1 MKQFKKKPKK
11 IKRSQKIILKR
22 PLWLMPLLIGG
33 FASGV
38 YADGTDILGLSWG
51 EKSQKVCVHRPWYA
65 LWSCDKWEE
74 KTQQFT
80 GNQLITKTWAGGNAA
95 NYYHSQNNQDIT
107 ANLKNDNGTYFL
119 SGLYNYTGGEYNGGN
134 LDIEL
139 GSNATFNLGA
149 NSGNSFTSW
158 YPNGHTNVTFSA
170 GTINVNNSVEVGNRV
185 GSGAGTHTGTATLNL
200 NANKVTINS
209 NINAYKTSQVNIGN
223 ANSAITI
230 NSVSLSGDTCSSLAK
245 IGSGANCSS
254 SGPSYSFKGTTS
266 ATNTTFSNAS
276 GSFTFEE
283 SANFSGA
290 KLNGGAFTFN
300 KGFNATNN
308 TAFNSG
314 SFTFKGTSS
323 FNNATFSNASY
334 TFDNQA
340 TFQNSSFN
348 GGTFTFNNQSNPTNS
363 AQHPQIL
370 FENSSFNGGIFTFNN
385 QTNPTNSAQHPQI
398 LFENSSFS
406 GSTTTLKGSAT
417 FEQAFN
423 NSNHQLTIQ
432 NASFDN
438 ATFNNTGKITI
449 EKDASF
455 NNTSFNTPVDTNNMS
470 VTGSVTLSGKND
482 LKNGSTLD
490 FGSSKITLAQGA
502 TFNLTSLGSEKSVTI
517 LNSSGGIT
525 YNHLLNHALN
535 SLTNALKTTESS
547 SKPQSFAQG
556 LWDMITYNGVTG
568 QLLSENA
575 ATPKNTDSSPSAPT
589 KDSPQV
595 YQVGYKIGDTIYKLQ
610 ETFSPNSIII
620 QALESGTYTPPP
632 TISGSQFDLSAS
644 NYINA
649 NMPWYDHKYYI
660 PKSQNFTESGT
671 YYLPSVQI
679 WGSYTNSFKQTFS
692 TNGSNLVIGYNATW
706 TGNSVSSSGTV
717 SFGDT
722 SGSALNGHC
731 GPWPYYQCIGTTN
744 GAYSAYHVYITAN
757 LRSGNR
763 IGTGGAA
770 NLVFNG
776 VDSINIANA
785 TITQHNAGA
794 YSSSMTFST
803 QNMDSSQNLNG
814 LNANGKLSV
823 YGATFTNQA
832 KDGKFIFNAGQA
844 TFENTN
850 FNGGSYQFSG
860 DSLNFSNNNQFNSGS
875 FEISAKNASF
885 NNANFNNSA
894 SFNFNNSNATTS
906 FVGDFTNANSNL
918 QIAGNAVFGN
928 STNSDGSQN
937 TANFNNTGSVNIA
950 GNATFDNMA
959 FNGPTNTSVKGQVTL
974 NNITL
979 KNLNAPL
986 SFGDGMINFSA
997 HSVINIGEAITNGN
1011 PITLVSS
1018 SKEIEY
1024 NNAFSKNLWQLIN
1037 YQGHGASSEKLV
1049 SSAGNGIYDVV
1060 YSFNNQTYNFQ
1071 EVFSPN
1077 SISIRRLGVGM
1088 VFDYVDMEKS
1098 DHLYYQNALGF
1109 MTYMPNSYN
1118 NNLGNLN
1125 NTIYYYDKSIDFY
1138 ASGKTLF
1145 TKAEFSQTL
1154 TGQNSAIVFGAK
1166 NIWTNASDAPQSNTI
1181 IRFGDNKGAG
1191 SNDASGH
1198 CWNLQCIG
1206 FITGHYEAQKI
1217 YITGSIESGNRI
1229 SSGGGASLNFNGLQG
1244 ILLTNATLYNRAA
1257 GTQSSSMNFISNSAN
1272 IQAQNSYFIDDTA
1285 QNKGNPNF
1293 SFNALNL
1300 DFSNSS
1306 FRGYVGQTQSVFK
1319 FNAVNA
1325 ISFTNSSN
1333 LSSGLYQIS
1342 AKSVLFDNSNLSVSV
1357 GTSSIKANAISLSQ
1371 NASINASN
1379 HSTLELSGDLNL
1391 NDTSSLN
1398 LNQSAINVSNN
1409 ATINDYASLIAS
1421 NGSHLNFNGA
1431 VNFNS
1436 ANITTSLS
1444 DSSIVFKGASSLGG
1458 QFNLSNN
1465 SFLDFQGS
1473 SAITSNT
1480 AFNFYNNAFS
1490 QSPITFHQALDIKA
1504 PLSLGGNLLNPNN
1517 SSVLNLKNSQLVFSD
1532 QGSLNIANIDL
1543 LSDLNDNKNRV
1554 YNIIQADMNSNWYER
1569 ISFFGMRINDGI
1581 YDAKN
1586 QTYSFTNPL
1595 NNALKIT
1602 ESFKDNQLSVTLSQ
1616 IPGIKNTLYNI
1627 GSEIFNYQKVYN
1639 NANGVYSYSDDAQG
1653 VFYLTSSV
1661 KGYYN
1666 PNQSYQASGSNNT
1679 TKNNNLTSES
1689 SVISQTYNAQGNPIS
1704 ALHVYNKGYNFN
1716 NIKALGQ
1723 MALKL
1728 YPEIKKILGNDF
1740 SLSSLSNLKG
1750 DALNQLTKLIT
1761 PSDWKNINELI
1772 DNANNSVVQNF
1783 NNGALIIGAT
1793 KIGQTNT
1800 NSTVVFGG
1808 LGYQKPC
1815 DYTDIV
1821 CQKFRGTY
1829 LGQLLESS
1837 SADLGYIDTT
1847 FNAKEIYLTG
1857 TLGSGNAWGTGGSA
1871 SVTFNS
1877 QTSLILNQANI
1888 VSSQTDGIFSMLG
1901 QEGINKVFNQAGL
1914 ANILGEVAMQSINKA
1929 GGLGNLIVN
1938 TLGSGSVIG
1947 GYLTPEQKNQTLSQ
1961 LLGQNNFDN
1970 LMNDSGLN
1978 TAIKDLIRQKL
1989 GFWTGL
1995 VGGLAGLGGIDLQNP
2010 EKLIGSMS
2018 INDLLSK
2025 KGLFNQIT
2033 GFISANDIGQVISVM
2048 LQDIVK
2054 PSEALQNDV
2063 VALGKQMIGEFLG
2076 QDMLNSLES
2085 LLQNQQIKSVLDK
2098 VLAAKGLGPIYEQ
2111 GLGDLIPNLGKKGLF
2126 APYGLSQVWQRGD
2139 FSFNAQGNVFVQNST
2154 FSNANGGTLSF
2165 NAGNSLIFA
2174 GNNHIAFTNHS
2185 GTLNLLSNQVSNINI
2200 TTLDASNG
2208 LKINA
2213 ANNNVSVSQGN
2224 LFINASCVQQ
2234 SDPITTN
2241 TANPCALSAQS
2252 ANGASSNNASNN
2264 APIALNNNDESLM
2277 VTANDFNFSGNIY
2290 ANGVVDFSKIKGSAN
2305 IKNLYLYNN
2314 AQFQANNLT
2323 ISNQAVLE
2331 KNASFVTNNLNIQGA
2346 FNNNATQKIGVLQ
2359 NLVIASNASLSTGI
2373 YGLEVGGALNNF
2385 GAIHFNLENIQTP
2398 APLIQAEGI
2407 INLNTTQT
2415 PFINVNNSMAN
2426 NTTYTLLKSSRY
2438 IDYNINPNSLQ
2449 SYLKLYTLININGN
2463 HIEEKNGVLTY
2474 LGQRVLLQ
2482 DKGLLLSVALPNSN
2496 NASPN
2501 NILSLSV
2508 LHNQVKMSYGDKVM
2522 DFTPPTLQDY
2532 IVGIQGQSA
2541 LNQIEAIGGNN
2552 AIKWLSTL
2560 MIKTKENPLFAPIY
2574 LENHSLN
2581 EILDATKD
2589 LQNTASL
2596 ISNPNFRDNATNLL
2610 ELASYTQQTSRLTK
2624 LSDFRARE
2632 GESNFS
2638 ERLLELK
2645 NKRFSDPNPSE
2656 IFVKYSQPNKHP
2668 NNLWVQGV
2676 GGASFISGGNG
2687 TLYGL
2692 NVGYDRLVKNVI
2704 LGGYVAYGY
2713 SGFNGNIMR
2722 SLGNNVDVGM
2732 YARAF
2737 LKRNEFTLSANE
2749 TYGGNASHI
2758 NSSNSLLSVLNQRYN
2773 YNTWTTSVNGNYG
2786 YDFMFKQKSVVL
2798 KPQVGLSYHFIGLS
2812 GMKGKMQNPA
2822 YQQFVMHS
2830 NPSNESVLTLNMG
2843 LESRKYF
2850 GKNSYY
2856 FVTARLGRDL
2866 LIKAKGDNMVRFVGE
2881 NTLLYRKGEIFN
2893 TFASVIT
2900 GGEMHLWRLMY
2911 VNAGVGLKMGLQ
2923 YQDLNITGNVGMR
2936 VAF

>member
-1 MKQFKKKPKK
+1 MKKFKKKPKS
-11 IKRSQKIILKR
+11 IKRSHQKTILKR
-22 PLWLMPLLIGG
+22 PLWLAPLLIGG

-38 YADGTDILGLSWG
+38 YADGTDILGISWG
-51 EKSQKVCVHRPWYA
+51 EKSQKVCVHHPWYA

-139 GSNATFNLGA
+139 GNATFDLGA
-149 NSGNSFTSW
+149 HSGNSFTSW

-200 NANKVTINS
+200 NANKVNIHS
-209 NINAYKTSQVNIGN
+209 NISAFKTSQVNIGN

-230 NSVSLSGDTCSSLAK
+230 GSVSLSGDVCSSLARV
-245 IGSGANCSS
+245 GVGANCST
-254 SGPSYSFKGTTS
+254 SGPSYSFKGTTN
-266 ATNTTFSNAS
+266 ATNTAFSNAN

-283 SANFSGA
+283 NATFSGA
-290 KLNGGAFTFN
+290 KWNGGTYIFN
-300 KGFNATNN
+300 KEFSATNN

-314 SFTFKGTSS
+314 SFNFKGTSS
-323 FNNATFSNASY
+323 FNGATFSNASY
-334 TFDNQA
+334 TFNNQA

-348 GGTFTFNNQSNPTNS
+348 GGTFTFNDQNNQS
-363 AQHPQIL
+363 AQHPQI
-370 FENSSFNGGIFTFNN
+370 
-385 QTNPTNSAQHPQI
+385 Q
-398 LFENSSFS
+398 NSSFS
-406 GSTTTLKGSAT
+406 GNATTLKG
-417 FEQAFN
+417 FVNFQQAFN
-423 NSNHQLTIQ
+423 NSNHQLMVQ
-432 NASFDN
+432 NASFNN
-438 ATFNNTGKITI
+438 ANFNNTGKITI
-449 EKDASF
+449 EKEASF
-455 NNTSFNTPVDTNNMS
+455 NDTTFNTSINTNNMTI
-470 VTGSVTLSGKND
+470 TGSVTLSGKND

-490 FGSSKITLAQGA
+490 FGSSKITLTQGT

-525 YNHLLNHALN
+525 YNNLLNHALN
-535 SLTNALKTTESS
+535 SLTNALKTNENSS
-547 SKPQSFAQG
+547 DSQSFAQG
-556 LWDMITYNGVTG
+556 LWDMITYNGVAG
-568 QLLSENA
+568 QLLSANA
-575 ATPKNTDSSPSAPT
+575 AASKLADSSPSKPSTNPT
-589 KDSPQV
+589 QV
-595 YQVGYKIGDTIYKLQ
+595 YQVGYKIGDIIYKLQ
-610 ETFSPNSIII
+610 ETFSHNSIII

-632 TISGSQFDLSAS
+632 VISGSKFDLSAS
-644 NYINA
+644 NYIDSDT
-649 NMPWYDHKYYI
+649 PWYDHKSYI

-692 TNGSNLVIGYNATW
+692 ASNSNLVIGYNSTW
-706 TGNSVSSSGTV
+706 TDHNVSSSDTV

-731 GPWPYYQCIGTTN
+731 GPWSYYQCTGTTD
-744 GAYSAYHVYITAN
+744 GTYSAYHVYITAN

-770 NLVFNG
+770 NLIFNG
-776 VDSINIANA
+776 VDSVNIANA
-785 TITQHNAGA
+785 TITQHNAGI

-803 QNMDSSQNLNG
+803 QSMDNSQNLNN
-814 LNANGKLSV
+814 LNANGTLLV
-823 YGATFTNQA
+823 YGTTFTNQA

-860 DSLNFSNNNQFNSGS
+860 DNLNFSNNNQFNSGS

-885 NNANFNNSA
+885 NNANFNNSV

-906 FVGDFTNANSNL
+906 FVGDFTNAHSNL

-928 STNSDGSQN
+928 SNNGSQN
-937 TANFNNTGSVNIA
+937 NANFNNTGSVNIS
-950 GNATFDNMA
+950 GNATFDNVV
-959 FNGPTNTSVKGQVTL
+959 FNGPTNMSVKGQVTL

-986 SFGDGMINFSA
+986 SFGDGTITFNA
-997 HSVINIGEAITNGN
+997 HSVINIAEAITNGN

-1024 NNAFSKNLWQLIN
+1024 NNAKNLWQLIN
-1037 YQGHGASSEKLV
+1037 YQGHGANSEKLV
-1049 SSAGNGIYDVV
+1049 SSVGNGVYDVV

-1071 EVFSPN
+1071 EIFSPN

-1088 VFDYVDMEKS
+1088 VFDYMDMEKS
-1098 DHLYYQNALGF
+1098 DHLYYKDVAGF

-1118 NNLGNLN
+1118 NNLGNSN
-1125 NTIYYYDKSIDFY
+1125 NTIYYYDNSIDFY

-1145 TKAEFSQTL
+1145 TKAEFSQTF

-1285 QNKGNPNF
+1285 QNGGNPNF

-1306 FRGYVGQTQSVFK
+1306 FRGYVGKTQSVFK
-1319 FNAVNA
+1319 FNAANA
-1325 ISFTNSSN
+1325 ISFTNSTN
-1333 LSSGLYQIS
+1333 LSSGLYQMQ
-1342 AKSVLFDNSNLSVSV
+1342 AKSVSFDNSNLSVSV
-1357 GTSSIKANAISLSQ
+1357 GTSSIKANAINLSQ

-1379 HSTLELSGDLNL
+1379 HSTLDLQGDLNL

-1398 LNQSAINVSNN
+1398 LNQSTINVSNN

-1421 NGSHLNFNGA
+1421 NNAHINFNGA

-1436 ANITTSLS
+1436 ENITTSLNN
-1444 DSSIVFKGASSLGG
+1444 SSIVFKGAISLGG

-1465 SFLDFQGS
+1465 SSLNFQGS

-1480 AFNFYNNAFS
+1480 AFNFYDNAFS

-1504 PLSLGGNLLNPNN
+1504 SLSLGGNLLNPNN
-1517 SSVLNLKNSQLVFSD
+1517 SSVLDLKNSQLVFSN

-1554 YNIIQADMNSNWYER
+1554 YNIIQAGMNSNWYER
-1569 ISFFGMRINDGI
+1569 INFFGMRINDGI
-1581 YDAKN
+1581 YDATN

-1627 GSEIFNYQKVYN
+1627 GSEVFNYQKVYN
-1639 NANGVYSYSDDAQG
+1639 NANGVYSYSDDAEG
-1653 VFYLTSSV
+1653 VFYLTSNV

-1666 PNQSYQASGSNNT
+1666 PNQPYQASGSNNT
-1679 TKNNNLTSES
+1679 TKNNNLTSDS

-1740 SLSSLSNLKG
+1740 SLSSLSDLNSN
-1750 DALNQLTKLIT
+1750 ALNQLTKLIT
-1761 PSDWKNINELI
+1761 PNDWKNINELI

-1783 NNGALIIGAT
+1783 NNGTLIIGAT
-1793 KIGQTNT
+1793 KIGQTDT
-1800 NSTVVFGG
+1800 NSAVVFGG

-1877 QTSLILNQANI
+1877 QTSLVLNQANI

-1929 GGLGNLIVN
+1929 GGLGNLIAD
-1938 TLGSGSVIG
+1938 TLGSDSVIG
-1947 GYLTPEQKNQTLSQ
+1947 GHLTPEQKNQTLSQ

-1978 TAIKDLIRQKL
+1978 AAIKDLIRQKL

-2054 PSEALQNDV
+2054 PSEALKSDV
-2063 VALGKQMIGEFLG
+2063 EALGKQMIGEFLG
-2076 QDMLNSLES
+2076 QDTLNSLES

-2111 GLGDLIPNLGKKGLF
+2111 GLGDLMPNLGKKGLF
-2126 APYGLSQVWQRGD
+2126 APYGLSQVWQKGD
-2139 FSFNAQGNVFVQNST
+2139 FNFSAQGNVFVQNST
-2154 FSNANGGTLSF
+2154 FSNANGGTLNF

-2174 GNNHIAFTNHS
+2174 GNNRISFTNHA
-2185 GTLNLLSNQVSNINI
+2185 GALQLLSNQVSNINI
-2200 TTLDASNG
+2200 TTLNASNG

-2224 LFINASCVQQ
+2224 LFINASCAGQ
-2234 SDPITTN
+2234 SDLTAANI
-2241 TANPCALSAQS
+2241 ANPCTLSAQS
-2252 ANGASSNNASNN
+2252 ANGASSNSASNN
-2264 APIALNNNDESLM
+2264 VQIALNNNDESLM

-2331 KNASFVTNNLNIQGA
+2331 KNANFVTNNLNIQGA
-2346 FNNNATQKIGVLQ
+2346 FNNNATRKIEVLQ
-2359 NLVIASNASLSTGI
+2359 NLTIASNASLSTGI
-2373 YGLEVGGALNNF
+2373 YGLEVGGVLNNF

-2398 APLIQAEGI
+2398 TPLIQAEGI
-2407 INLNTTQT
+2407 INLDTTQT
-2415 PFINVNNSMAN
+2415 PFMNINNSIAN

-2449 SYLKLYTLININGN
+2449 SYLNLYTLININGN
-2463 HIEEKNGVLTY
+2463 RIEEKNGVLTY

-2496 NASPN
+2496 NAHQN

-2508 LHNQVKMSYGDKVM
+2508 LHNQIKMSYGDKVM

-2541 LNQIEAIGGNN
+2541 LNKIEAVGGNN

-2560 MIKTKENPLFAPIY
+2560 MMETKENPLFAPIY

-2581 EILDATKD
+2581 EILGVAKD
-2589 LQNTASL
+2589 LLNTASL
-2596 ISNPNFRDNATNLL
+2596 ISNPNFRNNATNLL

-2624 LSDFRARE
+2624 LSDFRSRE
-2632 GESNFS
+2632 GESDFS

-2656 IFVKYSQPNKHP
+2656 VFVKYSQPNKHP
-2668 NNLWVQGV
+2668 NNLWVQGI

-2713 SGFNGNIMR
+2713 SGFNGNIMH
-2722 SLGNNVDVGM
+2722 SLANNVDVGM

-2737 LKRNEFTLSANE
+2737 LKKNEFTLSANE
-2749 TYGGNASHI
+2749 TYEGNASNI
-2758 NSSNSLLSVLNQRYN
+2758 NSSNSLLSVLNQRYS

-2812 GMKGKMQNPA
+2812 AMKGNDAA
-2822 YQQFVMHS
+2822 YKQFLMHS

-2866 LIKAKGDNMVRFVGE
+2866 LIKSKGGNVVRFVGE
-2881 NTLLYRKGEIFN
+2881 NTLLYRKGEVFN

-2900 GGEMHLWRLMY
+2900 GGEMHLWRLVY
-2911 VNAGVGLKMGLQ
+2911 VNAGMGLKMGLQ
-2923 YQDLNITGNVGMR
+2923 YQDINITGNVGMR

>member
-1 MKQFKKKPKK
+1 MKKFKKKPKK
-11 IKRSQKIILKR
+11 IARKQKTILKR
-22 PLWLMPLLIGG
+22 PLWLAPLLIGG
-33 FASGV
+33 FVSGV
-38 YADGTDILGLSWG
+38 YANNLWDLLNPKVGGEYVHWVKGSQYCAWWEFAGCLKNVWG
-51 EKSQKVCVHRPWYA
+51 ANHKGYDA
-65 LWSCDKWEE
+65 
-74 KTQQFT
+74 
-80 GNQLITKTWAGGNAA
+80 GNAA
-95 NYYHSQNNQDIT
+95 NYLSSQNYQAISVGNGNET
-107 ANLKNDNGTYFL
+107 GTYSL
-119 SGLYNYTGGEYNGGN
+119 SGFTNYVGGN
-134 LDIEL
+134 LTI
-139 GSNATFNLGA
+139 NLG
-149 NSGNSFTSW
+149 NSVVLDLSGSNSFTS
-158 YPNGHTNVTFSA
+158 YQGYNQGKDDVRFNV
-170 GTINVNNSVEVGNRV
+170 GTINLNGTLEVGNRV
-185 GSGAGTHTGTATLNL
+185 GSGVGTHTGTATLNL

-209 NINAYKTSQVNIGN
+209 NISAYKTSQVNVGN
-223 ANSAITI
+223 ANSVITI
-230 NSVSLSGDTCSSLAK
+230 NSVSLNGDTCSSLASV
-245 IGSGANCSS
+245 GVGANCST

-266 ATNTTFSNAS
+266 ATNTTFNNAS

-283 SANFSGA
+283 NATFSGA
-290 KLNGGAFTFN
+290 KWNGGAFTFN
-300 KGFNATNN
+300 KEFNATNN

-314 SFTFKGTSS
+314 SFNFKGVSS
-323 FNNATFSNASY
+323 FNGASFSDASY
-334 TFDNQA
+334 TFNNQA

-348 GGTFTFNNQSNPTNS
+348 GGTFTFNNQNNQS
-363 AQHPQIL
+363 AQHPQI
-370 FENSSFNGGIFTFNN
+370 
-385 QTNPTNSAQHPQI
+385 Q
-398 LFENSSFS
+398 NSSFS
-406 GSTTTLKGSAT
+406 GNATTLKG
-417 FEQAFN
+417 FVNFQQAFN

-432 NASFDN
+432 NASFNN

-455 NNTSFNTPVDTNNMS
+455 SNTSFNTSINTNNMS

-490 FGSSKITLAQGA
+490 FGSSKVTLAQGT
-502 TFNLTSLGSEKSVTI
+502 TFNLTSLGDKNSVTI

-525 YNHLLNHALN
+525 YSNLLNHALN
-535 SLTNALKTTESS
+535 SLTNALKTNENSS
-547 SKPQSFAQG
+547 DPQSFAQG
-556 LWDMITYNGVTG
+556 LWDIITYNGVTG

-575 ATPKNTDSSPSAPT
+575 TTSKPTDSSPSKSSTNPT
-589 KDSPQV
+589 QV

-610 ETFSPNSIII
+610 ETFSHNSIII

-632 TISGSQFDLSAS
+632 VISGSKFDLSAS
-644 NYINA
+644 NYINSDT
-649 NMPWYDHKYYI
+649 PWYDHKSYI

-692 TNGSNLVIGYNATW
+692 ASNSNLVIGYNSTW
-706 TGNSVSSSGTV
+706 TDHNVSSSDTV

-731 GPWPYYQCIGTTN
+731 GPWPYYQCTGKTN
-744 GAYSAYHVYITAN
+744 GTYSAYHVYITAN

-785 TITQHNAGA
+785 TIMQHNAGI

-803 QNMDSSQNLNG
+803 QSMDNSQNLNG

-823 YGATFTNQA
+823 YGTTFTNQA

-906 FVGDFTNANSNL
+906 FVGDFTNAHSNL

-928 STNSDGSQN
+928 TTNSDGSQN
-937 TANFNNTGSVNIA
+937 NANFNNTGSVNIS
-950 GNATFDNMA
+950 GNATFDNVV
-959 FNGPTNTSVKGQVTL
+959 FNSPTNTSVKGQVTL

-986 SFGDGMINFSA
+986 SFGDGTITFNA

-1049 SSAGNGIYDVV
+1049 SSVGNGVYDVV

-1071 EVFSPN
+1071 ETFSPN
-1077 SISIRRLGVGM
+1077 SISIRRLGVSM

-1098 DHLYYQNALGF
+1098 DHLYYKDVVGF

-1118 NNLGNLN
+1118 NNLGNSN
-1125 NTIYYYDKSIDFY
+1125 NTIYYYDNSIDFY

-1145 TKAEFSQTL
+1145 TKAEFSQTF

-1166 NIWTNASDAPQSNTI
+1166 SIWTNASDAPQSNTI

-1229 SSGGGASLNFNGLQG
+1229 SSGGGASLNFNALQG

-1285 QNKGNPNF
+1285 QNGGNPNF

-1306 FRGYVGQTQSVFK
+1306 FRGYVGTTQSVFK
-1319 FNAVNA
+1319 FNAKNA
-1325 ISFTNSSN
+1325 ISFTNSTN
-1333 LSSGLYQIS
+1333 LSSGLYQMQ
-1342 AKSVLFDNSNLSVSV
+1342 ANSVSFDNSNLSVSV
-1357 GTSSIKANAISLSQ
+1357 GTSSIKASAISLSQ

-1379 HSTLELSGDLNL
+1379 HSTLELQGDLNV

-1398 LNQSAINVSNN
+1398 LNQSTINVSNN

-1436 ANITTSLS
+1436 ANTTTSLNH
-1444 DSSIVFKGASSLGG
+1444 SSIVFKGAISLGG

-1465 SFLDFQGS
+1465 SSLDFQGS

-1480 AFNFYNNAFS
+1480 AFNFYDNAFS
-1490 QSPITFHQALDIKA
+1490 QSPITFHQALDVKA
-1504 PLSLGGNLLNPNN
+1504 PLSLGGNLLNPNS
-1517 SSVLNLKNSQLVFSD
+1517 SSVLNLKNSQLVFGD

-1569 ISFFGMRINDGI
+1569 ISFFGMHINDGI

-1627 GSEIFNYQKVYN
+1627 GSEVFNYQKVYN
-1639 NANGVYSYSDDAQG
+1639 NANGVYSYSDDAEG

-1666 PNQSYQASGSNNT
+1666 PNQSYQANGSNNT
-1679 TKNNNLTSES
+1679 TKNNNLSSES

-1704 ALHVYNKGYNFN
+1704 ALHVYNKGYNFS

-1740 SLSSLSNLKG
+1740 SLSSLSDLKG

-1783 NNGALIIGAT
+1783 NNGALIVGAT

-1800 NSTVVFGG
+1800 NSAVVFGG

-1929 GGLGNLIVN
+1929 GGLGNLIADV
-1938 TLGSGSVIG
+1938 LGSDSVIG
-1947 GYLTPEQKNQTLSQ
+1947 GHLTPEQKNQTLSQ

-1978 TAIKDLIRQKL
+1978 AAIKDLIRQKL

-2033 GFISANDIGQVISVM
+2033 GFISANDIGQVISVI

-2076 QDMLNSLES
+2076 QDTLNSLES

-2098 VLAAKGLGPIYEQ
+2098 VLAAKGLGSIYEQ
-2111 GLGDLIPNLGKKGLF
+2111 GLGDLIPSLGKKGLF
-2126 APYGLSQVWQRGD
+2126 APYGLSQVWQKGD
-2139 FSFNAQGNVFVQNST
+2139 FNFNAQGNVFVQNST
-2154 FSNANGGTLSF
+2154 FSNANGGALSF

-2174 GNNHIAFTNHS
+2174 GNNHISFTNHA
-2185 GTLNLLSNQVSNINI
+2185 GALQLLSNQVSNINI
-2200 TTLDASNG
+2200 TTLNASNG

-2224 LFINASCVQQ
+2224 LFISASCVEQNN
-2234 SDPITTN
+2234 PT
-2241 TANPCALSAQS
+2241 TANATNPCTLSAQS
-2252 ANGASSNNASNN
+2252 ANGASNASNN

-2290 ANGVVDFSKIKGSAN
+2290 ANGVVDLSKIKGSAN

-2331 KNASFVTNNLNIQGA
+2331 KNASFTANNLNIQGA
-2346 FNNNATQKIGVLQ
+2346 FNNNATRKIEVLQ

-2385 GAIHFNLENIQTP
+2385 GTIHFNLENIQTP
-2398 APLIQAEGI
+2398 TPLIQAEGI
-2407 INLNTTQT
+2407 INLDTTQT
-2415 PFINVNNSMAN
+2415 PFMNVNNSMAN

-2449 SYLKLYTLININGN
+2449 SYLNLYTLININGN
-2463 HIEEKNGVLTY
+2463 RIEEKNGVLTY

-2496 NASPN
+2496 NAHQN

-2508 LHNQVKMSYGDKVM
+2508 LHNQIKMSYGDKVM

-2541 LNQIEAIGGNN
+2541 LNQIEAVGGNN

-2560 MIKTKENPLFAPIY
+2560 MMETKENPLFAPIY
-2574 LENHSLN
+2574 LKNHSLN
-2581 EILDATKD
+2581 EILGVAKD
-2589 LQNTASL
+2589 LLNTASL
-2596 ISNPNFRDNATNLL
+2596 ISNPNFRNNATNLL

-2624 LSDFRARE
+2624 LSDFRSRE
-2632 GESNFS
+2632 GESDFS

-2645 NKRFSDPNPSE
+2645 NKRFSDPNPGE
-2656 IFVKYSQPNKHP
+2656 VFVKHSQLSKHQ

-2713 SGFNGNIMR
+2713 SGFNGNIMH

-2749 TYGGNASHI
+2749 TYGGNATSI
-2758 NSSNSLLSVLNQRYN
+2758 NSSNSLLSVLNQRYS

-2812 GMKGKMQNPA
+2812 GMKGKMNDAA
-2822 YQQFVMHS
+2822 YKQFLMHS

-2850 GKNSYY
+2850 GQNSYY

-2866 LIKAKGDNMVRFVGE
+2866 LIKSKGGNTVRFVGE
-2881 NTLLYRKGEIFN
+2881 NTLLYRKGEVFN

-2923 YQDLNITGNVGMR
+2923 YQDINITGNVGMR

>member
-1 MKQFKKKPKK
+1 MKKFKKKPKS
-11 IKRSQKIILKR
+11 IKRSHQNQKTILKR
-22 PLWLMPLLIGG
+22 PLWLAPLLISG

-38 YADGTDILGLSWG
+38 YANNNLWDLLNPKVGGEYVHWVKGSQYCSW
-51 EKSQKVCVHRPWYA
+51 
-65 LWSCDKWEE
+65 WE
-74 KTQQFT
+74 F
-80 GNQLITKTWAGGNAA
+80 AGCLKNVWGANHKGYDAGNAA
-95 NYYHSQNNQDIT
+95 NYLSSQNYQAISVGSGNET
-107 ANLKNDNGTYFL
+107 GTYSL
-119 SGLYNYTGGEYNGGN
+119 SGFTNYVGGN
-134 LDIEL
+134 LTI
-139 GSNATFNLGA
+139 NLG
-149 NSGNSFTSW
+149 NSVVLDLSGSNSFTS
-158 YPNGHTNVTFSA
+158 YQGYNQGKDDVSFNV
-170 GTINVNNSVEVGNRV
+170 GTINLNGTLEVGNRV
-185 GSGAGTHTGTATLNL
+185 GSGASTHTGTATLNL
-200 NANKVTINS
+200 NANKVNINS
-209 NINAYKTSQVNIGN
+209 NISAYKTSQVNIGN

-230 NSVSLSGDTCSSLAK
+230 NSVSLSGDTCSSLASVG
-245 IGSGANCSS
+245 IGANCST
-254 SGPSYSFKGTTS
+254 SGPSYSFKGTTN
-266 ATNTTFSNAS
+266 ATNTAFSNAN

-283 SANFSGA
+283 NATFSGA

-300 KGFNATNN
+300 KEFKATNN

-323 FNNATFSNASY
+323 FNGASFSNATY
-334 TFDNQA
+334 TFNDQA

-348 GGTFTFNNQSNPTNS
+348 GGTFTFNNQNNQS
-363 AQHPQIL
+363 AQHPQI
-370 FENSSFNGGIFTFNN
+370 
-385 QTNPTNSAQHPQI
+385 Q
-398 LFENSSFS
+398 NSSFS
-406 GSTTTLKGSAT
+406 GNAITLKG
-417 FEQAFN
+417 FVDFQQAFN

-432 NASFDN
+432 NASFNN

-449 EKDASF
+449 NEGASF
-455 NNTSFNTPVDTNNMS
+455 NSTTFNTSVDTNNMS
-470 VTGSVTLSGKND
+470 VTGGVTLSGKND
-482 LKNGSTLD
+482 LNNGSTLD
-490 FGSSKITLAQGA
+490 FGSSQVTLTQGT
-502 TFNLTSLGSEKSVTI
+502 TFNLTSLGDKKSVTI

-525 YNHLLNHALN
+525 YNHLLNHAIN
-535 SLTNALKTTESS
+535 SLTNALKTNENSS
-547 SKPQSFAQG
+547 NPQSFAQG

-568 QLLSENA
+568 QLLNENIA
-575 ATPKNTDSSPSAPT
+575 ISKPTDSSPSKSSTNPT
-589 KDSPQV
+589 QV

-610 ETFSPNSIII
+610 ETFSHNSIII

-632 TISGSQFDLSAS
+632 VISGSKFDLSAS

-649 NMPWYDHKYYI
+649 DMPWYDHKYYI

-692 TNGSNLVIGYNATW
+692 ASNSNLVIGYNATW
-706 TGNSVSSSGTV
+706 TDRNVSSSDTV

-722 SGSALNGHC
+722 SGSVLNGHC
-731 GPWPYYQCIGTTN
+731 GPWPYYQCTGTTN
-744 GAYSAYHVYITAN
+744 GTYSAYHVYITAN

-770 NLVFNG
+770 NLIFNG
-776 VDSINIANA
+776 VDSVNIANA
-785 TITQHNAGA
+785 TITQHNAGI

-803 QNMDSSQNLNG
+803 QNMDNSQNLNG
-814 LNANGKLSV
+814 LNSNGTLSV
-823 YGATFTNQA
+823 YGTTFTNQA

-844 TFENTN
+844 VFENTN
-850 FNGGSYQFSG
+850 FNGGNYQFSG

-894 SFNFNNSNATTS
+894 SFNFNNSSATTS
-906 FVGDFTNANSNL
+906 FVGDFTNAHSNL

-928 STNSDGSQN
+928 SANGSQN
-937 TANFNNTGSVNIA
+937 TANFNNTGSVNIS
-950 GNATFDNMA
+950 GNATFDNVV

-986 SFGDGMINFSA
+986 SFGDGTIAFSA
-997 HSVINIGEAITNGN
+997 HSVINIGEVITNGN

-1049 SSAGNGIYDVV
+1049 SSAGNGVYDVV

-1088 VFDYVDMEKS
+1088 VFDYMDMEKS
-1098 DHLYYQNALGF
+1098 DHLYYKDVVGF

-1118 NNLGNLN
+1118 NNLGNAN
-1125 NTIYYYDKSIDFY
+1125 NTIYYYDNSIDFY

-1145 TKAEFSQTL
+1145 TKAEFSQTF

-1166 NIWTNASDAPQSNTI
+1166 SIWTNASDAPQSNTI

-1229 SSGGGASLNFNGLQG
+1229 SSGGGASLNFNALQG
-1244 ILLTNATLYNRAA
+1244 ILLTNATLYNRTA
-1257 GTQSSSMNFISNSAN
+1257 GTQSSSMNFVSNSAN
-1272 IQAQNSYFIDDTA
+1272 IQAQKSYFIDDTA

-1306 FRGYVGQTQSVFK
+1306 FRGYVGKTQSVFK
-1319 FNAVNA
+1319 FNAKNA
-1325 ISFTNSSN
+1325 ISFTNSTN
-1333 LSSGLYQIS
+1333 LSSGLYQMQ
-1342 AKSVLFDNSNLSVSV
+1342 AQSVLFDNSNLSVSV
-1357 GTSSIKANAISLSQ
+1357 GTSSIKANAINLSQ
-1371 NASINASN
+1371 NASINTSN
-1379 HSTLELSGDLNL
+1379 HSTLDLQGDLNV

-1398 LNQSAINVSNN
+1398 LNQSTINVSNN

-1431 VNFNS
+1431 VHFNS

-1444 DSSIVFKGASSLGG
+1444 DSSIVFKGAISLGG

-1465 SFLDFQGS
+1465 SSLDFQGS

-1480 AFNFYNNAFS
+1480 AFNFYDNAFS

-1517 SSVLNLKNSQLVFSD
+1517 SSVLNLKNSQLVFGD

-1554 YNIIQADMNSNWYER
+1554 YNIIQAGMNSNWYER
-1569 ISFFGMRINDGI
+1569 INFFGMRISDGI
-1581 YDAKN
+1581 YDATN

-1616 IPGIKNTLYNI
+1616 ILGIKNTLYNI

-1639 NANGVYSYSDDAQG
+1639 NANGVYSYSDDAEG
-1653 VFYLTSSV
+1653 VFYLTSNV

-1666 PNQSYQASGSNNT
+1666 PNQSYQANGSNNT

-1704 ALHVYNKGYNFN
+1704 ALHIYNKGYNFN

-1740 SLSSLSNLKG
+1740 SLSSLSDLNSN
-1750 DALNQLTKLIT
+1750 ALNQLTKLIT

-1783 NNGALIIGAT
+1783 NNGALIVGAT
-1793 KIGQTNT
+1793 KIGQTDT
-1800 NSTVVFGG
+1800 NSAVVFGG
-1808 LGYQKPC
+1808 LGYQTPC

-1877 QTSLILNQANI
+1877 QTSLVLNQANI

-1914 ANILGEVAMQSINKA
+1914 ANILGEVAVQSINKA

-1947 GYLTPEQKNQTLSQ
+1947 GHLTPEQKNQTLSQ

-2054 PSEALQNDV
+2054 PSNALQNDV
-2063 VALGKQMIGEFLG
+2063 AALGKQMIGEFLG
-2076 QDMLNSLES
+2076 QDALNSLES

-2098 VLAAKGLGPIYEQ
+2098 VLAAKGLGSIYEQ

-2126 APYGLSQVWQRGD
+2126 APYGLSQVWQKGD

-2174 GNNHIAFTNHS
+2174 GNNHISFTNHA
-2185 GTLNLLSNQVSNINI
+2185 GTLQLLSNQVSNINI
-2200 TTLDASNG
+2200 TTLNASNG

-2213 ANNNVSVSQGN
+2213 ANNNVSVSQGD
-2224 LFINASCVQQ
+2224 LFINANCAQQ
-2234 SDPITTN
+2234 SDPTAVNI
-2241 TANPCALSAQS
+2241 ANPCALNAQN
-2252 ANGASSNNASNN
+2252 ANDASSSNASNN

-2305 IKNLYLYNN
+2305 VKNLYLYNN

-2331 KNASFVTNNLNIQGA
+2331 KNASFTANNLNIQGA
-2346 FNNNATQKIGVLQ
+2346 FNNNATQKIEVLQ
-2359 NLVIASNASLSTGI
+2359 NLTIASNASLSTGI
-2373 YGLEVGGALNNF
+2373 YGLEVGGALNNL
-2385 GAIHFNLENIQTP
+2385 GAIHFNLENSQTLVN
-2398 APLIQAEGI
+2398 PLIQAEGI

-2415 PFINVNNSMAN
+2415 PFINVNNVMAN

-2438 IDYNINPNSLQ
+2438 IDYNINLNSLQ

-2463 HIEEKNGVLTY
+2463 HIEEKNGALTY

-2496 NASPN
+2496 NAHQN
-2501 NILSLSV
+2501 NILSLSI
-2508 LHNQVKMSYGDKVM
+2508 LYNQVKMSYGDKAM

-2560 MIKTKENPLFAPIY
+2560 MMDTKENPLFAPIY
-2574 LENHSLN
+2574 LKNHSLN
-2581 EILDATKD
+2581 EILGVTKD

-2632 GESNFS
+2632 GESDFS
-2638 ERLLELK
+2638 LLELK
-2645 NKRFSDPNPSE
+2645 NKRFSDPNPGE
-2656 IFVKYSQPNKHP
+2656 VFVKYSQLSKHQ
-2668 NNLWVQGV
+2668 NNLWVQGI

-2713 SGFNGNIMR
+2713 SDFNGNIMR

-2749 TYGGNASHI
+2749 TYGGNATSI
-2758 NSSNSLLSVLNQRYN
+2758 NSSNSLLSVLNQRYS

-2812 GMKGKMQNPA
+2812 GMKGKMNDAA
-2822 YQQFVMHS
+2822 YKQFLMHS

-2850 GKNSYY
+2850 GQNSYY

-2866 LIKAKGDNMVRFVGE
+2866 LIKSKGVNMVRFVGE
-2881 NTLLYRKGEIFN
+2881 NTLLYRKGEVFN

-2911 VNAGVGLKMGLQ
+2911 VNAGVGLKIGLQ
-2923 YQDLNITGNVGMR
+2923 YQDINITGNVGMR

>member
-1 MKQFKKKPKK
+1 MKKFKKKPKS
-11 IKRSQKIILKR
+11 IKRSHQNQKTILKR
-22 PLWLMPLLIGG
+22 PLWLAPLLIGG

-38 YADGTDILGLSWG
+38 YANNLWDLLNPKVGGEYVAWVKGSQYCAWWEFAGCLKNVWG
-51 EKSQKVCVHRPWYA
+51 ANHKGYDA
-65 LWSCDKWEE
+65 
-74 KTQQFT
+74 
-80 GNQLITKTWAGGNAA
+80 GNAA
-95 NYYHSQNNQDIT
+95 NYLSSQNYQAISVGSGNEM
-107 ANLKNDNGTYFL
+107 GTYSL
-119 SGLYNYTGGEYNGGN
+119 SGFTNYVGGN
-134 LDIEL
+134 LTI
-139 GSNATFNLGA
+139 NLG
-149 NSGNSFTSW
+149 NSVVLDLSGSNSFTS
-158 YPNGHTNVTFSA
+158 YQGYNQGKDDVSFNV
-170 GTINVNNSVEVGNRV
+170 GTINLNGTLEVGNRV

-200 NANKVTINS
+200 NANKVNINS
-209 NINAYKTSQVNIGN
+209 NINAYKTSQVNVGN
-223 ANSAITI
+223 ANSTITI

-245 IGSGANCSS
+245 VGSGANCST
-254 SGPSYSFKGTTS
+254 SGPSYSFKGTTN

-283 SANFSGA
+283 NATFSGA
-290 KLNGGAFTFN
+290 KWNGGAFTFN
-300 KGFNATNN
+300 KEFKATNN

-323 FNNATFSNASY
+323 FNGANFSNASY
-334 TFDNQA
+334 TFENQA

-348 GGTFTFNNQSNPTNS
+348 GGTFTFNNQTNQS
-363 AQHPQIL
+363 AQHPQI
-370 FENSSFNGGIFTFNN
+370 
-385 QTNPTNSAQHPQI
+385 Q
-398 LFENSSFS
+398 NSSFS
-406 GSTTTLKGSAT
+406 GGATTLKG
-417 FEQAFN
+417 FVNFQQAFN

-432 NASFDN
+432 NASFNN

-455 NNTSFNTPVDTNNMS
+455 NDTSFNTSINANNMTI
-470 VTGSVTLSGKND
+470 TGSVTLSGKND

-490 FGSSKITLAQGA
+490 FGSSKITLTQGT

-525 YNHLLNHALN
+525 YNHLLNHAIN
-535 SLTNALKTTESS
+535 SLTNALKTNESS

-568 QLLSENA
+568 QLLNENA
-575 ATPKNTDSSPSAPT
+575 ATSKNTDSSPSAPT

-610 ETFSPNSIII
+610 ETFGPNSIII

-632 TISGSQFDLSAS
+632 VISGSKFDLSAS

-649 NMPWYDHKYYI
+649 DMPWYDHKYYI

-692 TNGSNLVIGYNATW
+692 ASGSNLVIGYNSTW
-706 TGNSVSSSGTV
+706 TDHNVSSSGTV

-722 SGSALNGHC
+722 SGNALNGHC
-731 GPWPYYQCIGTTN
+731 GPWPYYQCTGTTN
-744 GAYSAYHVYITAN
+744 GTYSAYHVYITAN

-785 TITQHNAGA
+785 TITQHNAGI

-803 QNMDSSQNLNG
+803 QNMDNSQNLNG
-814 LNANGKLSV
+814 LNSNGTLSV
-823 YGATFTNQA
+823 YGTTFTNQA

-850 FNGGSYQFSG
+850 FNGGNYQFSG

-894 SFNFNNSNATTS
+894 SFNFNNSSATTS
-906 FVGDFTNANSNL
+906 FVGDFTNAHSNL

-928 STNSDGSQN
+928 SANGSQN
-937 TANFNNTGSVNIA
+937 TANFNNTGSVNIS
-950 GNATFDNMA
+950 GNATFDNVV

-986 SFGDGMINFSA
+986 SFGDGTIAFSA

-1018 SKEIEY
+1018 SKEIDY

-1049 SSAGNGIYDVV
+1049 SSVGNGVYDVV

-1088 VFDYVDMEKS
+1088 VFDYMDMEKS

-1118 NNLGNLN
+1118 NNLGNAN
-1125 NTIYYYDKSIDFY
+1125 NTIYYYDNSIDFY

-1145 TKAEFSQTL
+1145 TKAEFSQTF

-1166 NIWTNASDAPQSNTI
+1166 NIWTSVSDAPQSNTI

-1257 GTQSSSMNFISNSAN
+1257 GTQSSSMNFVSNSAN
-1272 IQAQNSYFIDDTA
+1272 IQAQNSYFIDDTV
-1285 QNKGNPNF
+1285 QNGGNPNF

-1306 FRGYVGQTQSVFK
+1306 FRGYVGKTQSVFK
-1319 FNAVNA
+1319 FNATNA
-1325 ISFTNSSN
+1325 ISFTNSTN
-1333 LSSGLYQIS
+1333 LSSGLYQMQ

-1357 GTSSIKANAISLSQ
+1357 GTSSIKASAINLSQ

-1379 HSTLELSGDLNL
+1379 HSTLELQGDLNL

-1398 LNQSAINVSNN
+1398 LNQSTINVSNN
-1409 ATINDYASLIAS
+1409 ATINDYASLIVS
-1421 NGSHLNFNGA
+1421 NNAHINFNGTT
-1431 VNFNS
+1431 NFNS

-1444 DSSIVFKGASSLGG
+1444 NSSIVFKGAISLGG

-1465 SFLDFQGS
+1465 SSLDFQGS

-1480 AFNFYNNAFS
+1480 AFNFYDNAFS
-1490 QSPITFHQALDIKA
+1490 QSPITFHQALDIKV
-1504 PLSLGGNLLNPNN
+1504 PLSLGGNLLNPNS
-1517 SSVLNLKNSQLVFSD
+1517 SSVLDLKNSQLVFSN

-1627 GSEIFNYQKVYN
+1627 GSEIFNYQKVYS
-1639 NANGVYSYSDDAQG
+1639 NANGVYSYSDDAEG
-1653 VFYLTSSV
+1653 VFYLTSNV

-1666 PNQSYQASGSNNT
+1666 PNQSYQANGSNNT

-1689 SVISQTYNAQGNPIS
+1689 SIISQTYNAQGNPIS
-1704 ALHVYNKGYNFN
+1704 ALHIYNKGYNFN

-1740 SLSSLSNLKG
+1740 SLSSLSDLKG

-1783 NNGALIIGAT
+1783 NNGTLIIGAT
-1793 KIGQTNT
+1793 KIGQTDT
-1800 NSTVVFGG
+1800 NSAVVFGG
-1808 LGYQKPC
+1808 LGYQTPC

-1901 QEGINKVFNQAGL
+1901 QEGIDKVFNQAGL

-1938 TLGSGSVIG
+1938 TLGSNSVIG

-2033 GFISANDIGQVISVM
+2033 GFISANDIGQVISVV

-2054 PSEALQNDV
+2054 PSNALKNDV

-2076 QDMLNSLES
+2076 QDTLNSLES

-2098 VLAAKGLGPIYEQ
+2098 VLAAKGLGPVYEQ
-2111 GLGDLIPNLGKKGLF
+2111 GLGDLIPSLGKKGIF
-2126 APYGLSQVWQRGD
+2126 APYGLSQVWQKGD

-2174 GNNHIAFTNHS
+2174 GNNHIAFTNHA
-2185 GTLNLLSNQVSNINI
+2185 GTLQLLSNQVSNINI

-2213 ANNNVSVSQGN
+2213 GSNNISVSQGD
-2224 LFINASCVQQ
+2224 LFINASCAQL
-2234 SDPITTN
+2234 STP
-2241 TANPCALSAQS
+2241 TAADATNPCTLSTQS
-2252 ANGASSNNASNN
+2252 ANGSSSNNASNN
-2264 APIALNNNDESLM
+2264 VQIALNNNDESLM
-2277 VTANDFNFSGNIY
+2277 ITANDFNFAGNIY

-2305 IKNLYLYNN
+2305 VKNLYLYNN
-2314 AQFQANNLT
+2314 AQFQANNLI

-2331 KNASFVTNNLNIQGA
+2331 NNASFVTNNLNIQGA
-2346 FNNNATQKIGVLQ
+2346 FNNNATQKIEVLQ

-2385 GAIHFNLENIQTP
+2385 GAIRFNLENSQTP
-2398 APLIQAEGI
+2398 VNPLIQAEGI
-2407 INLNTTQT
+2407 INLNATQT

-2463 HIEEKNGVLTY
+2463 HIEEKNGALTY

-2482 DKGLLLSVALPNSN
+2482 DKGLLLSVALPDSN
-2496 NASPN
+2496 NAHQN

-2508 LHNQVKMSYGDKVM
+2508 LHDQIKMSYGNKIM

-2532 IVGIQGQSA
+2532 IAGIQGQSA
-2541 LNQIEAIGGNN
+2541 LNQIEAIGGN

-2560 MIKTKENPLFAPIY
+2560 MMDTKENPLFAPIY
-2574 LENHSLN
+2574 LKNHSLN
-2581 EILDATKD
+2581 EVLGVAKD

-2624 LSDFRARE
+2624 LSDFRTRE
-2632 GESNFS
+2632 GESDFS

-2645 NKRFSDPNPSE
+2645 NKRFSDPNPGE
-2656 IFVKYSQPNKHP
+2656 VFVKYSQLSKHP

-2687 TLYGL
+2687 MLYGL
-2692 NVGYDRLVKNVI
+2692 NAGYDRLVKNVI

-2713 SGFNGNIMR
+2713 SDFNGNIMH

-2749 TYGGNASHI
+2749 TYGGNANNI
-2758 NSSNSLLSVLNQRYN
+2758 NSSNPLLSVLNQRYN
-2773 YNTWTTSVNGNYG
+2773 YNTWATSVNGNYG

-2812 GMKGKMQNPA
+2812 GMKGKMNDAA
-2822 YQQFVMHS
+2822 YKQFLMHS

-2866 LIKAKGDNMVRFVGE
+2866 LIKSKGGNMVRFVGE
-2881 NTLLYRKGEIFN
+2881 NTLLYRKGEVFN

-2923 YQDLNITGNVGMR
+2923 YQDINITGNVGMR

>member
-11 IKRSQKIILKR
+11 IKRLHQNQKTILKR

-33 FASGV
+33 FASGA

-51 EKSQKVCVHRPWYA
+51 EKSQKVCVHHPWYA

-134 LDIEL
+134 LNIEL

-149 NSGNSFTSW
+149 SSGNSFTSW

-200 NANKVTINS
+200 NANKVNVNS

-230 NSVSLSGDTCSSLAK
+230 GSVSLSGDTCSSLAK
-245 IGSGANCSS
+245 IGSGANCST
-254 SGPSYSFKGTTS
+254 SGPSYSFKGTTN
-266 ATNTTFSNAS
+266 ATNTTFSNAN

-283 SANFSGA
+283 SATFSGA
-290 KLNGGAFTFN
+290 KWNGGAFTFN
-300 KGFNATNN
+300 KGFSATNN

-314 SFTFKGTSS
+314 SFTFKDTSS

-334 TFDNQA
+334 TFNNQA

-370 FENSSFNGGIFTFNN
+370 FENSSF
-385 QTNPTNSAQHPQI
+385 
-398 LFENSSFS
+398 S
-406 GSTTTLKGSAT
+406 GSAITLKGFAT

-432 NASFDN
+432 NASFND

-449 EKDASF
+449 NESASF
-455 NNTSFNTPVDTNNMS
+455 NNTSFNTPVDANNMTIS
-470 VTGSVTLSGKND
+470 GGVTLSGKND

-490 FGSSKITLAQGA
+490 FGSAKVTLAQGT
-502 TFNLTSLGSEKSVTI
+502 TFNLTSLSSEKSVTI

-525 YNHLLNHALN
+525 YSGLLNHVIN
-535 SLTNALKTTESS
+535 GLTNALKTNESP

-575 ATPKNTDSSPSAPT
+575 ATPKPADSSPSAPT

-610 ETFSPNSIII
+610 ETFGPNSITI

-649 NMPWYDHKYYI
+649 DMPWYDHKYYI

-692 TNGSNLVIGYNATW
+692 ANGSNLVIGYNAIW
-706 TGNSVSSSGTV
+706 IGNSVSSSDTV

-731 GPWPYYQCIGTTN
+731 GPWPYYQCTGTTN

-770 NLVFNG
+770 DLIFNG

-785 TITQHNAGA
+785 TITQHNAGI

-803 QNMDSSQNLNG
+803 QNMDNSQNLNG
-814 LNANGKLSV
+814 LNANGTLSV

-844 TFENTN
+844 VFENTN

-875 FEISAKNASF
+875 FEIGTKNASF
-885 NNANFNNSA
+885 DNANFNNSA
-894 SFNFNNSNATTS
+894 SFNFNNSDATTS

-928 STNSDGSQN
+928 STNSNGSQN
-937 TANFNNTGSVNIA
+937 NANFNNTGSVNIA
-950 GNATFDNMA
+950 GNATFDNVA
-959 FNGPTNTSVKGQVTL
+959 FNGPTNTSVKGKVTL

-986 SFGDGMINFSA
+986 SFGDGTIVFSA

-1118 NNLGNLN
+1118 NNLGNPN
-1125 NTIYYYDKSIDFY
+1125 NTIYYYDNSIDFY

-1145 TKAEFSQTL
+1145 TKAEFSQTF

-1166 NIWTNASDAPQSNTI
+1166 NIWTSVSDAPQSNVI

-1257 GTQSSSMNFISNSAN
+1257 GTQSSSMNFVSNSAN

-1319 FNAVNA
+1319 FNAANT
-1325 ISFTNSSN
+1325 ISFTNSTN
-1333 LSSGLYQIS
+1333 LSSGLYQMQ

-1357 GTSSIKANAISLSQ
+1357 GTSSIKANAINLSQ

-1379 HSTLELSGDLNL
+1379 HSTLELQGDLNL

-1398 LNQSAINVSNN
+1398 LNQSTINVSNN

-1421 NGSHLNFNGA
+1421 NNAHLNFNGA

-1436 ANITTSLS
+1436 ANITTSLNN
-1444 DSSIVFKGASSLGG
+1444 SSIVFKGASSLGG
-1458 QFNLSNN
+1458 QFNLSNH
-1465 SFLDFQGS
+1465 SSLDFQGS
-1473 SAITSNT
+1473 STITSNT
-1480 AFNFYNNAFS
+1480 AFNFYDNAFS

-1517 SSVLNLKNSQLVFSD
+1517 NSVLNLKNSQLVFSD

-1543 LSDLNDNKNRV
+1543 LSDLNGNKNRV
-1554 YNIIQADMNSNWYER
+1554 YNIIQAGMNGNWYER
-1569 ISFFGMRINDGI
+1569 INFFGMRINDGI

-1666 PNQSYQASGSNNT
+1666 PNQSYQANGSNNT
-1679 TKNNNLTSES
+1679 TKNNNISSES

-1704 ALHVYNKGYNFN
+1704 ALHVYNKGYNFS

-1761 PSDWKNINELI
+1761 PSDWKNINEFI

-1800 NSTVVFGG
+1800 NSAVVFGG
-1808 LGYQKPC
+1808 LGYQTPC

-1901 QEGINKVFNQAGL
+1901 QEGINKVFNQARL

-2033 GFISANDIGQVISVM
+2033 SFISANDIGQVISVV

-2054 PSEALQNDV
+2054 PSKALQSDV

-2076 QDMLNSLES
+2076 QDALNSLES

-2098 VLAAKGLGPIYEQ
+2098 VLAAKGLGSIYEQ
-2111 GLGDLIPNLGKKGLF
+2111 GLGDLIPNFGKKGLF
-2126 APYGLSQVWQRGD
+2126 APYGLSQVWQKGD

-2165 NAGNSLIFA
+2165 NAGNLLIFA
-2174 GNNHIAFTNHS
+2174 GNNHIAFTNHF
-2185 GTLNLLSNQVSNINI
+2185 GTLNLLSDQVSNINI

-2213 ANNNVSVSQGN
+2213 GSNNISVSQGD
-2224 LFINASCVQQ
+2224 LFINASCTQQ
-2234 SDPITTN
+2234 SDP
-2241 TANPCALSAQS
+2241 TAANATNPCTLTTQNNAY
-2252 ANGASSNNASNN
+2252 SSNASNN
-2264 APIALNNNDESLM
+2264 APIALNNNDESL
-2277 VTANDFNFSGNIY
+2277 VVAANGFNFSGNIY

-2305 IKNLYLYNN
+2305 VKNLYLYNN

-2331 KNASFVTNNLNIQGA
+2331 KNASFVTNNLNIQGV
-2346 FNNNATQKIGVLQ
+2346 FNNNATRKIEVLQ

-2373 YGLEVGGALNNF
+2373 YGLEVGGALNNL
-2385 GAIHFNLENIQTP
+2385 GTIHFNLENSQTP
-2398 APLIQAEGI
+2398 TNPLIQAEGI

-2426 NTTYTLLKSSRY
+2426 NTTYALLKSSRY
-2438 IDYNINPNSLQ
+2438 INYNISPDSLQ

-2508 LHNQVKMSYGDKVM
+2508 LHNQIKMSYGNKAM
-2522 DFTPPTLQDY
+2522 DFAPPTLQDY

-2541 LNQIEAIGGNN
+2541 LNQIEAIGGNS
-2552 AIKWLSTL
+2552 AINWLSTL

-2610 ELASYTQQTSRLTK
+2610 ELAGYTQQTSRLTK

-2656 IFVKYSQPNKHP
+2656 VFVKYSQPNKHP

-2676 GGASFISGGNG
+2676 GGASFIARGNG

-2692 NVGYDRLVKNVI
+2692 NAGYDRLVKNMI

-2856 FVTARLGRDL
+2856 FVTARLGRDF
-2866 LIKAKGDNMVRFVGE
+2866 LIKSKGDNTVRFVGE

-2923 YQDLNITGNVGMR
+2923 YQDINITGNVGMR

>member
-1 MKQFKKKPKK
+1 MKKFKKKPKS
-11 IKRSQKIILKR
+11 IKRSHQKTILKR
-22 PLWLMPLLIGG
+22 PLWLAPLLIGG

-51 EKSQKVCVHRPWYA
+51 EKSQKVCVHHPWYA

-119 SGLYNYTGGEYNGGN
+119 SGLYNYTGGENNGGN
-134 LDIEL
+134 LNIEL
-139 GSNATFNLGA
+139 GSNATFDLGA
-149 NSGNSFTSW
+149 HNGNSFTSW

-200 NANKVTINS
+200 NANKVNINS
-209 NINAYKTSQVNIGN
+209 NISAFKTSQVNIGN

-230 NSVSLSGDTCSSLAK
+230 GSVSLNGDTCSSLARV
-245 IGSGANCSS
+245 GVGANCST
-254 SGPSYSFKGTTS
+254 SGPSYSFKGTTN
-266 ATNTTFSNAS
+266 ATNTAFSNAS

-283 SANFSGA
+283 NATFSGA

-300 KGFNATNN
+300 KEFSTTNN

-314 SFTFKGTSS
+314 SFNFKDASS
-323 FNNATFSNASY
+323 FNGATFSNASY
-334 TFDNQA
+334 TFNNQV

-348 GGTFTFNNQSNPTNS
+348 GGTFTFNDQT
-363 AQHPQIL
+363 
-370 FENSSFNGGIFTFNN
+370 N
-385 QTNPTNSAQHPQI
+385 QTNRAQHPQI

-406 GSTTTLKGSAT
+406 GNATTLKG
-417 FEQAFN
+417 FVNFRQAFN
-423 NSNHQLTIQ
+423 NSSHQLMVQ
-432 NASFDN
+432 NASFNN
-438 ATFNNTGKITI
+438 ANFNNTGKITI
-449 EKDASF
+449 NESASF
-455 NNTSFNTPVDTNNMS
+455 NNTTFNTSINTNNMTI
-470 VTGSVTLSGKND
+470 TGSVTLSGKND

-490 FGSSKITLAQGA
+490 FGSSQVALTQGT
-502 TFNLTSLGSEKSVTI
+502 TFNLTSLGDKNSVTI
-517 LNSSGGIT
+517 LNSSSGIT
-525 YNHLLNHALN
+525 YNNLLNHALN
-535 SLTNALKTTESS
+535 SLTSALKTNESS
-547 SKPQSFAQG
+547 LKPQSFAQG
-556 LWDMITYNGVTG
+556 LWDIITYNGVTG
-568 QLLSENA
+568 QLLSANA
-575 ATPKNTDSSPSAPT
+575 AASKPADSSPSRSSTNPA
-589 KDSPQV
+589 QV
-595 YQVGYKIGDTIYKLQ
+595 YQVGYKIGDIIYKLQ
-610 ETFSPNSIII
+610 ETFSHNSIII

-632 TISGSQFDLSAS
+632 VISGSKFDLSAS
-644 NYINA
+644 NYINSD
-649 NMPWYDHKYYI
+649 MPWYDHKSYI

-692 TNGSNLVIGYNATW
+692 ASGSNLVIGYNSTW
-706 TGNSVSSSGTV
+706 TDHNVSSSDTV
-717 SFGDT
+717 SFGDA

-731 GPWPYYQCIGTTN
+731 GPWPYYQCTGATN
-744 GAYSAYHVYITAN
+744 GTYSAYHVYITAN

-776 VDSINIANA
+776 VDSVNIANA
-785 TITQHNAGA
+785 TITQHNAGI

-803 QNMDSSQNLNG
+803 QSMDNSQNVNG
-814 LNANGKLSV
+814 LNPNGTLSV
-823 YGATFTNQA
+823 YGTTFTNQA
-832 KDGKFIFNAGQA
+832 KDGKFIFNAGKA
-844 TFENTN
+844 VFENTN
-850 FNGGSYQFSG
+850 FNGESYQFSG

-894 SFNFNNSNATTS
+894 SFNFNNSNATIS

-918 QIAGNAVFGN
+918 QIAGSAVFGN
-928 STNSDGSQN
+928 SANGSQN
-937 TANFNNTGSVNIA
+937 NANFNNTGSVNIS
-950 GNATFDNMA
+950 GNATFDNVV

-986 SFGDGMINFSA
+986 SFGDGTITFNA

-1049 SSAGNGIYDVV
+1049 SSVGNGVYDVV

-1071 EVFSPN
+1071 EIFSPN

-1088 VFDYVDMEKS
+1088 VFDYMDMEKS
-1098 DHLYYQNALGF
+1098 DHLYYKNALGF

-1118 NNLGNLN
+1118 NNLGNSN
-1125 NTIYYYDKSIDFY
+1125 NTIYYYDNSIDFY

-1145 TKAEFSQTL
+1145 TKAEFSQTF

-1206 FITGHYEAQKI
+1206 FITGHYEVQKI

-1244 ILLTNATLYNRAA
+1244 ILLTNATLYNRVA
-1257 GTQSSSMNFISNSAN
+1257 GTQSSSMNFTSNSAN

-1285 QNKGNPNF
+1285 QNGGNPNF

-1300 DFSNSS
+1300 DFSSSS

-1319 FNAVNA
+1319 FNAANA
-1325 ISFTNSSN
+1325 ISFTNSTN
-1333 LSSGLYQIS
+1333 LSSGLYQMQ
-1342 AKSVLFDNSNLSVSV
+1342 AKSVSFDNSSLSVSV
-1357 GTSSIKANAISLSQ
+1357 GTSSIKANAINLSQ

-1379 HSTLELSGDLNL
+1379 HSTLELQGDLNL

-1398 LNQSAINVSNN
+1398 LNQSIINVSNN
-1409 ATINDYASLIAS
+1409 ATINDYASLIV
-1421 NGSHLNFNGA
+1421 NDGSRLNFNGTTH
-1431 VNFNS
+1431 FNS
-1436 ANITTSLS
+1436 ANITTSLN
-1444 DSSIVFKGASSLGG
+1444 DSSIVFKGAISLGG

-1465 SFLDFQGS
+1465 SSLDFQGS

-1480 AFNFYNNAFS
+1480 AFNFYDNAFS
-1490 QSPITFHQALDIKA
+1490 QSPITFHQALDIKV

-1554 YNIIQADMNSNWYER
+1554 YNIIQADMNNNWYER
-1569 ISFFGMRINDGI
+1569 INFFGMRINDGV
-1581 YDAKN
+1581 YDAIN

-1627 GSEIFNYQKVYN
+1627 GSEVFNYQKVYN
-1639 NANGVYSYSDDAQG
+1639 NANGVYSYSDDAEG
-1653 VFYLTSSV
+1653 VFYLTSNV
-1661 KGYYN
+1661 KGYYS

-1679 TKNNNLTSES
+1679 TKNNNLTSGS
-1689 SVISQTYNAQGNPIS
+1689 SVISQTYNVQGNPIS

-1740 SLSSLSNLKG
+1740 SLSSLSDLNSN
-1750 DALNQLTKLIT
+1750 ALSQLTKLIT
-1761 PSDWKNINELI
+1761 PNDWKNINEFI

-1783 NNGALIIGAT
+1783 NNGTLIVGAA
-1793 KIGQTNT
+1793 KIGQTDT
-1800 NSTVVFGG
+1800 NSAVVFGG

-1901 QEGINKVFNQAGL
+1901 QEGINKVFNQTGL

-1929 GGLGNLIVN
+1929 GGLGNLIAD
-1938 TLGSGSVIG
+1938 TLGSNSVIG
-1947 GYLTPEQKNQTLSQ
+1947 GHLTPEQKNQTLSQ

-2033 GFISANDIGQVISVM
+2033 GFISANDIGQVISVI

-2054 PSEALQNDV
+2054 PSEALQSDV
-2063 VALGKQMIGEFLG
+2063 AALGKQMIGEFLG
-2076 QDMLNSLES
+2076 QDTLNSLES

-2098 VLAAKGLGPIYEQ
+2098 VLAAKGLGSIYKQ
-2111 GLGDLIPNLGKKGLF
+2111 GLGDLMPNLGKKGLF
-2126 APYGLSQVWQRGD
+2126 APYGLSQVWQKGD

-2154 FSNANGGTLSF
+2154 FSNANGGAISF
-2165 NAGNSLIFA
+2165 NAGDTLIFA
-2174 GNNHIAFTNHS
+2174 GNNRISFTNHA
-2185 GTLNLLSNQVSNINI
+2185 GALNLLSNQVSNINI
-2200 TTLDASNG
+2200 TTLNASNG

-2213 ANNNVSVSQGN
+2213 ASNNVSVSQGN
-2224 LFINASCVQQ
+2224 LFINASCVGQNN
-2234 SDPITTN
+2234 PTTAN
-2241 TANPCALSAQS
+2241 IANPCVLSAQS
-2252 ANGASSNNASNN
+2252 ANDASSGNASNN
-2264 APIALNNNDESLM
+2264 EQIALNNNDESLM

-2331 KNASFVTNNLNIQGA
+2331 KNASFMANNLNIQGA
-2346 FNNNATQKIGVLQ
+2346 FNNNATRKIEVLQ
-2359 NLVIASNASLSTGI
+2359 NLTIASNASLSTGI

-2398 APLIQAEGI
+2398 TPLIQARGI

-2415 PFINVNNSMAN
+2415 PFMNVNNSMAN

-2496 NASPN
+2496 NAPQN

-2508 LHNQVKMSYGDKVM
+2508 LYNQVKMSYGDKVM

-2541 LNQIEAIGGNN
+2541 LNQIEAVGGNN

-2560 MIKTKENPLFAPIY
+2560 MMETKENPLFAPIY

-2581 EILDATKD
+2581 EILGVAKD
-2589 LQNTASL
+2589 LLNTANL
-2596 ISNPNFRDNATNLL
+2596 ISNPNFRNNATNLL

-2624 LSDFRARE
+2624 LSDFRSRE
-2632 GESNFS
+2632 GESDFS
-2638 ERLLELK
+2638 KHLLELK
-2645 NKRFSDPNPSE
+2645 NKRFSDPNPRE
-2656 IFVKYSQPNKHP
+2656 VFVKYSQPNKHP
-2668 NNLWVQGV
+2668 NNLWVQGI

-2713 SGFNGNIMR
+2713 SGFNGNIMH
-2722 SLGNNVDVGM
+2722 SLANNVDVGM

-2749 TYGGNASHI
+2749 TYGGNASNI
-2758 NSSNSLLSVLNQRYN
+2758 NSFNSLLSVLNQRYS

-2812 GMKGKMQNPA
+2812 GMKGKMNDAA
-2822 YQQFVMHS
+2822 YKQFLMHS

-2866 LIKAKGDNMVRFVGE
+2866 LIKSKGGNVVRFVGE
-2881 NTLLYRKGEIFN
+2881 NTLLYRKGEVFN

-2923 YQDLNITGNVGMR
+2923 YQDINITGNVGMR

>member
-1 MKQFKKKPKK
+1 MKKFKKKPKS
-11 IKRSQKIILKR
+11 IKRSHQKTILKR
-22 PLWLMPLLIGG
+22 PLWLAPLLIGG

-38 YADGTDILGLSWG
+38 YANNLCDLLNPKVGGEYVHWVKGSQYCAWWEFAGCLKNVWG
-51 EKSQKVCVHRPWYA
+51 ANHKGYDA
-65 LWSCDKWEE
+65 
-74 KTQQFT
+74 
-80 GNQLITKTWAGGNAA
+80 GNAA
-95 NYYHSQNNQDIT
+95 NYLSSQNYQAISVGNGNET
-107 ANLKNDNGTYFL
+107 GTYSL
-119 SGLYNYTGGEYNGGN
+119 SGFTNYVGGN
-134 LDIEL
+134 LTI
-139 GSNATFNLGA
+139 NLG
-149 NSGNSFTSW
+149 NSVVLDLSGSNSFTS
-158 YPNGHTNVTFSA
+158 YQGYNQGKDDVSFNV
-170 GTINVNNSVEVGNRV
+170 GTINLNGTLEVGNRV

-209 NINAYKTSQVNIGN
+209 NISAYKTSQVNVGN

-230 NSVSLSGDTCSSLAK
+230 GSVSLSGDVCSSSVSF
-245 IGSGANCSS
+245 GVGANCST
-254 SGPSYSFKGTTS
+254 SGPSYSFKGTTN
-266 ATNTTFSNAS
+266 ATNTAFNNAN

-283 SANFSGA
+283 NAAFSGA
-290 KLNGGAFTFN
+290 KWNGGAFIFN
-300 KGFNATNN
+300 KEFSATNN

-314 SFTFKGTSS
+314 SFNFKGTSS
-323 FNNATFSNASY
+323 FNGATFNNATY
-334 TFDNQA
+334 TFNDQA

-348 GGTFTFNNQSNPTNS
+348 GGTFTFNNQNNQS
-363 AQHPQIL
+363 AQHPQI
-370 FENSSFNGGIFTFNN
+370 
-385 QTNPTNSAQHPQI
+385 Q
-398 LFENSSFS
+398 NSSFS
-406 GSTTTLKGSAT
+406 GNATTLKG
-417 FEQAFN
+417 FVDFQQAFN

-432 NASFDN
+432 NASFNN
-438 ATFNNTGKITI
+438 ANFNNTGKITI
-449 EKDASF
+449 NESAGF
-455 NNTSFNTPVDTNNMS
+455 NDTTFNTSVDTNNMS

-490 FGSSKITLAQGA
+490 FGSSKITLTQGT
-502 TFNLTSLGSEKSVTI
+502 TFNLTSLSSEKSVTI

-525 YNHLLNHALN
+525 YNNLLNHAIN
-535 SLTNALKTTESS
+535 SLTSALKTNESS
-547 SKPQSFAQG
+547 SDPQSFAQG

-575 ATPKNTDSSPSAPT
+575 ATSKPTDSSPSAPT

-610 ETFSPNSIII
+610 ETFGPNSIII
-620 QALESGTYTPPP
+620 QALESGTYTPPSV
-632 TISGSQFDLSAS
+632 INGSKFDLSAS

-649 NMPWYDHKYYI
+649 DMPWYDHKYYI

-692 TNGSNLVIGYNATW
+692 TSNSNLVIGYNSTW
-706 TGNSVSSSGTV
+706 TDHNVSSSNTV

-731 GPWPYYQCIGTTN
+731 GPWPYYQCTGTTN

-770 NLVFNG
+770 NLIFNG

-785 TITQHNAGA
+785 TITQHNAGI

-803 QNMDSSQNLNG
+803 QSMDNSQNLNG
-814 LNANGKLSV
+814 LNSNGTLSV
-823 YGATFTNQA
+823 YGTTFTNQT

-928 STNSDGSQN
+928 STNSVGNSTNGSQN

-950 GNATFDNMA
+950 GNATFDNVV

-986 SFGDGMINFSA
+986 SFGDGTITFNA

-1018 SKEIEY
+1018 SKEIDY

-1049 SSAGNGIYDVV
+1049 SSVGNGVYDVV

-1071 EVFSPN
+1071 EIFSPN

-1098 DHLYYQNALGF
+1098 DHLYYKDVVGF

-1118 NNLGNLN
+1118 NNLGNAN
-1125 NTIYYYDKSIDFY
+1125 NTIYYYDNSIDFY

-1145 TKAEFSQTL
+1145 TKAEFSQTF

-1166 NIWTNASDAPQSNTI
+1166 NIWTSLSDAPQSNTI

-1257 GTQSSSMNFISNSAN
+1257 GTQSSSMNFVSNSAN

-1306 FRGYVGQTQSVFK
+1306 FRGYVGTTQSVFK
-1319 FNAVNA
+1319 FNAANA
-1325 ISFTNSSN
+1325 ISFTNSTN

-1342 AKSVLFDNSNLSVSV
+1342 ANSVSFDNSNLSVSV
-1357 GTSSIKANAISLSQ
+1357 GTSSIKASAINLSQ

-1379 HSTLELSGDLNL
+1379 HSTLELQGDLNL

-1398 LNQSAINVSNN
+1398 LNQSTINVSNN

-1421 NGSHLNFNGA
+1421 NNAHINFNGTT
-1431 VNFNS
+1431 NFNS
-1436 ANITTSLS
+1436 ANITTSLN
-1444 DSSIVFKGASSLGG
+1444 DSSIVFKGAISLGG

-1465 SFLDFQGS
+1465 SSLDFQGS

-1480 AFNFYNNAFS
+1480 AFNFYDNAFS

-1554 YNIIQADMNSNWYER
+1554 YNIIQAGMNSNWYER
-1569 ISFFGMRINDGI
+1569 ISFFGMRISDGI

-1639 NANGVYSYSDDAQG
+1639 NANGVYSYSDDAEG
-1653 VFYLTSSV
+1653 VFYLTSNV

-1666 PNQSYQASGSNNT
+1666 PNQSYQANGSNNT
-1679 TKNNNLTSES
+1679 TKNNNLSSES

-1723 MALKL
+1723 MVLKL

-1740 SLSSLSNLKG
+1740 SLSSLSDLKG

-1783 NNGALIIGAT
+1783 NNGTLIIGAT
-1793 KIGQTNT
+1793 KIGQTDT
-1800 NSTVVFGG
+1800 NSAVVFGG
-1808 LGYQKPC
+1808 LGYQTPC

-1914 ANILGEVAMQSINKA
+1914 ANILGEVAVQSINKA

-2033 GFISANDIGQVISVM
+2033 SFISANDIGQVISVM

-2054 PSEALQNDV
+2054 PSEALKNDV
-2063 VALGKQMIGEFLG
+2063 MALGKQMIGEFLG
-2076 QDMLNSLES
+2076 QDTLNSLES

-2098 VLAAKGLGPIYEQ
+2098 VLADKGLGPIYEQ
-2111 GLGDLIPNLGKKGLF
+2111 GLGDLIPNFGKKGLF
-2126 APYGLSQVWQRGD
+2126 APYGLSQVWQKGD
-2139 FSFNAQGNVFVQNST
+2139 FNFNAQGNVFVQNST

-2174 GNNHIAFTNHS
+2174 GNNHIAFTNHF
-2185 GTLNLLSNQVSNINI
+2185 GTLQLLSNQVSNINI

-2213 ANNNVSVSQGN
+2213 ANNNVSVSQGD
-2224 LFINASCVQQ
+2224 LFINASCAQQ
-2234 SDPITTN
+2234 STP
-2241 TANPCALSAQS
+2241 TAANATNPCALSTQN
-2252 ANGASSNNASNN
+2252 ANGASSSNASNN

-2277 VTANDFNFSGNIY
+2277 VMANDFNFSGNIY

-2314 AQFQANNLT
+2314 AQFQANNLI

-2331 KNASFVTNNLNIQGA
+2331 NNASFVTNNLNIQGA
-2346 FNNNATQKIGVLQ
+2346 FNNNATQKIEVLQ
-2359 NLVIASNASLSTGI
+2359 NLTIASNASLSTGI
-2373 YGLEVGGALNNF
+2373 YGLEVGGALNHF
-2385 GAIHFNLENIQTP
+2385 GAIHFNLENTQTP
-2398 APLIQAEGI
+2398 TPLIQAEGI
-2407 INLNTTQT
+2407 ININTTQT
-2415 PFINVNNSMAN
+2415 PFININNSMAN

-2463 HIEEKNGVLTY
+2463 HIEEKNGALTY

-2482 DKGLLLSVALPNSN
+2482 DKGLLLSVALPDSN
-2496 NASPN
+2496 NAHQN

-2508 LHNQVKMSYGDKVM
+2508 LYNQIKMSYGDKAM

-2560 MIKTKENPLFAPIY
+2560 MMETKENPLFAPIY

-2581 EILDATKD
+2581 EILGVAKD
-2589 LQNTASL
+2589 LLNTASL

-2610 ELASYTQQTSRLTK
+2610 ELAGYTQQTSRLTK

-2632 GESNFS
+2632 GESDFS
-2638 ERLLELK
+2638 LLELK
-2645 NKRFSDPNPSE
+2645 NKRFSDPNPGE
-2656 IFVKYSQPNKHP
+2656 VFVKYSQISKHP

-2713 SGFNGNIMR
+2713 SDFNGNIMH

-2749 TYGGNASHI
+2749 TYGGNATSI

-2812 GMKGKMQNPA
+2812 GMKGKMNDAA
-2822 YQQFVMHS
+2822 YKQFLMHS

-2850 GKNSYY
+2850 GQNSYY

-2866 LIKAKGDNMVRFVGE
+2866 LIKSKGGNTVRFVGE
-2881 NTLLYRKGEIFN
+2881 NTLLYRKGEVFN

-2923 YQDLNITGNVGMR
+2923 YQDINITGNVGMR

>member
-1 MKQFKKKPKK
+1 
-11 IKRSQKIILKR
+11 
-22 PLWLMPLLIGG
+22 MPLLISG

-38 YADGTDILGLSWG
+38 YANNLWDLLNPKVGGEYVHWVKGSQYCAWWEFAGCLKNVWG
-51 EKSQKVCVHRPWYA
+51 ANHKGYDA
-65 LWSCDKWEE
+65 
-74 KTQQFT
+74 
-80 GNQLITKTWAGGNAA
+80 GNAA
-95 NYYHSQNNQDIT
+95 NYLSSQNYQAISVGSGNET
-107 ANLKNDNGTYFL
+107 GTYSL
-119 SGLYNYTGGEYNGGN
+119 SGFTNYVGGN
-134 LDIEL
+134 LTI
-139 GSNATFNLGA
+139 NLG
-149 NSGNSFTSW
+149 NSVVLDLSGSNSFTS
-158 YPNGHTNVTFSA
+158 YQGYNQGKDDVTFTVGA
-170 GTINVNNSVEVGNRV
+170 INLNGTLEVGNRV

-200 NANKVTINS
+200 NANKVNINS

-223 ANSAITI
+223 ANSVITI
-230 NSVSLSGDTCSSLAK
+230 GSVSLSGDVCSSLASVG
-245 IGSGANCSS
+245 IGANCST
-254 SGPSYSFKGTTS
+254 SGPSYSFKGTTN
-266 ATNTTFSNAS
+266 ATNTAFSNAS

-283 SANFSGA
+283 NATFSGA
-290 KLNGGAFTFN
+290 KWNGGTYTFN
-300 KGFNATNN
+300 KEFSATNN
-308 TAFNSG
+308 TAFSSG
-314 SFTFKGTSS
+314 SFNFKGVSS
-323 FNNATFSNASY
+323 FNGTSFSNASY

-348 GGTFTFNNQSNPTNS
+348 GGTFTFNNQTNPTNN
-363 AQHPQIL
+363 AQHPQI
-370 FENSSFNGGIFTFNN
+370 
-385 QTNPTNSAQHPQI
+385 Q
-398 LFENSSFS
+398 NSSFS
-406 GSTTTLKGSAT
+406 GNATTLKG
-417 FEQAFN
+417 FVNFQQAFN

-432 NASFDN
+432 NASFNN

-455 NNTSFNTPVDTNNMS
+455 NNTTFNTSVDTNNMS
-470 VTGSVTLSGKND
+470 VTGGVTLSGKND

-490 FGSSKITLAQGA
+490 FGSSKITLAQGT

-525 YNHLLNHALN
+525 YSNLLNHAIN
-535 SLTNALKTTESS
+535 GLTSALKTNESLS
-547 SKPQSFAQG
+547 NPQSFAQG
-556 LWDMITYNGVTG
+556 LWDIITYNGVTG
-568 QLLSENA
+568 QLLNENA
-575 ATPKNTDSSPSAPT
+575 ATSKPTDSSPSKSST
-589 KDSPQV
+589 NSTQV

-610 ETFSPNSIII
+610 ETFSHNSIII

-632 TISGSQFDLSAS
+632 VINGSKFDLSAS

-649 NMPWYDHKYYI
+649 DMPWYDHKYYI

-692 TNGSNLVIGYNATW
+692 ANGSNLVIGYNSTW
-706 TGNSVSSSGTV
+706 TDHNVSSSGTV

-731 GPWPYYQCIGTTN
+731 GPWPYYQCTGTTN
-744 GAYSAYHVYITAN
+744 GTYSAYHVYITAN

-770 NLVFNG
+770 NLIFNG

-785 TITQHNAGA
+785 TITQHNAGI

-803 QNMDSSQNLNG
+803 QSMDNSQNLNG
-814 LNANGKLSV
+814 LNSNGKLSV
-823 YGATFTNQA
+823 YGTTFTNEA

-844 TFENTN
+844 VFENTN

-928 STNSDGSQN
+928 STNGSQN
-937 TANFNNTGSVNIA
+937 TANFNNTGSVNIS
-950 GNATFDNMA
+950 GNATFDNVV

-986 SFGDGMINFSA
+986 SFGDGTITFNA
-997 HSVINIGEAITNGN
+997 HSVINIAESITNGN

-1049 SSAGNGIYDVV
+1049 SSAGNGVYDVV

-1071 EVFSPN
+1071 EVFSQN
-1077 SISIRRLGVGM
+1077 SISIRRLGVNM

-1118 NNLGNLN
+1118 NNLGNAN

-1145 TKAEFSQTL
+1145 TKAEFSQTF

-1166 NIWTNASDAPQSNTI
+1166 SIWTSLSDAPQSNTI

-1191 SNDASGH
+1191 SNDASGHCWNLQCIGFITGH

-1285 QNKGNPNF
+1285 QNGGNPNF

-1306 FRGYVGQTQSVFK
+1306 FRGYVGKTQSVFK
-1319 FNAVNA
+1319 FNAKNA
-1325 ISFTNSSN
+1325 ISFTNSTN
-1333 LSSGLYQIS
+1333 LSSGLYQMQ

-1357 GTSSIKANAISLSQ
+1357 GTSSIKANAINLSQ

-1379 HSTLELSGDLNL
+1379 HSTLELQGDLNV

-1398 LNQSAINVSNN
+1398 LNQSTINVSNN

-1436 ANITTSLS
+1436 ANITTSLNN
-1444 DSSIVFKGASSLGG
+1444 SSIVFKGAVSLGG

-1465 SFLDFQGS
+1465 SSLDFQGS

-1480 AFNFYNNAFS
+1480 AFNFYDNAFS

-1517 SSVLNLKNSQLVFSD
+1517 SSVLDLKNSQLVFGD

-1569 ISFFGMRINDGI
+1569 ISFFGMHINDGI

-1653 VFYLTSSV
+1653 VFYLTSNV

-1689 SVISQTYNAQGNPIS
+1689 SIISQTYNAQGNPIS
-1704 ALHVYNKGYNFN
+1704 ALHIYNKGYNFN

-1728 YPEIKKILGNDF
+1728 YPEIKKVLGNDF
-1740 SLSSLSNLKG
+1740 SPSSLNALNSN
-1750 DALNQLTKLIT
+1750 ALNQLTKLIT
-1761 PSDWKNINELI
+1761 PNDWKNINELI

-1783 NNGALIIGAT
+1783 NNGTLIVGAT
-1793 KIGQTNT
+1793 QIGQTDT
-1800 NSTVVFGG
+1800 NSAVVFGG
-1808 LGYQKPC
+1808 LGYQTPC

-1914 ANILGEVAMQSINKA
+1914 ANILGEVAVQSINKA

-1938 TLGSGSVIG
+1938 TLGSNSVIG

-2054 PSEALQNDV
+2054 PSNALKNDV
-2063 VALGKQMIGEFLG
+2063 AALGKQMIGEFLG
-2076 QDMLNSLES
+2076 QDTLNSLES

-2126 APYGLSQVWQRGD
+2126 APYGLSQVWQKGD

-2174 GNNHIAFTNHS
+2174 GNNHIAFTNHA
-2185 GTLNLLSNQVSNINI
+2185 GTLQLLSDQVSNINI
-2200 TTLDASNG
+2200 TTLNASNG

-2224 LFINASCVQQ
+2224 LFVSASCAQQ
-2234 SDPITTN
+2234 SDPTTAN
-2241 TANPCALSAQS
+2241 IANPCALSAQS
-2252 ANGASSNNASNN
+2252 TNGASSNNASNN
-2264 APIALNNNDESLM
+2264 APIALSNNDESLM
-2277 VTANDFNFSGNIY
+2277 VAANDFNFSGNIY

-2346 FNNNATQKIGVLQ
+2346 FNNNATQKIEVLQ

-2373 YGLEVGGALNNF
+2373 YGLEVGGALNNS
-2385 GAIHFNLENIQTP
+2385 GAIHFNLENTQTP
-2398 APLIQAEGI
+2398 TPLIQAEGI

-2415 PFINVNNSMAN
+2415 PFMNVNNSMAN

-2449 SYLKLYTLININGN
+2449 SYLNLYTLININGN
-2463 HIEEKNGVLTY
+2463 HIEEKNGALTY

-2496 NASPN
+2496 NASQN

-2508 LHNQVKMSYGDKVM
+2508 LYNQVKMSCGDKAM

-2541 LNQIEAIGGNN
+2541 LNQIEAVGGN

-2560 MIKTKENPLFAPIY
+2560 MMETKENPFFAPIY
-2574 LENHSLN
+2574 LKNHSLN
-2581 EILDATKD
+2581 EILGVTKD

-2624 LSDFRARE
+2624 LSDFRSRE
-2632 GESNFS
+2632 GESDFS
-2638 ERLLELK
+2638 LLELK
-2645 NKRFSDPNPSE
+2645 NKRFSDPNPE
-2656 IFVKYSQPNKHP
+2656 VFVKYSQLSKHP

-2692 NVGYDRLVKNVI
+2692 NAGYDRLVKNVI

-2713 SGFNGNIMR
+2713 SDFNGNIMH

-2749 TYGGNASHI
+2749 TYGGNATSI

-2812 GMKGKMQNPA
+2812 GMKGNDAA
-2822 YQQFVMHS
+2822 YKQFLMHS

-2866 LIKAKGDNMVRFVGE
+2866 LIKSKGSNTVRFVGE
-2881 NTLLYRKGEIFN
+2881 NTLLYRKGEVFN

-2900 GGEMHLWRLMY
+2900 GGEMHLWRLVY

-2923 YQDLNITGNVGMR
+2923 YQDINITGNVGMR

>member
-1 MKQFKKKPKK
+1 MKKFKKKPKS
-11 IKRSQKIILKR
+11 IKRSHQKTILKR
-22 PLWLMPLLIGG
+22 PLWLAPLLIGG

-65 LWSCDKWEE
+65 VWRCDKWEE
-74 KTQQFT
+74 KTQQYT
-80 GNQLITKTWAGGNAA
+80 GNQLITKAWAGGNAA
-95 NYYHSQNNQDIT
+95 NYYHTQNNQNIT

-119 SGLYNYTGGEYNGGN
+119 SGLYNYTGGENNGGN
-134 LDIEL
+134 LNIEL
-139 GSNATFNLGA
+139 GSNATFDLGA
-149 NSGNSFTSW
+149 SSGNSFTSW

-185 GSGAGTHTGTATLNL
+185 GSGAGTHTGIATLNL
-200 NANKVTINS
+200 NANRVTINS
-209 NINAYKTSQVNIGN
+209 NISAFKTSQVNIGN
-223 ANSAITI
+223 ANSTITI
-230 NSVSLSGDTCSSLAK
+230 GSVSLSGDTCSSLASV
-245 IGSGANCSS
+245 GVGANCST
-254 SGPSYSFKGTTS
+254 SGPSYSFKGTTN
-266 ATNTTFSNAS
+266 ATNTTFSNSS

-283 SANFSGA
+283 NATFSGA
-290 KLNGGAFTFN
+290 KWNGGTYTFN
-300 KGFNATNN
+300 KEFNATNN

-314 SFTFKGTSS
+314 SFNFKGASS
-323 FNNATFSNASY
+323 FNGANFSNATY

-348 GGTFTFNNQSNPTNS
+348 GGTFTFNNQ
-363 AQHPQIL
+363 
-370 FENSSFNGGIFTFNN
+370 
-385 QTNPTNSAQHPQI
+385 TNPTNSTQHPQI
-398 LFENSSFS
+398 QNSSFS
-406 GSTTTLKGSAT
+406 GNATTLKG
-417 FEQAFN
+417 FVDFQQAFN

-432 NASFDN
+432 NASFNN
-438 ATFNNTGKITI
+438 ANFNNTGKITI
-449 EKDASF
+449 NESASF
-455 NNTSFNTPVDTNNMS
+455 NSTTFNTSVDTNNMS

-490 FGSSKITLAQGA
+490 FGSSKVTLAQGT
-502 TFNLTSLGSEKSVTI
+502 TFNLTSLSSEKSVTI

-525 YNHLLNHALN
+525 YNNLLNHALN
-535 SLTNALKTTESS
+535 SLTSALKTNESS
-547 SKPQSFAQG
+547 SRSQSFAQG

-568 QLLSENA
+568 QLLNENA
-575 ATPKNTDSSPSAPT
+575 ATSKPTDSSPSKSSTNSA
-589 KDSPQV
+589 QV
-595 YQVGYKIGDTIYKLQ
+595 YQVGYKIGDIIYKLQ
-610 ETFSPNSIII
+610 ETFGPNSIII

-632 TISGSQFDLSAS
+632 VISGSKFDLSAS
-644 NYINA
+644 NYINSD
-649 NMPWYDHKYYI
+649 MPWYDHKSYI

-692 TNGSNLVIGYNATW
+692 ASGSNLVIGYNSTW
-706 TGNSVSSSGTV
+706 TDHNVSSSDTV

-731 GPWPYYQCIGTTN
+731 GPWPYYQCTGTTN
-744 GAYSAYHVYITAN
+744 GTYSAYHVYITAN

-770 NLVFNG
+770 NLIFNG

-785 TITQHNAGA
+785 TITQHNAGI

-803 QNMDSSQNLNG
+803 QNMDNSQNLKG
-814 LNANGKLSV
+814 LNSNGKLLV
-823 YGATFTNQA
+823 YGTTFTNQA

-885 NNANFNNSA
+885 NNANFNNST

-906 FVGDFTNANSNL
+906 FVGDFTNAYSNL
-918 QIAGNAVFGN
+918 QIAGSAVFGN
-928 STNSDGSQN
+928 SANGSQN
-937 TANFNNTGSVNIA
+937 NANFNNTGSVNIS
-950 GNATFDNMA
+950 GNATFDNVV
-959 FNGPTNTSVKGQVTL
+959 FNSPTNMSVKGQVIL

-986 SFGDGMINFSA
+986 SFGDGTITFNA
-997 HSVINIGEAITNGN
+997 HSVIDIAEAIINGN

-1049 SSAGNGIYDVV
+1049 SSVGNGVYDVV

-1071 EVFSPN
+1071 EIFSPN

-1088 VFDYVDMEKS
+1088 VFDYMDMEKS
-1098 DHLYYQNALGF
+1098 DHLYYKDVVGF

-1118 NNLGNLN
+1118 NNLGNAN
-1125 NTIYYYDKSIDFY
+1125 NTIYYYDNSIDFY

-1145 TKAEFSQTL
+1145 TKAEFSQTF

-1166 NIWTNASDAPQSNTI
+1166 SIWTNASDAPQSNAI
-1181 IRFGDNKGAG
+1181 IRFGDNKGVG

-1257 GTQSSSMNFISNSAN
+1257 GTQSSSMNFVSNSTN

-1306 FRGYVGQTQSVFK
+1306 FRGYVGKTQSVFK
-1319 FNAVNA
+1319 FNASSA
-1325 ISFTNSSN
+1325 INFTNSTN
-1333 LSSGLYQIS
+1333 LSSGLYQMQ
-1342 AKSVLFDNSNLSVSV
+1342 AKSVSFDNSNLSVSV
-1357 GTSSIKANAISLSQ
+1357 GTSSIKANAINLSQ

-1379 HSTLELSGDLNL
+1379 HSTLDLQGDLNL

-1398 LNQSAINVSNN
+1398 LNQSTINVSNN
-1409 ATINDYASLIAS
+1409 ATINDYASLIVS

-1431 VNFNS
+1431 ANFNS

-1444 DSSIVFKGASSLGG
+1444 DSSIVFKGAISLGG

-1465 SFLDFQGS
+1465 SSLDFQGS

-1480 AFNFYNNAFS
+1480 AFNFYDNAFS

-1504 PLSLGGNLLNPNN
+1504 PLSLGGNLLNPNS
-1517 SSVLNLKNSQLVFSD
+1517 SSVLDLKNSELVFSD

-1569 ISFFGMRINDGI
+1569 ISFFGMCINDGV
-1581 YDAKN
+1581 YDAIN

-1627 GSEIFNYQKVYN
+1627 GSEVFNYQKVYN
-1639 NANGVYSYSDDAQG
+1639 NANGVYSYSDDAEG
-1653 VFYLTSSV
+1653 VFYLTSNV

-1666 PNQSYQASGSNNT
+1666 PNQSYQANGSNNT
-1679 TKNNNLTSES
+1679 TKNNNLISDS

-1740 SLSSLSNLKG
+1740 SLSSLSDLNSN
-1750 DALNQLTKLIT
+1750 ALNQLTKLIT
-1761 PSDWKNINELI
+1761 PNDWKNINEFI

-1783 NNGALIIGAT
+1783 NNGTLIVGAA
-1793 KIGQTNT
+1793 KIGQTDT
-1800 NSTVVFGG
+1800 NSAVVFGG

-1929 GGLGNLIVN
+1929 GGLGNLIAD
-1938 TLGSGSVIG
+1938 TLGSNSVIG
-1947 GYLTPEQKNQTLSQ
+1947 GHLTPEQKNQTLSQ

-1970 LMNDSGLN
+1970 FMNDSGLN

-2033 GFISANDIGQVISVM
+2033 SFISANDIGQVISVM

-2054 PSEALQNDV
+2054 PSNALQNDV

-2076 QDMLNSLES
+2076 QDTLNSLES

-2126 APYGLSQVWQRGD
+2126 APYGLSQVWQKGD

-2154 FSNANGGTLSF
+2154 FSNANGGALSF

-2174 GNNHIAFTNHS
+2174 GNNHISFTNHA
-2185 GTLNLLSNQVSNINI
+2185 GTLQLLSDQVSNINI
-2200 TTLDASNG
+2200 TTLNASNG

-2213 ANNNVSVSQGN
+2213 ANNNVSVFQGN
-2224 LFINASCVQQ
+2224 LFVNASCTQQ
-2234 SDPITTN
+2234 SDP
-2241 TANPCALSAQS
+2241 TAANATNPCTLSAQS
-2252 ANGASSNNASNN
+2252 ANGASSSNASNN
-2264 APIALNNNDESLM
+2264 VPIALNNNDESLII
-2277 VTANDFNFSGNIY
+2277 TANDFNFSGNIY

-2305 IKNLYLYNN
+2305 VKNLYLYNN

-2331 KNASFVTNNLNIQGA
+2331 NNASFVTNNLNIQGA
-2346 FNNNATQKIGVLQ
+2346 FNNNATRKIEVLQ

-2373 YGLEVGGALNNF
+2373 YGLEVGGTLNHF
-2385 GAIHFNLENIQTP
+2385 GTIHFNLENTQTP
-2398 APLIQAEGI
+2398 TPLIQAEGI

-2415 PFINVNNSMAN
+2415 PFININNSMAN

-2463 HIEEKNGVLTY
+2463 HIEEKNGALTY

-2496 NASPN
+2496 NASQN

-2508 LHNQVKMSYGDKVM
+2508 LYNQIKMSYGDKAM

-2541 LNQIEAIGGNN
+2541 LNQIEAVGGN

-2560 MIKTKENPLFAPIY
+2560 MMETKENPLFAPIY
-2574 LENHSLN
+2574 LKNHSLN
-2581 EILDATKD
+2581 EILGVTKD

-2624 LSDFRARE
+2624 LSDFRTRE
-2632 GESNFS
+2632 GESDFS

-2645 NKRFSDPNPSE
+2645 NKRFSDPNPGE
-2656 IFVKYSQPNKHP
+2656 VFVKYSQLSKHP
-2668 NNLWVQGV
+2668 NNLWVQGI

-2713 SGFNGNIMR
+2713 SDFNGNIMH
-2722 SLGNNVDVGM
+2722 SLANNVDVGV

-2749 TYGGNASHI
+2749 TYGGNANNI
-2758 NSSNSLLSVLNQRYN
+2758 NSSNPLLSVLNQRYS

-2812 GMKGKMQNPA
+2812 GMKGKMNDAA
-2822 YQQFVMHS
+2822 YKQFLMHS

-2866 LIKAKGDNMVRFVGE
+2866 LIKSKGGNTVRFVGE
-2881 NTLLYRKGEIFN
+2881 NTLLYRKGEVFN

-2923 YQDLNITGNVGMR
+2923 YQDINITGNVGMR

>member
-1 MKQFKKKPKK
+1 MKKFKKKPKS
-11 IKRSQKIILKR
+11 IKRSYQNQKTILKR
-22 PLWLMPLLIGG
+22 PLWLAPLLIGG

-80 GNQLITKTWAGGNAA
+80 GNQLITKTWVGGNAA

-119 SGLYNYTGGEYNGGN
+119 SGLYNYTGGENNGGN
-134 LDIEL
+134 LNIEL
-139 GSNATFNLGA
+139 GSNATFDLGA
-149 NSGNSFTSW
+149 HSGNSFTSW
-158 YPNGHTNVTFSA
+158 YPNGHTNITFSA

-200 NANKVTINS
+200 NANKVNIDS
-209 NINAYKTSQVNIGN
+209 NISAFKTSQVNIGN
-223 ANSAITI
+223 ANSVITI
-230 NSVSLSGDTCSSLAK
+230 GSVSLSGDTCSSLASV
-245 IGSGANCSS
+245 GVGANCSN
-254 SGPSYSFKGTTS
+254 SGPSYSFKGATN
-266 ATNTTFSNAS
+266 ATNTAFSNAS

-283 SANFSGA
+283 NATFSGA
-290 KLNGGAFTFN
+290 KWNGGAFTFN
-300 KGFNATNN
+300 KEFKATNN

-314 SFTFKGTSS
+314 SFNFKGASS
-323 FNNATFSNASY
+323 FNGANFSNATY
-334 TFDNQA
+334 TFNNQA
-340 TFQNSSFN
+340 AFQNSSFN
-348 GGTFTFNNQSNPTNS
+348 GGTFTFNDQTNQS
-363 AQHPQIL
+363 AQHPQI
-370 FENSSFNGGIFTFNN
+370 
-385 QTNPTNSAQHPQI
+385 Q
-398 LFENSSFS
+398 NSSFS
-406 GSTTTLKGSAT
+406 GNATTLNG
-417 FEQAFN
+417 FVNFQQAFN

-432 NASFDN
+432 NASFSN
-438 ATFNNTGKITI
+438 ANFNNTGKITI
-449 EKDASF
+449 NESASF
-455 NNTSFNTPVDTNNMS
+455 NNTTFNTSVDTSNMS
-470 VTGSVTLSGKND
+470 VTGGVTLSGKND
-482 LKNGSTLD
+482 LNNGSTLD
-490 FGSSKITLAQGA
+490 FGSSKITLAQGT
-502 TFNLTSLGSEKSVTI
+502 TFNLTSLGDKNSVTI

-525 YNHLLNHALN
+525 YNSLLNHVLN
-535 SLTNALKTTESS
+535 SLTSTLKTNESS
-547 SKPQSFAQG
+547 SDPQSFTQG

-568 QLLSENA
+568 QLLNENA
-575 ATPKNTDSSPSAPT
+575 ATSKPTDSPPSKSST
-589 KDSPQV
+589 NSTQV

-610 ETFSPNSIII
+610 ETFSHNSIII
-620 QALESGTYTPPP
+620 QALESGTYTLPPV
-632 TISGSQFDLSAS
+632 ISGSQFDLSAS

-649 NMPWYDHKYYI
+649 DMPWYDHKYYI

-692 TNGSNLVIGYNATW
+692 TSNSNLVIGYNSTW
-706 TGNSVSSSGTV
+706 TDHNVSSSDTV

-731 GPWPYYQCIGTTN
+731 GPWPYYQCTGTTN
-744 GAYSAYHVYITAN
+744 GTYSAYHVYITAN

-776 VDSINIANA
+776 IDSVNIANA
-785 TITQHNAGA
+785 TITQHNAGI

-803 QNMDSSQNLNG
+803 QSMDSSQNLKG
-814 LNANGKLSV
+814 LNSNGKLLV

-885 NNANFNNSA
+885 NDANFNNSA
-894 SFNFNNSNATTS
+894 SFNFNNSSATTS

-928 STNSDGSQN
+928 SNNGSQN
-937 TANFNNTGSVNIA
+937 NANFNNTGSVNVS
-950 GNATFDNMA
+950 GNATFDNVV

-986 SFGDGMINFSA
+986 SFGDGTITFNA
-997 HSVINIGEAITNGN
+997 HSVINIGGAITNGN

-1024 NNAFSKNLWQLIN
+1024 NNAKNLWQLIN

-1049 SSAGNGIYDVV
+1049 SSVGNGVYDVV

-1071 EVFSPN
+1071 EIFSPN

-1088 VFDYVDMEKS
+1088 VFDYMDMEKS
-1098 DHLYYQNALGF
+1098 DHLYYKNVVGF

-1118 NNLGNLN
+1118 NNLGNPN

-1145 TKAEFSQTL
+1145 TKAEFSQTF

-1166 NIWTNASDAPQSNTI
+1166 SIWTSLSDAPQSNTI

-1217 YITGSIESGNRI
+1217 YITASIESGNRI

-1272 IQAQNSYFIDDTA
+1272 IQAQNSYFIDDSA
-1285 QNKGNPNF
+1285 QNGGNPNF

-1306 FRGYVGQTQSVFK
+1306 FRGYVGKTQSVFK
-1319 FNAVNA
+1319 FNAANA
-1325 ISFTNSSN
+1325 INFTNSTN
-1333 LSSGLYQIS
+1333 LSSGLYQMQ

-1357 GTSSIKANAISLSQ
+1357 GTSSIKANAINLSQ

-1379 HSTLELSGDLNL
+1379 HSTLELQGDLNL

-1398 LNQSAINVSNN
+1398 LNQSVINVSNN
-1409 ATINDYASLIAS
+1409 AAINDYASLIV
-1421 NGSHLNFNGA
+1421 NDGSRLNFNGA

-1436 ANITTSLS
+1436 ANITTSLNN
-1444 DSSIVFKGASSLGG
+1444 SSIVFKGAISLGG

-1465 SFLDFQGS
+1465 SSLDFQGS

-1480 AFNFYNNAFS
+1480 AFNFYDNAFS

-1504 PLSLGGNLLNPNN
+1504 PLSLGGNLLTPNN
-1517 SSVLNLKNSQLVFSD
+1517 SSVLDLKNSQLVFSD

-1554 YNIIQADMNSNWYER
+1554 YNIIQAGMSSNWYER
-1569 ISFFGMRINDGI
+1569 INFFGMRINDGI
-1581 YDAKN
+1581 YDAIN

-1627 GSEIFNYQKVYN
+1627 GSEVFNYQKVYN

-1653 VFYLTSSV
+1653 VFYLTSNV

-1666 PNQSYQASGSNNT
+1666 PNQSYQANGSNNT
-1679 TKNNNLTSES
+1679 TKNNDLISES

-1704 ALHVYNKGYNFN
+1704 ALHIYNKGYNLN

-1728 YPEIKKILGNDF
+1728 YPEIKKVLGNDF
-1740 SLSSLSNLKG
+1740 SLSSLSDLNS
-1750 DALNQLTKLIT
+1750 DALNELIKLIT
-1761 PSDWKNINELI
+1761 PDDWKNINELI

-1783 NNGALIIGAT
+1783 NNGALIVGAT

-1800 NSTVVFGG
+1800 NSAVVFGG

-1877 QTSLILNQANI
+1877 QTSLILNQANV

-1929 GGLGNLIVN
+1929 GGLGNLIADM
-1938 TLGSGSVIG
+1938 LGSDSVIG
-1947 GYLTPEQKNQTLSQ
+1947 GHLTPEQKNQTLSQ

-1978 TAIKDLIRQKL
+1978 AAIKDLIRQKL

-2010 EKLIGSMS
+2010 EKLISSMS

-2033 GFISANDIGQVISVM
+2033 GFISANDIGQVISVV

-2063 VALGKQMIGEFLG
+2063 AALGKQMIGEFLG
-2076 QDMLNSLES
+2076 QDALNSLES
-2085 LLQNQQIKSVLDK
+2085 LLQNQEIKSVLDK
-2098 VLAAKGLGPIYEQ
+2098 VLAAKGLGSIYEQ
-2111 GLGDLIPNLGKKGLF
+2111 GLGDLIPSFGKKGLF
-2126 APYGLSQVWQRGD
+2126 APYGLSQVWQKGD

-2154 FSNANGGTLSF
+2154 FSNANGGMLSF

-2174 GNNHIAFTNHS
+2174 GNNHIAFTNHF
-2185 GTLNLLSNQVSNINI
+2185 GTLQLLSNQVSNINI
-2200 TTLDASNG
+2200 TTLNASNG

-2213 ANNNVSVSQGN
+2213 TNNNVSVSQGN
-2224 LFINASCVQQ
+2224 LFINASCAQQ
-2234 SDPITTN
+2234 SDPTTAN
-2241 TANPCALSAQS
+2241 IANPCALSAQS
-2252 ANGASSNNASNN
+2252 ANGASSSKASNN

-2305 IKNLYLYNN
+2305 VKNLYLYNN
-2314 AQFQANNLT
+2314 AQFQANNLI

-2331 KNASFVTNNLNIQGA
+2331 KNASFTANNLNIQGA
-2346 FNNNATQKIGVLQ
+2346 FNNNATCKIEVLQ

-2373 YGLEVGGALNNF
+2373 YGLEVGGTLNRF
-2385 GAIHFNLENIQTP
+2385 GTINFNLENSQTP
-2398 APLIQAEGI
+2398 VNPLIQAEGI

-2415 PFINVNNSMAN
+2415 PFMNVNNSMAD

-2449 SYLKLYTLININGN
+2449 SYLNLYTLININGN

-2496 NASPN
+2496 NASQN

-2508 LHNQVKMSYGDKVM
+2508 LHDQIKMSYGDKAM

-2560 MIKTKENPLFAPIY
+2560 MMETKENPLFAPIY

-2581 EILDATKD
+2581 EILGVTKD

-2632 GESNFS
+2632 GESDFS

-2645 NKRFSDPNPSE
+2645 NKRFSDPNPGE
-2656 IFVKYSQPNKHP
+2656 VFVKYSQPNKHP
-2668 NNLWVQGV
+2668 NNLWVQGI

-2692 NVGYDRLVKNVI
+2692 NAGYDRLVKNVI

-2722 SLGNNVDVGM
+2722 SLANNVDVGV

-2749 TYGGNASHI
+2749 TYGGNANNI
-2758 NSSNSLLSVLNQRYN
+2758 NSSNSLLSVLNQRYS

-2812 GMKGKMQNPA
+2812 GMKGKMNDAA
-2822 YQQFVMHS
+2822 YKQFLMHS

-2866 LIKAKGDNMVRFVGE
+2866 LIKTKGDNMVRFMGE

-2893 TFASVIT
+2893 TFASVVT

-2923 YQDLNITGNVGMR
+2923 YQDINITGNVGMR

>member
-1 MKQFKKKPKK
+1 MKKFKKKPKK
-11 IKRSQKIILKR
+11 ITRNQKTILKR
-22 PLWLMPLLIGG
+22 PLWLAPLLIGG

-51 EKSQKVCVHRPWYA
+51 EKSQKVCVHHPWYA
-65 LWSCDKWEE
+65 IWSCDKWEE

-149 NSGNSFTSW
+149 SSGNSFTSW

-200 NANKVTINS
+200 NANKVNINS
-209 NINAYKTSQVNIGN
+209 NISAFKTSQVNIGN
-223 ANSAITI
+223 ANSVITI
-230 NSVSLSGDTCSSLAK
+230 GSVSLSGDTCSSLARV
-245 IGSGANCSS
+245 GVGANCSN
-254 SGPSYSFKGTTS
+254 SGPSYSFKGTTN
-266 ATNTTFSNAS
+266 ATNTAFSNAS

-283 SANFSGA
+283 NATFSGA
-290 KLNGGAFTFN
+290 KLNGGSFTFN
-300 KGFNATNN
+300 KEFSATNN

-323 FNNATFSNASY
+323 FNGASFSNASY
-334 TFDNQA
+334 TFNNQA

-348 GGTFTFNNQSNPTNS
+348 GGTFTFNNQTNQNNN
-363 AQHPQIL
+363 AQHPQI
-370 FENSSFNGGIFTFNN
+370 
-385 QTNPTNSAQHPQI
+385 Q
-398 LFENSSFS
+398 NSSFS
-406 GSTTTLKGSAT
+406 GNATTLKG
-417 FEQAFN
+417 FVNFQQAFN

-432 NASFDN
+432 NASFNN
-438 ATFNNTGKITI
+438 ANFNNTGKITI
-449 EKDASF
+449 EKEASF
-455 NNTSFNTPVDTNNMS
+455 NNTTFNTSVDTNNMTI
-470 VTGSVTLSGKND
+470 TGSVTLSGKND

-490 FGSSKITLAQGA
+490 FGSSQVTLTQGT
-502 TFNLTSLGSEKSVTI
+502 TFNLTSLGDKNSVTI

-525 YNHLLNHALN
+525 YNNLLNHALN
-535 SLTNALKTTESS
+535 SLTSALKTNEGSS
-547 SKPQSFAQG
+547 RPQSFAQG

-568 QLLSENA
+568 QLLSA
-575 ATPKNTDSSPSAPT
+575 DATTSKPTGSSPSKSST
-589 KDSPQV
+589 NSTQV

-610 ETFSPNSIII
+610 ETFGPNSIVI

-632 TISGSQFDLSAS
+632 VISGSKFDLSAS

-649 NMPWYDHKYYI
+649 DMPWYDHKYYI

-692 TNGSNLVIGYNATW
+692 ASNSNLVIGYNSTW
-706 TGNSVSSSGTV
+706 TDHNVSSSDTV

-722 SGSALNGHC
+722 SGSALHGHC
-731 GPWPYYQCIGTTN
+731 GPWPYYQCTGTTN

-776 VDSINIANA
+776 VDSVNIANA
-785 TITQHNAGA
+785 TIMQYNAGI

-803 QNMDSSQNLNG
+803 QGMDSSQNLNN
-814 LNANGKLSV
+814 LNPNGTLLV

-832 KDGKFIFNAGQA
+832 KDGKFIFNAGKA
-844 TFENTN
+844 VFENTN
-850 FNGGSYQFSG
+850 FNRGSYQFSG
-860 DSLNFSNNNQFNSGS
+860 DSLNFLNNNQFNSGS

-885 NNANFNNSA
+885 DNANFNNSA

-918 QIAGNAVFGN
+918 QIAGSAVFGN
-928 STNSDGSQN
+928 SNNGSQN
-937 TANFNNTGSVNIA
+937 NANFNNTGSVNIS
-950 GNATFDNMA
+950 GNATFDNVV
-959 FNGPTNTSVKGQVTL
+959 FNSPTNMSVKGQVTL

-986 SFGDGMINFSA
+986 SFGDGTITFNA
-997 HSVINIGEAITNGN
+997 HSVINIAEAITNGN

-1049 SSAGNGIYDVV
+1049 SSVGNGVYDVV

-1077 SISIRRLGVGM
+1077 SISIRRLGVSM

-1098 DHLYYQNALGF
+1098 DHLYYKDIVGF

-1118 NNLGNLN
+1118 NNLGNAN
-1125 NTIYYYDKSIDFY
+1125 NTIYYYDNSIDFY

-1145 TKAEFSQTL
+1145 TKAEFSQTF

-1166 NIWTNASDAPQSNTI
+1166 NIWTDASDVPQSNAI

-1229 SSGGGASLNFNGLQG
+1229 SSGGGASLNFNALQG

-1257 GTQSSSMNFISNSAN
+1257 GTQSSSMNFTSNSAN

-1285 QNKGNPNF
+1285 QNRGNPNF

-1306 FRGYVGQTQSVFK
+1306 FRGYVGKTQSVFK
-1319 FNAVNA
+1319 FNAANA
-1325 ISFTNSSN
+1325 ISFTNSTN
-1333 LSSGLYQIS
+1333 LSSGLYQMQ
-1342 AKSVLFDNSNLSVSV
+1342 AKSVSFDNSNLSVSV
-1357 GTSSIKANAISLSQ
+1357 GTSSIKANAINLSQ

-1379 HSTLELSGDLNL
+1379 HSTLELQGDLNL

-1409 ATINDYASLIAS
+1409 ATINDYASLIV
-1421 NGSHLNFNGA
+1421 NDGSHLNFNGTT
-1431 VNFNS
+1431 NFNS
-1436 ANITTSLS
+1436 ENITTSLNH
-1444 DSSIVFKGASSLGG
+1444 SSIVFKGAISLGG

-1465 SFLDFQGS
+1465 SSLDFQGS

-1480 AFNFYNNAFS
+1480 AFNFYDSAFS
-1490 QSPITFHQALDIKA
+1490 QSPITFHQTLDIKA
-1504 PLSLGGNLLNPNN
+1504 PLSLGGNLLTPNN
-1517 SSVLNLKNSQLVFSD
+1517 SSVLNLKNSQLVFGD

-1554 YNIIQADMNSNWYER
+1554 YNIIQAGMNNNWYER
-1569 ISFFGMRINDGI
+1569 INFFGMRINDGV
-1581 YDAKN
+1581 YDAIN

-1627 GSEIFNYQKVYN
+1627 GSEVFNYQKVYN
-1639 NANGVYSYSDDAQG
+1639 NANGVYSYSDDAEG
-1653 VFYLTSSV
+1653 VFYLTSNV
-1661 KGYYN
+1661 KGYYS

-1740 SLSSLSNLKG
+1740 SLSSLSDLNSN
-1750 DALNQLTKLIT
+1750 ALNQLTKLIT
-1761 PSDWKNINELI
+1761 PNDWKNINELI

-1783 NNGALIIGAT
+1783 NNGTLIVGAT
-1793 KIGQTNT
+1793 KIGQTDT
-1800 NSTVVFGG
+1800 NSAVVFGG

-1877 QTSLILNQANI
+1877 QTSLVLNQANI

-1929 GGLGNLIVN
+1929 GGLGNLIAD
-1938 TLGSGSVIG
+1938 TLGSNSVIG
-1947 GYLTPEQKNQTLSQ
+1947 GHLTPEQKNQTLSQ

-1978 TAIKDLIRQKL
+1978 AAIKDLIRQKL

-2033 GFISANDIGQVISVM
+2033 GFISANDIGQVISVI

-2054 PSEALQNDV
+2054 PSEALQSDV
-2063 VALGKQMIGEFLG
+2063 AALGKQMIGEFLG
-2076 QDMLNSLES
+2076 QDTLNSLES

-2098 VLAAKGLGPIYEQ
+2098 VLAAKGLGSIYEQ
-2111 GLGDLIPNLGKKGLF
+2111 GLGDLIPSLGKKGLF
-2126 APYGLSQVWQRGD
+2126 APYGLSQVWQKGD
-2139 FSFNAQGNVFVQNST
+2139 FNFNAQGNVFVQNST
-2154 FSNANGGTLSF
+2154 FSNANGGALSF

-2174 GNNHIAFTNHS
+2174 GNNHISFTNHA
-2185 GTLNLLSNQVSNINI
+2185 GALQLLSNQVSNINI
-2200 TTLDASNG
+2200 TTLNASNG

-2224 LFINASCVQQ
+2224 LFINASCAGQN
-2234 SDPITTN
+2234 DPTTAN
-2241 TANPCALSAQS
+2241 IANPCALSAQS
-2252 ANGASSNNASNN
+2252 ANGASSSDASNN
-2264 APIALNNNDESLM
+2264 AQIALNNNDESLM

-2290 ANGVVDFSKIKGSAN
+2290 ANGVVDLSKIKGSAN

-2331 KNASFVTNNLNIQGA
+2331 KNASFTANNLNIQGA
-2346 FNNNATQKIGVLQ
+2346 FNNNATRKIEVLQ
-2359 NLVIASNASLSTGI
+2359 NLTIASNASLSTGI
-2373 YGLEVGGALNNF
+2373 YGLEVGGALNNS

-2398 APLIQAEGI
+2398 TPLIQAEGI
-2407 INLNTTQT
+2407 INLDTTQT
-2415 PFINVNNSMAN
+2415 PFMNVNNSMAN

-2449 SYLKLYTLININGN
+2449 SYLNLYTLININGN
-2463 HIEEKNGVLTY
+2463 RIEEKNGVLTY

-2496 NASPN
+2496 NAHQN

-2508 LHNQVKMSYGDKVM
+2508 LHNQIKMSYGDKVM

-2541 LNQIEAIGGNN
+2541 LNQIEAVGGNN

-2560 MIKTKENPLFAPIY
+2560 MMETKENPLFAPIY
-2574 LENHSLN
+2574 LKNHSLN
-2581 EILDATKD
+2581 EILGVAKD
-2589 LQNTASL
+2589 LLNTASL
-2596 ISNPNFRDNATNLL
+2596 ISNPNFRNNATNLL

-2624 LSDFRARE
+2624 LSDFRSRE
-2632 GESNFS
+2632 GESDFS

-2656 IFVKYSQPNKHP
+2656 VFVKYSQPNKHP
-2668 NNLWVQGV
+2668 NNLWAQGI

-2713 SGFNGNIMR
+2713 SGFNGNIMH
-2722 SLGNNVDVGM
+2722 SLANNVDVGM

-2749 TYGGNASHI
+2749 TYEGNASNI
-2758 NSSNSLLSVLNQRYN
+2758 NSSNSLLSVLNQRYS

-2812 GMKGKMQNPA
+2812 GMKGKMNDAA
-2822 YQQFVMHS
+2822 YKQFLMHS

-2850 GKNSYY
+2850 GQNSYY

-2866 LIKAKGDNMVRFVGE
+2866 LIKSKGGNTVRFVGE
-2881 NTLLYRKGEIFN
+2881 NTLLYRKGEVFN

-2900 GGEMHLWRLMY
+2900 GGEMHLWRLVY
-2911 VNAGVGLKMGLQ
+2911 VNAGVGLNMGLQ
-2923 YQDLNITGNVGMR
+2923 YQDINITGNVGMR

>member
-1 MKQFKKKPKK
+1 
-11 IKRSQKIILKR
+11 
-22 PLWLMPLLIGG
+22 MPLLIGG
-33 FASGV
+33 FASGA
-38 YADGTDILGLSWG
+38 YANNNLWDLLNPKVGGEYVHWVKGSQYCAWWELGGCLKNVWG
-51 EKSQKVCVHRPWYA
+51 ANHKGYDA
-65 LWSCDKWEE
+65 
-74 KTQQFT
+74 
-80 GNQLITKTWAGGNAA
+80 GNAA
-95 NYYHSQNNQDIT
+95 NYLSSQNYQAISVGSGKET
-107 ANLKNDNGTYFL
+107 GTYSL
-119 SGLYNYTGGEYNGGN
+119 SGFTNYVGGN
-134 LDIEL
+134 LTI
-139 GSNATFNLGA
+139 NLG
-149 NSGNSFTSW
+149 NSVTLDLSGSNSFTS
-158 YPNGHTNVTFSA
+158 YQGYNQGKDDVSFNV
-170 GTINVNNSVEVGNRV
+170 GTINLNGTLEVGNRV
-185 GSGAGTHTGTATLNL
+185 GSGAGTHTGIATLNL
-200 NANKVTINS
+200 NANQVNINS
-209 NINAYKTSQVNIGN
+209 NISAYKTSQVNIGN
-223 ANSAITI
+223 ANSTITI
-230 NSVSLSGDTCSSLAK
+230 GSVSLSGDTCSSLAK
-245 IGSGANCSS
+245 VGVGANCST
-254 SGPSYSFKGTTS
+254 SGPSYSFKGTTN
-266 ATNTTFSNAS
+266 ATNTTFSNAN

-283 SANFSGA
+283 SATFSGA
-290 KLNGGAFTFN
+290 KWNGGAFTFN
-300 KGFNATNN
+300 KGFSATNN

-314 SFTFKGTSS
+314 SFTFKDTSS
-323 FNNATFSNASY
+323 FNNATFNNATY
-334 TFDNQA
+334 TFNNQA
-340 TFQNSSFN
+340 TFQ
-348 GGTFTFNNQSNPTNS
+348 
-363 AQHPQIL
+363 
-370 FENSSFNGGIFTFNN
+370 NSSFNGGIFTFNN
-385 QTNPTNSAQHPQI
+385 QSNPMNSAQHPQI

-406 GSTTTLKGSAT
+406 GNATILKG
-417 FEQAFN
+417 FVNFQQAFN

-432 NASFDN
+432 NASFNN

-449 EKDASF
+449 NESASF
-455 NNTSFNTPVDTNNMS
+455 NNTSFNTPIDANNMTIS
-470 VTGSVTLSGKND
+470 GGVTLSGKND
-482 LKNGSTLD
+482 LNNGSTLD
-490 FGSSKITLAQGA
+490 FGSSKVTLAQGT

-525 YNHLLNHALN
+525 YNHLLNHAIN
-535 SLTNALKTTESS
+535 SLTNALKTNESL

-575 ATPKNTDSSPSAPT
+575 ATPKPADSSPSAPT

-632 TISGSQFDLSAS
+632 VINGSKFDLSAS

-649 NMPWYDHKYYI
+649 DMPWYDHKYYI

-671 YYLPSVQI
+671 YYVPSVQI

-692 TNGSNLVIGYNATW
+692 ANGSNLVIGYNAIW
-706 TGNSVSSSGTV
+706 TGNSVSSSDTV

-731 GPWPYYQCIGTTN
+731 GPWPYYQCTGTTN

-763 IGTGGAA
+763 VGTGGAA

-785 TITQHNAGA
+785 TITQHNAGI
-794 YSSSMTFST
+794 YSSSMAFST

-844 TFENTN
+844 VFENTN

-875 FEISAKNASF
+875 FEIGTKNASF

-928 STNSDGSQN
+928 STNSNGSQN
-937 TANFNNTGSVNIA
+937 NANFNNTGSVNIA
-950 GNATFDNMA
+950 GNATFDNVV
-959 FNGPTNTSVKGQVTL
+959 FNSPTNTSVKGKVTL

-986 SFGDGMINFSA
+986 SFGDGTIVFSA
-997 HSVINIGEAITNGN
+997 HSVINIGEAIINGN

-1098 DHLYYQNALGF
+1098 DHLYYQNVLGF
-1109 MTYMPNSYN
+1109 MNYMPNSYN
-1118 NNLGNLN
+1118 NNLGNPN
-1125 NTIYYYDKSIDFY
+1125 NTIYYYDNSIDFY

-1145 TKAEFSQTL
+1145 TKAEFSQMF

-1166 NIWTNASDAPQSNTI
+1166 NIWTSVSDAPQSNTI
-1181 IRFGDNKGAG
+1181 IRFGDNKGTG

-1257 GTQSSSMNFISNSAN
+1257 GTQSSSMNFVSNSAN

-1306 FRGYVGQTQSVFK
+1306 FRGYVGTTQSVFK

-1325 ISFTNSSN
+1325 INFTNSTN
-1333 LSSGLYQIS
+1333 LSSGLYQMQ

-1357 GTSSIKANAISLSQ
+1357 GTSSIKANAINLSQ

-1398 LNQSAINVSNN
+1398 LNQSTINVSNN
-1409 ATINDYASLIAS
+1409 ATISDYASLIAS

-1436 ANITTSLS
+1436 ANITTSLNN
-1444 DSSIVFKGASSLGG
+1444 SSIVFKGSVSLGG

-1465 SFLDFQGS
+1465 SSLDFQGS

-1480 AFNFYNNAFS
+1480 AFNFYDNAFS
-1490 QSPITFHQALDIKA
+1490 QSPIAFHQALDIKA

-1517 SSVLNLKNSQLVFSD
+1517 NSVLNLKNSQLVFSD

-1543 LSDLNDNKNRV
+1543 LSDLNGNKNRV
-1554 YNIIQADMNSNWYER
+1554 YNIIQADMNNNWYER

-1602 ESFKDNQLSVTLSQ
+1602 ESFKNNQLSVTLSQ

-1679 TKNNNLTSES
+1679 TKNNNITSES

-1740 SLSSLSNLKG
+1740 SLSSLSNLNSNV
-1750 DALNQLTKLIT
+1750 LNQLTKLIT

-1793 KIGQTNT
+1793 KIGQTDT
-1800 NSTVVFGG
+1800 NSAVVFGG
-1808 LGYQKPC
+1808 FGYQTPC

-1914 ANILGEVAMQSINKA
+1914 ANILGEVAVQSINKA

-2033 GFISANDIGQVISVM
+2033 GFISANDIGQVISVV

-2054 PSEALQNDV
+2054 PSNALKNDV
-2063 VALGKQMIGEFLG
+2063 AALGKQMIGEFLG
-2076 QDMLNSLES
+2076 QDTLNSLES

-2111 GLGDLIPNLGKKGLF
+2111 GLGDLIPNLGNKGLF
-2126 APYGLSQVWQRGD
+2126 APYGLSQAWQKGD
-2139 FSFNAQGNVFVQNST
+2139 FNFNAQGNVFVQNST

-2174 GNNHIAFTNHS
+2174 GNNHIAFTNHF
-2185 GTLNLLSNQVSNINI
+2185 GTLQLLSNQVSNINI
-2200 TTLDASNG
+2200 TTLNASNG

-2213 ANNNVSVSQGN
+2213 ANNNISVSQGD
-2224 LFINASCVQQ
+2224 LFINASCAQQ
-2234 SDPITTN
+2234 SDP
-2241 TANPCALSAQS
+2241 TAANATNPCTLSTQS
-2252 ANGASSNNASNN
+2252 ANGASSSNASNN
-2264 APIALNNNDESLM
+2264 APIALNNNDESLII
-2277 VTANDFNFSGNIY
+2277 TANDFNFSGNIY

-2305 IKNLYLYNN
+2305 VKNLYLYNN

-2346 FNNNATQKIGVLQ
+2346 FNNNATQKIEVLQ

-2373 YGLEVGGALNNF
+2373 YGLGVGGALNNF

-2398 APLIQAEGI
+2398 APLIQVGGI

-2438 IDYNINPNSLQ
+2438 INYNINPDSLQ

-2508 LHNQVKMSYGDKVM
+2508 LYNQIKMSYGNKAM

-2532 IVGIQGQSA
+2532 IAGIQGQSA
-2541 LNQIEAIGGNN
+2541 LNQIEAIGGNS
-2552 AIKWLSTL
+2552 AINWLSTL
-2560 MIKTKENPLFAPIY
+2560 MMDTKENPLFAPIY
-2574 LENHSLN
+2574 LKNHFLN
-2581 EILDATKD
+2581 EILGVTKD

-2656 IFVKYSQPNKHP
+2656 VFVKYSQLSKHQ
-2668 NNLWVQGV
+2668 NNLWIQGV

-2692 NVGYDRLVKNVI
+2692 NVGYDRLVKNMI

-2713 SGFNGNIMR
+2713 SNFNGNIMR

-2749 TYGGNASHI
+2749 TYGGNATSI

-2866 LIKAKGDNMVRFVGE
+2866 LIKSKGGNMVRFVGE

-2911 VNAGVGLKMGLQ
+2911 VNVGVGLKMGLQ
-2923 YQDLNITGNVGMR
+2923 YQDLNIIGNVGMR

>member
-1 MKQFKKKPKK
+1 
-11 IKRSQKIILKR
+11 
-22 PLWLMPLLIGG
+22 MPLLISG

-38 YADGTDILGLSWG
+38 YANGTDILGLSWG
-51 EKSQKVCVHRPWYA
+51 EKSQRVCVHHPWYA
-65 LWSCDKWEE
+65 IWSCDKWEE

-80 GNQLITKTWAGGNAA
+80 GKQLITKTWAGGNAA
-95 NYYHSQNNQDIT
+95 NYYHTQNNQNIT

-149 NSGNSFTSW
+149 SSGNSFTSW

-170 GTINVNNSVEVGNRV
+170 GTINVDNSVEVGNRV
-185 GSGAGTHTGTATLNL
+185 GSGASTHTGTATLNL

-209 NINAYKTSQVNIGN
+209 NISAYKTSQVNIGN
-223 ANSAITI
+223 ANSTITI
-230 NSVSLSGDTCSSLAK
+230 NSVSLSGDTCSSSVSV
-245 IGSGANCSS
+245 GVGANCSS
-254 SGPSYSFKGTTS
+254 LGPSYSFKGTTN
-266 ATNTTFSNAS
+266 ATNTAFSNAS

-283 SANFSGA
+283 NATFSGA
-290 KLNGGAFTFN
+290 KWNGGAFTFN
-300 KGFNATNN
+300 KEFKATNN

-314 SFTFKGTSS
+314 SFTFKGVSS
-323 FNNATFSNASY
+323 FNDASFSNATY
-334 TFDNQA
+334 TFENQA
-340 TFQNSSFN
+340 TFQNSSF
-348 GGTFTFNNQSNPTNS
+348 
-363 AQHPQIL
+363 
-370 FENSSFNGGIFTFNN
+370 
-385 QTNPTNSAQHPQI
+385 
-398 LFENSSFS
+398 S
-406 GSTTTLKGSAT
+406 GNAITLKGSAT
-417 FEQAFN
+417 FEKAFN

-432 NASFDN
+432 NASFNN

-449 EKDASF
+449 NDDASF
-455 NNTSFNTPVDTNNMS
+455 NDTTFNTSVDTSNMS
-470 VTGSVTLSGKND
+470 VTGGVTLSGKND

-490 FGSSKITLAQGA
+490 FGSSKITLTQGT
-502 TFNLTSLGSEKSVTI
+502 TFNLTSLSSEKSVTI

-525 YNHLLNHALN
+525 YNHLLNRAIN
-535 SLTNALKTTESS
+535 GLTNALKTNESPS
-547 SKPQSFAQG
+547 NPQSFAQG
-556 LWDMITYNGVTG
+556 LWEMITYNGVTG
-568 QLLSENA
+568 QLLNENA
-575 ATPKNTDSSPSAPT
+575 ATSKNTDSSPSKSST
-589 KDSPQV
+589 NSTQV

-610 ETFSPNSIII
+610 ETFGPNSIII

-632 TISGSQFDLSAS
+632 VINGSKFDLSAS

-649 NMPWYDHKYYI
+649 DMHWYDHKYYI

-692 TNGSNLVIGYNATW
+692 ANGSNLVIGYNSTW
-706 TGNSVSSSGTV
+706 TDHNVYSSDTV

-722 SGSALNGHC
+722 SGSILKGHC

-744 GAYSAYHVYITAN
+744 GTYSAYHVYITAN

-776 VDSINIANA
+776 VDSINITNA
-785 TITQHNAGA
+785 TITQHNAGI

-803 QNMDSSQNLNG
+803 QSMDSSQNLNG
-814 LNANGKLSV
+814 LNSNGTLSV
-823 YGATFTNQA
+823 YGTTFTNEA

-894 SFNFNNSNATTS
+894 SFNFNNSSATTS
-906 FVGDFTNANSNL
+906 FIGDFTNANSNL

-928 STNSDGSQN
+928 STNGSQN
-937 TANFNNTGSVNIA
+937 NANFNNTGSVNIS
-950 GNATFDNMA
+950 GNATFDNVV

-986 SFGDGMINFSA
+986 SFGDGMIVFNA

-1049 SSAGNGIYDVV
+1049 SSVGNGVYDVV

-1077 SISIRRLGVGM
+1077 SISIRRLGVSM

-1098 DHLYYQNALGF
+1098 DHLYYQNAFGF

-1118 NNLGNLN
+1118 NNLGNPN
-1125 NTIYYYDKSIDFY
+1125 NTIYYYDNSIDFY
-1138 ASGKTLF
+1138 ASGRTLF
-1145 TKAEFSQTL
+1145 TKAEFSQTF

-1166 NIWTNASDAPQSNTI
+1166 NIWTNASDAPQSNAI

-1272 IQAQNSYFIDDTA
+1272 IQTQNSYFIDDTA
-1285 QNKGNPNF
+1285 QNGGNPNF

-1319 FNAVNA
+1319 FNAANA
-1325 ISFTNSSN
+1325 ISFTNSTN
-1333 LSSGLYQIS
+1333 LSSGLYQMQ
-1342 AKSVLFDNSNLSVSV
+1342 AKSVSFDNSNLSVSV
-1357 GTSSIKANAISLSQ
+1357 GTSSIKANAINLSQ

-1379 HSTLELSGDLNL
+1379 HSTLELQGDLNV

-1398 LNQSAINVSNN
+1398 LNQSTINVSNN
-1409 ATINDYASLIAS
+1409 AAINDYASLIAS

-1431 VNFNS
+1431 ANFNS

-1444 DSSIVFKGASSLGG
+1444 DSSIVFKGAISLGG

-1465 SFLDFQGS
+1465 SSLDFQGS

-1480 AFNFYNNAFS
+1480 AFNFYDNAFS

-1504 PLSLGGNLLNPNN
+1504 PLSLGGNLLNPNS
-1517 SSVLNLKNSQLVFSD
+1517 SSVLNLKNSQLVFGD

-1569 ISFFGMRINDGI
+1569 ISFFGMHINDGI

-1602 ESFKDNQLSVTLSQ
+1602 ESFKNNQLSVTLSQ

-1627 GSEIFNYQKVYN
+1627 SSEIFNYQKVYN

-1653 VFYLTSSV
+1653 VFYLTSNV

-1666 PNQSYQASGSNNT
+1666 PNQSYQANGSNNT
-1679 TKNNNLTSES
+1679 TKNNNLSSES

-1723 MALKL
+1723 MVLKL

-1740 SLSSLSNLKG
+1740 SLSSLSDLNSN
-1750 DALNQLTKLIT
+1750 ALNQLTKLIT

-1800 NSTVVFGG
+1800 NSAVVFGG
-1808 LGYQKPC
+1808 LGYQTPC

-1901 QEGINKVFNQAGL
+1901 QESINKVFNQAGL
-1914 ANILGEVAMQSINKA
+1914 ANILGEVAVQSINKA

-1938 TLGSGSVIG
+1938 TLGSNSVIG

-2010 EKLIGSMS
+2010 EKLIGNMS

-2054 PSEALQNDV
+2054 LSNALKNDV

-2076 QDMLNSLES
+2076 QDALNSLES

-2098 VLAAKGLGPIYEQ
+2098 VLAAKGLGSIYEQ
-2111 GLGDLIPNLGKKGLF
+2111 GLGDLIPSFGKKGLF
-2126 APYGLSQVWQRGD
+2126 APYGLSQVWQKGD

-2174 GNNHIAFTNHS
+2174 GNNRIAFTNHF
-2185 GTLNLLSNQVSNINI
+2185 GTLQLLSNQVSNINI

-2213 ANNNVSVSQGN
+2213 GSNNVSVSQGN
-2224 LFINASCVQQ
+2224 LFVNASCAQQ
-2234 SDPITTN
+2234 SDPTTAN
-2241 TANPCALSAQS
+2241 AANPCALSAQN
-2252 ANGASSNNASNN
+2252 ANGASSSNASNN

-2305 IKNLYLYNN
+2305 VKNLYLYNN
-2314 AQFQANNLT
+2314 AQFQANNLI

-2346 FNNNATQKIGVLQ
+2346 FNNNATQKIEVLQ

-2373 YGLEVGGALNNF
+2373 YGLGVGGALNNL
-2385 GAIHFNLENIQTP
+2385 GTIHFNLENSQTP
-2398 APLIQAEGI
+2398 AMPLIQAEGI

-2426 NTTYTLLKSSRY
+2426 NTTYTLLKSIRY

-2496 NASPN
+2496 NAHQN

-2508 LHNQVKMSYGDKVM
+2508 LYDQIKMSYGNKIM

-2532 IVGIQGQSA
+2532 ITGIQGQSA

-2560 MIKTKENPLFAPIY
+2560 MMETKENPLFAPIY
-2574 LENHSLN
+2574 LKNHSLN
-2581 EILDATKD
+2581 EILGVTKD
-2589 LQNTASL
+2589 LQNTVSL

-2632 GESNFS
+2632 GESDFS
-2638 ERLLELK
+2638 LLELK
-2645 NKRFSDPNPSE
+2645 NKRFSDPNPGE
-2656 IFVKYSQPNKHP
+2656 VFVKHSQPSKHQ
-2668 NNLWVQGV
+2668 NNLWVQGI

-2713 SGFNGNIMR
+2713 SDFNGNIMH

-2749 TYGGNASHI
+2749 TYGGNATSI

-2812 GMKGKMQNPA
+2812 GMKGKMNDAA
-2822 YQQFVMHS
+2822 YKQFLMHS

-2850 GKNSYY
+2850 GQNSYY

-2866 LIKAKGDNMVRFVGE
+2866 LIKSKGGNTVRFVGE
-2881 NTLLYRKGEIFN
+2881 NTLLYRKGEVFN

-2923 YQDLNITGNVGMR
+2923 YQDINITGNVGMR

>member
-1 MKQFKKKPKK
+1 MKKFKKKPKS
-11 IKRSQKIILKR
+11 IKRSHQNQKTILKR
-22 PLWLMPLLIGG
+22 PLWLTPLLIGG

-38 YADGTDILGLSWG
+38 YANNLWDLLNPKVGGEYVHWVKGSQYCAWWEFAGCLKNVWG
-51 EKSQKVCVHRPWYA
+51 ANHKGYDV
-65 LWSCDKWEE
+65 
-74 KTQQFT
+74 
-80 GNQLITKTWAGGNAA
+80 GNAA
-95 NYYHSQNNQDIT
+95 NYLSSQNYQAISVGTGNET
-107 ANLKNDNGTYFL
+107 GTYSL
-119 SGLYNYTGGEYNGGN
+119 SGFTNYVGGN
-134 LDIEL
+134 LTI
-139 GSNATFNLGA
+139 NLG
-149 NSGNSFTSW
+149 NSVVLDLSGSNSFTS
-158 YPNGHTNVTFSA
+158 YQGYNQGKDDVSFNV
-170 GTINVNNSVEVGNRV
+170 GTINLNGTLEVGNRV

-200 NANKVTINS
+200 NANKVNINS
-209 NINAYKTSQVNIGN
+209 NISAFKTSQVNVGN

-230 NSVSLSGDTCSSLAK
+230 NSVSLNGDTCSSLASV
-245 IGSGANCSS
+245 GVGANCST
-254 SGPSYSFKGTTS
+254 SGPSYSFKGTTN

-283 SANFSGA
+283 NATFSGA
-290 KLNGGAFTFN
+290 KLNGGSYTFN
-300 KGFNATNN
+300 KEFRATNN

-314 SFTFKGTSS
+314 SFNFKGASS
-323 FNNATFSNASY
+323 FNGTNFNNATY

-348 GGTFTFNNQSNPTNS
+348 GGTFTFNSQINPTNS
-363 AQHPQIL
+363 AQHPQI
-370 FENSSFNGGIFTFNN
+370 
-385 QTNPTNSAQHPQI
+385 Q
-398 LFENSSFS
+398 NSSFS
-406 GSTTTLKGSAT
+406 GNATTLKGSVN
-417 FEQAFN
+417 FQQAFN

-432 NASFDN
+432 NASFNN
-438 ATFNNTGKITI
+438 ANFNNTGKITI
-449 EKDASF
+449 EKEASF
-455 NNTSFNTPVDTNNMS
+455 NNTTFNTSINTNNMS
-470 VTGSVTLSGKND
+470 VTGGVTLSGKND

-490 FGSSKITLAQGA
+490 FGSSQVTLTQGT
-502 TFNLTSLGSEKSVTI
+502 TFNLTSLEDKNSVTI

-525 YNHLLNHALN
+525 YNNLLNHALN
-535 SLTNALKTTESS
+535 SLTNALKTNESS
-547 SKPQSFAQG
+547 SLPQSFTQG
-556 LWDMITYNGVTG
+556 LWEMITYNGVTG
-568 QLLSENA
+568 QLLNENA
-575 ATPKNTDSSPSAPT
+575 TTSKPTDSSPSKSSSNPT
-589 KDSPQV
+589 QV

-649 NMPWYDHKYYI
+649 DMPWYNHKYYI

-692 TNGSNLVIGYNATW
+692 ASGSNLVIGYNSTW
-706 TGNSVSSSGTV
+706 TGNSVSSSDTV

-722 SGSALNGHC
+722 SGNALNGHC
-731 GPWPYYQCIGTTN
+731 GPWPYYQCTGTTN
-744 GAYSAYHVYITAN
+744 GTYSAYHVYITAN

-770 NLVFNG
+770 NLIFNG
-776 VDSINIANA
+776 VDSVNIANA
-785 TITQHNAGA
+785 TITQHNAGI

-803 QNMDSSQNLNG
+803 QNMDNSQNLSG

-823 YGATFTNQA
+823 YGTTFTNQA

-844 TFENTN
+844 VFENTN

-928 STNSDGSQN
+928 PTNSNGSQN
-937 TANFNNTGSVNIA
+937 NANFNNTGSVNIS
-950 GNATFDNMA
+950 GNATFDNVV

-986 SFGDGMINFSA
+986 SFGDGTIVFNA

-1011 PITLVSS
+1011 PITLISS

-1049 SSAGNGIYDVV
+1049 SSAGNGVYDVV

-1071 EVFSPN
+1071 EIFSPN
-1077 SISIRRLGVGM
+1077 SISIRRLGVSM

-1118 NNLGNLN
+1118 NNLGNAN
-1125 NTIYYYDKSIDFY
+1125 NTIYYYDNSIDFY

-1145 TKAEFSQTL
+1145 TKAEFSQTF

-1166 NIWTNASDAPQSNTI
+1166 SIWTNASDAPQSNVI

-1257 GTQSSSMNFISNSAN
+1257 GTQSSSMNFVSNSAN

-1285 QNKGNPNF
+1285 QNGGNPNF

-1306 FRGYVGQTQSVFK
+1306 FRGYVGKTQSVFK
-1319 FNAVNA
+1319 FNAKNA
-1325 ISFTNSSN
+1325 ISFTNSTN

-1342 AKSVLFDNSNLSVSV
+1342 ANSVSFDNSNLSVSV
-1357 GTSSIKANAISLSQ
+1357 GTSSIKANAINLSQ

-1379 HSTLELSGDLNL
+1379 HSTLELQGDLNL

-1398 LNQSAINVSNN
+1398 LNQSTINVSNN

-1436 ANITTSLS
+1436 ANITTSLNH
-1444 DSSIVFKGASSLGG
+1444 SSIVFKGASFLGG

-1465 SFLDFQGS
+1465 SSLDFQGS

-1480 AFNFYNNAFS
+1480 AFNFYDNAFS
-1490 QSPITFHQALDIKA
+1490 QSPITFHQALDVKA

-1517 SSVLNLKNSQLVFSD
+1517 NSVLNLKNSQLVFSD

-1602 ESFKDNQLSVTLSQ
+1602 ESFKNNQLSVTLSQ

-1627 GSEIFNYQKVYN
+1627 GSEVFNYQKVYS
-1639 NANGVYSYSDDAQG
+1639 NANGVYSYSDDAEG

-1666 PNQSYQASGSNNT
+1666 PNQSYQANGSNNT

-1704 ALHVYNKGYNFN
+1704 ALHIYNKGYNFS

-1740 SLSSLSNLKG
+1740 SLSSLSDLNSN
-1750 DALNQLTKLIT
+1750 ALNQLTKLIT

-1793 KIGQTNT
+1793 KIGQTDT
-1800 NSTVVFGG
+1800 NSAVVFGG

-1914 ANILGEVAMQSINKA
+1914 ANILGEVAVQSINKA

-1938 TLGSGSVIG
+1938 TLGSNSVIG

-1978 TAIKDLIRQKL
+1978 AAIKDLIRQKL

-2033 GFISANDIGQVISVM
+2033 GFISANDIGQVISVV

-2054 PSEALQNDV
+2054 PSNALKNDV

-2076 QDMLNSLES
+2076 QDTLNSLES

-2111 GLGDLIPNLGKKGLF
+2111 GLGDLIPSLGKKGLF
-2126 APYGLSQVWQRGD
+2126 APYGLSQVWQKGD

-2174 GNNHIAFTNHS
+2174 GNNHIAFTNHF
-2185 GTLNLLSNQVSNINI
+2185 GTLQLLSNQVSNINI

-2213 ANNNVSVSQGN
+2213 SNNNVSVSQGN

-2234 SDPITTN
+2234 SDP
-2241 TANPCALSAQS
+2241 TAVNATNPCTLSAQS
-2252 ANGASSNNASNN
+2252 ANGASSSNASNN

-2314 AQFQANNLT
+2314 AQFQANNLI

-2346 FNNNATQKIGVLQ
+2346 FNNNATQKIEVLQ

-2373 YGLEVGGALNNF
+2373 YGLEVGGVLNNL
-2385 GAIHFNLENIQTP
+2385 GTINFNLENSQTP
-2398 APLIQAEGI
+2398 VNPLIQAGGV
-2407 INLNTTQT
+2407 INLNATQT

-2482 DKGLLLSVALPNSN
+2482 DKGLLLSVALPDSN
-2496 NASPN
+2496 NASQN

-2508 LHNQVKMSYGDKVM
+2508 LHDQIKMSYGDRIM

-2532 IVGIQGQSA
+2532 ITGIQGQSA
-2541 LNQIEAIGGNN
+2541 LNQIEAVGGN

-2574 LENHSLN
+2574 LKNHSLN
-2581 EILDATKD
+2581 EILGVTKD

-2632 GESNFS
+2632 GESDFS
-2638 ERLLELK
+2638 LLELK
-2645 NKRFSDPNPSE
+2645 NKRFSDPNPGE
-2656 IFVKYSQPNKHP
+2656 VFVKHSQPSKHQ
-2668 NNLWVQGV
+2668 NNLWVQGI

-2713 SGFNGNIMR
+2713 SDFNGNIMR
-2722 SLGNNVDVGM
+2722 SLANNVDVGM

-2749 TYGGNASHI
+2749 TYGGNANNI
-2758 NSSNSLLSVLNQRYN
+2758 NSSNPLLSVLNQRYS

-2812 GMKGKMQNPA
+2812 GMKGKMNDAA
-2822 YQQFVMHS
+2822 YKQFLMHS

-2866 LIKAKGDNMVRFVGE
+2866 LIKSKGGNMVRFVGE
-2881 NTLLYRKGEIFN
+2881 NTLLYRKGEVFN

-2923 YQDLNITGNVGMR
+2923 YQDINITGNVGMR

>member
-1 MKQFKKKPKK
+1 MKKFKKKPKSITRK
-11 IKRSQKIILKR
+11 QKTILKR
-22 PLWLMPLLIGG
+22 PLWLAPLLISG
-33 FASGV
+33 FASGA
-38 YADGTDILGLSWG
+38 YANNNLWDLLNPKVGGEYVHWVKGSQYCSW
-51 EKSQKVCVHRPWYA
+51 
-65 LWSCDKWEE
+65 WEFGGCLRNVWGANH
-74 KTQQFT
+74 K
-80 GNQLITKTWAGGNAA
+80 GYDAGNAA
-95 NYYHSQNNQDIT
+95 NYLSSQNYQAISVGNGNET
-107 ANLKNDNGTYFL
+107 GTYSL
-119 SGLYNYTGGEYNGGN
+119 SGFTNYVGGN
-134 LDIEL
+134 LTIDL
-139 GSNATFNLGA
+139 G
-149 NSGNSFTSW
+149 NSVVLDLSGSNSFTS
-158 YPNGHTNVTFSA
+158 YQGYNQGKDDVSFNV
-170 GTINVNNSVEVGNRV
+170 GTINLNGALEVGNRV

-209 NINAYKTSQVNIGN
+209 NISAFKTSQVNIGN

-230 NSVSLSGDTCSSLAK
+230 GSVSLSGDTCSSLASV
-245 IGSGANCSS
+245 GVGANCST

-283 SANFSGA
+283 NATFSGA
-290 KLNGGAFTFN
+290 KWNGGAFTFN
-300 KGFNATNN
+300 KEFNATNN

-314 SFTFKGTSS
+314 SFTFKGASS
-323 FNNATFSNASY
+323 FNGANFSNASY

-348 GGTFTFNNQSNPTNS
+348 GGN
-363 AQHPQIL
+363 
-370 FENSSFNGGIFTFNN
+370 FTFNN

-398 LFENSSFS
+398 QNSSFS
-406 GSTTTLKGSAT
+406 GNATTLKGSVI
-417 FEQAFN
+417 FQQAFN

-432 NASFDN
+432 NASFNN

-449 EKDASF
+449 NEGASF
-455 NNTSFNTPVDTNNMS
+455 NNTTFNTSVDANNMV

-482 LKNGSTLD
+482 LKNGATLD
-490 FGSSKITLAQGA
+490 FGSSTITLTQGT
-502 TFNLTSLGSEKSVTI
+502 TFNLTSLSSEKSVTI

-525 YNHLLNHALN
+525 YNNLLTHALN
-535 SLTNALKTTESS
+535 GLTNALKTSESS
-547 SKPQSFAQG
+547 SLPQSFAQG
-556 LWDMITYNGVTG
+556 LWEMITYDGVTG
-568 QLLSENA
+568 QLLNENA
-575 ATPKNTDSSPSAPT
+575 ATSKPTDSSPPKSSSNST
-589 KDSPQV
+589 QV

-610 ETFSPNSIII
+610 ETFSHNSIII

-632 TISGSQFDLSAS
+632 VISGSKFDLSAS

-649 NMPWYDHKYYI
+649 DMPWYDHKYYI

-692 TNGSNLVIGYNATW
+692 ASGSNLVIGYNSTW

-722 SGSALNGHC
+722 SGSVLNGHC
-731 GPWPYYQCIGTTN
+731 GPWPYYQCTGTTN
-744 GAYSAYHVYITAN
+744 GTYSAYHVYITAN

-785 TITQHNAGA
+785 TITQHNAGI

-803 QNMDSSQNLNG
+803 QSMDNSQNLSG
-814 LNANGKLSV
+814 LNSNGKLSV
-823 YGATFTNQA
+823 YGTTFTNQA

-860 DSLNFSNNNQFNSGS
+860 DSLNFSNNNRFNSGS
-875 FEISAKNASF
+875 FEIGAKNASF

-894 SFNFNNSNATTS
+894 SFNFNNSSATTS

-928 STNSDGSQN
+928 STNGSQN
-937 TANFNNTGSVNIA
+937 TANFSNTGSVSIS
-950 GNATFDNMA
+950 GNATFDNVA

-986 SFGDGMINFSA
+986 SFGDGTIAFSA
-997 HSVINIGEAITNGN
+997 HSVINIDQAITNGN
-1011 PITLVSS
+1011 PITLISS

-1049 SSAGNGIYDVV
+1049 SSVGNGVYDVV

-1071 EVFSPN
+1071 EVFSQN

-1098 DHLYYQNALGF
+1098 DHLYYKDVVGF

-1118 NNLGNLN
+1118 NNLGNAN
-1125 NTIYYYDKSIDFY
+1125 NTIYYYDNSIDFY

-1145 TKAEFSQTL
+1145 TKAEFSQTF

-1166 NIWTNASDAPQSNTI
+1166 SIWTSLSDAPQSNVI

-1206 FITGHYEAQKI
+1206 FIIGHYEAQKI

-1306 FRGYVGQTQSVFK
+1306 FRGYVGKTQSVFK
-1319 FNAVNA
+1319 FNATNA
-1325 ISFTNSSN
+1325 ISFTNSTN
-1333 LSSGLYQIS
+1333 LSSGLYQMQ
-1342 AKSVLFDNSNLSVSV
+1342 AQSVSFDNSNLSVSV
-1357 GTSSIKANAISLSQ
+1357 GTSSIKANAINLSQ

-1379 HSTLELSGDLNL
+1379 HSTLDLQGDLNV

-1421 NGSHLNFNGA
+1421 NNAHINFNGA

-1436 ANITTSLS
+1436 ANTTTSLS
-1444 DSSIVFKGASSLGG
+1444 NSSIVFKGAVSLGG

-1465 SFLDFQGS
+1465 SSLNFQGS

-1480 AFNFYNNAFS
+1480 AFNFYDNAFS
-1490 QSPITFHQALDIKA
+1490 QSPITFHQTLDVKA

-1517 SSVLNLKNSQLVFSD
+1517 NSVLNLKNSQLVFSD

-1543 LSDLNDNKNRV
+1543 LSDLNDSKNRV
-1554 YNIIQADMNSNWYER
+1554 YNIIQAGMNNNWYER

-1602 ESFKDNQLSVTLSQ
+1602 ESFKNNQLSVTLSQ

-1679 TKNNNLTSES
+1679 TKNNNLSSES

-1704 ALHVYNKGYNFN
+1704 ALHIYNKGYNFN

-1740 SLSSLSNLKG
+1740 SLSSLSDLKG

-1877 QTSLILNQANI
+1877 KTSLILNQANI

-1914 ANILGEVAMQSINKA
+1914 ANILGEVAVQSINKA

-1978 TAIKDLIRQKL
+1978 TVIKDLIRQKL

-2054 PSEALQNDV
+2054 PSSALQNDV
-2063 VALGKQMIGEFLG
+2063 MALGKQMIGEFLG
-2076 QDMLNSLES
+2076 QDTLNSLEG

-2126 APYGLSQVWQRGD
+2126 APYGLSQVWQKGD
-2139 FSFNAQGNVFVQNST
+2139 FNFNAQGNVFVQNST

-2174 GNNHIAFTNHS
+2174 GNNYIAFTNHF
-2185 GTLNLLSNQVSNINI
+2185 GTLNLLSDQVSNINI
-2200 TTLDASNG
+2200 TTLNASNG

-2213 ANNNVSVSQGN
+2213 ANNNVSVSQGD
-2224 LFINASCVQQ
+2224 LFINASCAQQ
-2234 SDPITTN
+2234 SDP
-2241 TANPCALSAQS
+2241 TAANATNPCALSAQS
-2252 ANGASSNNASNN
+2252 ANGVSSNASNN

-2305 IKNLYLYNN
+2305 VKNLYLYNN

-2346 FNNNATQKIGVLQ
+2346 FNNNATQKIEVLQ

-2373 YGLEVGGALNNF
+2373 YGLGVGGVLNNL
-2385 GAIHFNLENIQTP
+2385 GTIHFNLENSQTP
-2398 APLIQAEGI
+2398 VNPLIQAGGV
-2407 INLNTTQT
+2407 INLNATQT

-2463 HIEEKNGVLTY
+2463 HMEEKNGVLTY

-2482 DKGLLLSVALPNSN
+2482 DKGLLLSVVLPNSN
-2496 NASPN
+2496 NAHQN

-2508 LHNQVKMSYGDKVM
+2508 LHDQIKMSYGNKIM

-2532 IVGIQGQSA
+2532 IAGIQGQSA
-2541 LNQIEAIGGNN
+2541 LNQIESVGGNN

-2560 MIKTKENPLFAPIY
+2560 MMDTKENPLFAPIY

-2581 EILDATKD
+2581 EILSVTKD

-2624 LSDFRARE
+2624 LSDFRTRE
-2632 GESNFS
+2632 GESDFS
-2638 ERLLELK
+2638 LLELK

-2656 IFVKYSQPNKHP
+2656 IFVKYSQLSKHP

-2749 TYGGNASHI
+2749 TYGGHATSI
-2758 NSSNSLLSVLNQRYN
+2758 NSSNPLLSVLNQRYN

-2786 YDFMFKQKSVVL
+2786 YDFMFKHKSVVL
-2798 KPQVGLSYHFIGLS
+2798 KPQVGLSYYFIGLS
-2812 GMKGKMQNPA
+2812 GMKGKMNDAA
-2822 YQQFVMHS
+2822 YKQFLMHS

-2850 GKNSYY
+2850 GQNSYY

-2866 LIKAKGDNMVRFVGE
+2866 LIKSKGGNTVRFVGG
-2881 NTLLYRKGEIFN
+2881 NTLLYRKGEVFN

-2900 GGEMHLWRLMY
+2900 GGEMHLWRLVY

-2923 YQDLNITGNVGMR
+2923 YQDINITGNVGMR

>member
-1 MKQFKKKPKK
+1 MKKFKKKPKS
-11 IKRSQKIILKR
+11 IKRSHQNQKTILKR
-22 PLWLMPLLIGG
+22 PLWLAPLLISG

-38 YADGTDILGLSWG
+38 YANNNLWDLLNPKVGGEYVHWVKGSQYCSW
-51 EKSQKVCVHRPWYA
+51 
-65 LWSCDKWEE
+65 WE
-74 KTQQFT
+74 
-80 GNQLITKTWAGGNAA
+80 LAGCLKNVWGANHKGYDAGNAA
-95 NYYHSQNNQDIT
+95 NYLSSQNYQAISVGTGNET
-107 ANLKNDNGTYFL
+107 GTYSL
-119 SGLYNYTGGEYNGGN
+119 SGFTNYVGGN
-134 LDIEL
+134 LTI
-139 GSNATFNLGA
+139 NLG
-149 NSGNSFTSW
+149 NSVVLDLSGSNSFTS
-158 YPNGHTNVTFSA
+158 YQGYNQGKDDVTFTV
-170 GTINVNNSVEVGNRV
+170 GTINLNGALEVGNRV

-200 NANKVTINS
+200 NANKVNINS
-209 NINAYKTSQVNIGN
+209 NISAYKTSQVNIGN
-223 ANSAITI
+223 TNSTITI
-230 NSVSLSGDTCSSLAK
+230 NSVSLNGDTCSSLASV
-245 IGSGANCSS
+245 GVGANCST
-254 SGPSYSFKGTTS
+254 SGPSYSFKGTTN
-266 ATNTTFSNAS
+266 ATNTTFSNAN

-283 SANFSGA
+283 NATFSGA
-290 KLNGGAFTFN
+290 KWNGGAFTFN
-300 KGFNATNN
+300 KGFSATNN

-314 SFTFKGTSS
+314 SYIFKGTSS
-323 FNNATFSNASY
+323 FNNASFSNASY
-334 TFDNQA
+334 TFNNQA

-348 GGTFTFNNQSNPTNS
+348 GGTFTFNDQTNQS
-363 AQHPQIL
+363 AQHPQI
-370 FENSSFNGGIFTFNN
+370 
-385 QTNPTNSAQHPQI
+385 Q
-398 LFENSSFS
+398 NSSFS
-406 GSTTTLKGSAT
+406 GNAITLKGSVI
-417 FEQAFN
+417 FQQAFN

-432 NASFDN
+432 NASFNN

-455 NNTSFNTPVDTNNMS
+455 NNTTFNTSINTNNMTIS
-470 VTGSVTLSGKND
+470 GGVTLSGKND
-482 LKNGSTLD
+482 LKNGATLD
-490 FGSSKITLAQGA
+490 FGSSKVTLAQGT

-525 YNHLLNHALN
+525 YNHLLNHAIN
-535 SLTNALKTTESS
+535 GLTNALKTTESLS
-547 SKPQSFAQG
+547 NPQSFAQG

-575 ATPKNTDSSPSAPT
+575 ATSKPANASPSAPT

-610 ETFSPNSIII
+610 ETFSHNSIII

-632 TISGSQFDLSAS
+632 VINGSKFDLSAS

-649 NMPWYDHKYYI
+649 DMPWYDHKYYI

-692 TNGSNLVIGYNATW
+692 ASGSNLVIGYNATW
-706 TGNSVSSSGTV
+706 TDHNVSSSDTV

-722 SGSALNGHC
+722 SGSALNGYC
-731 GPWPYYQCIGTTN
+731 GPWPYYQCTGTTN
-744 GAYSAYHVYITAN
+744 GTYSAYHVYITAN

-785 TITQHNAGA
+785 TITQHNAGI

-803 QNMDSSQNLNG
+803 QNMDNSQNLNG
-814 LNANGKLSV
+814 LNANGTLLV
-823 YGATFTNQA
+823 YGTTFTNQA

-860 DSLNFSNNNQFNSGS
+860 DSLNFSNNNRFNSGS

-885 NNANFNNSA
+885 NNANFNNST
-894 SFNFNNSNATTS
+894 SFNFNNSSATTS
-906 FVGDFTNANSNL
+906 FMGDFTNANSNL
-918 QIAGNAVFGN
+918 QIAGNAVFGSSAN
-928 STNSDGSQN
+928 GSQN
-937 TANFNNTGSVNIA
+937 TANFNNTGSVNIS
-950 GNATFDNMA
+950 GNATFDNVV
-959 FNGPTNTSVKGQVTL
+959 FNSPTNTSVKGQVIL

-986 SFGDGMINFSA
+986 SFGDGTITFNA

-1018 SKEIEY
+1018 SKEIDY

-1049 SSAGNGIYDVV
+1049 SSAGNGVYDVV

-1071 EVFSPN
+1071 EIFSQN
-1077 SISIRRLGVGM
+1077 SISIRRLGVSM
-1088 VFDYVDMEKS
+1088 VFDYMDMEKS
-1098 DHLYYQNALGF
+1098 DHLYYQNTLGF

-1118 NNLGNLN
+1118 NNLGNSN

-1145 TKAEFSQTL
+1145 TKAEFSQTF

-1166 NIWTNASDAPQSNTI
+1166 NIWTSVSDAPQSNVI

-1229 SSGGGASLNFNGLQG
+1229 SSGGGANLNFNGLQG

-1257 GTQSSSMNFISNSAN
+1257 GTQSSSMNFVSNSAN

-1285 QNKGNPNF
+1285 QNGGNPNF

-1306 FRGYVGQTQSVFK
+1306 FRGYVGKTQSVFK
-1319 FNAVNA
+1319 FNATNA
-1325 ISFTNSSN
+1325 INFTNSTN
-1333 LSSGLYQIS
+1333 LSSGLYQMQ
-1342 AKSVLFDNSNLSVSV
+1342 AKSVSFDNSNLSVSV
-1357 GTSSIKANAISLSQ
+1357 GTSSIKASAINLSQ

-1379 HSTLELSGDLNL
+1379 HSTLELQGDLNV

-1398 LNQSAINVSNN
+1398 LNQSAINISNN

-1421 NGSHLNFNGA
+1421 NNAHINFNGA
-1431 VNFNS
+1431 TNFNS
-1436 ANITTSLS
+1436 ANITTSLNN
-1444 DSSIVFKGASSLGG
+1444 SSIVFKGASSLGG

-1465 SFLDFQGS
+1465 SSLDFQGS

-1480 AFNFYNNAFS
+1480 AFNFYDNAFS

-1504 PLSLGGNLLNPNN
+1504 PLSLGGNLLNPNS
-1517 SSVLNLKNSQLVFSD
+1517 SSVLDLKNSQLVFGD

-1602 ESFKDNQLSVTLSQ
+1602 ESFKNNQLSVTLSQ

-1666 PNQSYQASGSNNT
+1666 PNQSYQANGSNNT

-1740 SLSSLSNLKG
+1740 SLSSLSDLNSN
-1750 DALNQLTKLIT
+1750 ALNQLTKLIT

-1772 DNANNSVVQNF
+1772 NNANNSVVQNF

-1793 KIGQTNT
+1793 KIGQTDT
-1800 NSTVVFGG
+1800 NSAVVFGG

-2063 VALGKQMIGEFLG
+2063 VALGKKMIGEFLG
-2076 QDMLNSLES
+2076 QDTLNSLES

-2126 APYGLSQVWQRGD
+2126 APYGLSQVWQKGD

-2174 GNNHIAFTNHS
+2174 GNNRIAFTNHF
-2185 GTLNLLSNQVSNINI
+2185 GTLQLLSNQVSNINI

-2224 LFINASCVQQ
+2224 LFINASCAQQ
-2234 SDPITTN
+2234 SGPTAAN
-2241 TANPCALSAQS
+2241 AANPCTLSAQN
-2252 ANGASSNNASNN
+2252 ANGASSSNVSNN
-2264 APIALNNNDESLM
+2264 APIALNNNDESLII
-2277 VTANDFNFSGNIY
+2277 TANDFNFSGNIY

-2346 FNNNATQKIGVLQ
+2346 FNNNATQKIEVLQ

-2373 YGLEVGGALNNF
+2373 YGLEVGGALNNL
-2385 GAIHFNLENIQTP
+2385 GTIHFNLENTQSPT
-2398 APLIQAEGI
+2398 PLIQAEEI

-2508 LHNQVKMSYGDKVM
+2508 LHNQIKMSYGNKIM

-2560 MIKTKENPLFAPIY
+2560 MMETKENPLFAPIY

-2632 GESNFS
+2632 GESDFS
-2638 ERLLELK
+2638 LLELK
-2645 NKRFSDPNPSE
+2645 NKRFSDPNPGE
-2656 IFVKYSQPNKHP
+2656 VFIKYSQLSKHP

-2692 NVGYDRLVKNVI
+2692 NVGYDRLVRNVI

-2713 SGFNGNIMR
+2713 SDFNGNIMH

-2749 TYGGNASHI
+2749 TYGGNASNI
-2758 NSSNSLLSVLNQRYN
+2758 NSSNSLLSVLNQRYS

-2812 GMKGKMQNPA
+2812 GMKGKMNDA
-2822 YQQFVMHS
+2822 SYKQFLMHS

-2850 GKNSYY
+2850 GQNSYY

-2866 LIKAKGDNMVRFVGE
+2866 LIKSKGGNTVRFVGE

-2923 YQDLNITGNVGMR
+2923 YQDINITGNVGMR

>member
-1 MKQFKKKPKK
+1 MKKFKKKPKS
-11 IKRSQKIILKR
+11 IKRSHQKIILKR
-22 PLWLMPLLIGG
+22 PLWFVPLLIGG

-51 EKSQKVCVHRPWYA
+51 EKSQKVCVHHPWYA
-65 LWSCDKWEE
+65 IWSCDKWEE
-74 KTQQFT
+74 KTQQYT

-95 NYYHSQNNQDIT
+95 NYYHTQNNQNIT

-149 NSGNSFTSW
+149 SSGNSFTSW

-170 GTINVNNSVEVGNRV
+170 GTITVNNSVEVGNRV

-200 NANKVTINS
+200 NANKVNINS
-209 NINAYKTSQVNIGN
+209 NISAFKTSQVNVGN
-223 ANSAITI
+223 TNSTITI
-230 NSVSLSGDTCSSLAK
+230 GSVSLSGDTCSSLASV
-245 IGSGANCSS
+245 GVGANCST
-254 SGPSYSFKGTTS
+254 SGPSYSFKGTTN
-266 ATNTTFSNAS
+266 ATNTAFSNAS

-283 SANFSGA
+283 NATFSGA
-290 KLNGGAFTFN
+290 KWNGGTYTFN
-300 KGFNATNN
+300 KEFNATNN

-314 SFTFKGTSS
+314 SFNFKGTSS
-323 FNNATFSNASY
+323 FNGASFSNASY
-334 TFDNQA
+334 TFNNQA

-348 GGTFTFNNQSNPTNS
+348 GGTFTFNNQTNQS
-363 AQHPQIL
+363 AQHPQI
-370 FENSSFNGGIFTFNN
+370 
-385 QTNPTNSAQHPQI
+385 Q
-398 LFENSSFS
+398 NSSFS
-406 GSTTTLKGSAT
+406 GNATTLKGSVI
-417 FEQAFN
+417 FQQAFN

-432 NASFDN
+432 NASFNN
-438 ATFNNTGKITI
+438 ANFNNTGKITI
-449 EKDASF
+449 NESASF
-455 NNTSFNTPVDTNNMS
+455 NDTTFNTSVDTNNMS

-490 FGSSKITLAQGA
+490 FGSSKITLTQGT
-502 TFNLTSLGSEKSVTI
+502 TFNLTSLSSEKSVTI

-525 YNHLLNHALN
+525 YNNLLNHALN
-535 SLTNALKTTESS
+535 SLTNALKTNESS
-547 SKPQSFAQG
+547 SLPQSFAQG
-556 LWDMITYNGVTG
+556 LWGMITYNGVTG
-568 QLLSENA
+568 QLLNENA
-575 ATPKNTDSSPSAPT
+575 ATSKNTDSSPSKSSSNPT
-589 KDSPQV
+589 QV

-610 ETFSPNSIII
+610 ETFSTNSIII

-649 NMPWYDHKYYI
+649 DMPWYDHKYYI

-692 TNGSNLVIGYNATW
+692 ASNSNLVIGYNSTW
-706 TGNSVSSSGTV
+706 TGNSVSSSDTV

-722 SGSALNGHC
+722 SGSVLNGHC
-731 GPWPYYQCIGTTN
+731 GPWPYYQCTGTTN
-744 GAYSAYHVYITAN
+744 GTYSAYHVYITAN

-770 NLVFNG
+770 NLIFNG

-785 TITQHNAGA
+785 TITQHNAGT

-803 QNMDSSQNLNG
+803 QNMDNSQNLKG
-814 LNANGKLSV
+814 LNSNGTLSV
-823 YGATFTNQA
+823 YGTTFTNQA
-832 KDGKFIFNAGQA
+832 KYGKFIFNAGQA
-844 TFENTN
+844 TFENTS

-885 NNANFNNSA
+885 NNAHFNNST

-906 FVGDFTNANSNL
+906 FMGDFTNAHSNL

-928 STNSDGSQN
+928 STNGSQN
-937 TANFNNTGSVNIA
+937 NANFNNTGSVNIL
-950 GNATFDNMA
+950 GNATFYNVV

-986 SFGDGMINFSA
+986 SFGDGTIVFNA

-1049 SSAGNGIYDVV
+1049 SSVGNGVYDVV

-1088 VFDYVDMEKS
+1088 VFDYMDMEKS
-1098 DHLYYQNALGF
+1098 DHLYYKDVVGF

-1118 NNLGNLN
+1118 NNLGNSN

-1145 TKAEFSQTL
+1145 TKAEFSQIF

-1166 NIWTNASDAPQSNTI
+1166 SIWTDASDAPQSNAI

-1257 GTQSSSMNFISNSAN
+1257 GTQSSSMNFVSNSAN

-1285 QNKGNPNF
+1285 QNGGNPNF

-1306 FRGYVGQTQSVFK
+1306 FRGYVGKTQSVFK

-1325 ISFTNSSN
+1325 ISFTNSTN
-1333 LSSGLYQIS
+1333 LSSGLYQMQ

-1357 GTSSIKANAISLSQ
+1357 GTSSIKANAINLSQ

-1379 HSTLELSGDLNL
+1379 HSTLELQGDLNL

-1421 NGSHLNFNGA
+1421 NNAHINFNGA

-1436 ANITTSLS
+1436 ANITTSLN
-1444 DSSIVFKGASSLGG
+1444 DSSIVFKGAISLGG

-1465 SFLDFQGS
+1465 SSLDFQGS
-1473 SAITSNT
+1473 SAIISNT
-1480 AFNFYNNAFS
+1480 AFNFYDNAFS

-1554 YNIIQADMNSNWYER
+1554 YNIIQAGMNNNWYER
-1569 ISFFGMRINDGI
+1569 INFFGMHISDGI
-1581 YDAKN
+1581 YDAIN

-1627 GSEIFNYQKVYN
+1627 GSEVFNYQKVYN
-1639 NANGVYSYSDDAQG
+1639 NANGVYSYSDDAEG
-1653 VFYLTSSV
+1653 VFYLTSNV

-1666 PNQSYQASGSNNT
+1666 PNQSYQANGSNNT

-1689 SVISQTYNAQGNPIS
+1689 SIISQTYNAQGNPIS
-1704 ALHVYNKGYNFN
+1704 ALHIYNKGYNFN

-1728 YPEIKKILGNDF
+1728 YPEIKKVLGNDF
-1740 SLSSLSNLKG
+1740 SLSSLSDLNPN
-1750 DALNQLTKLIT
+1750 ALNQLTKLIT
-1761 PSDWKNINELI
+1761 PNDWKNINELI

-1783 NNGALIIGAT
+1783 NNGTLIIGAT
-1793 KIGQTNT
+1793 KIGQTDT
-1800 NSTVVFGG
+1800 NSAVVFGG
-1808 LGYQKPC
+1808 LGYQTPC

-1914 ANILGEVAMQSINKA
+1914 ANILGEVAVQSINKA

-2054 PSEALQNDV
+2054 PSNALKNDV
-2063 VALGKQMIGEFLG
+2063 MALGKQMIGEFLG
-2076 QDMLNSLES
+2076 QDTLNSLKS

-2111 GLGDLIPNLGKKGLF
+2111 GLGDLIPNFGKKGLF
-2126 APYGLSQVWQRGD
+2126 APYGLSQVWQKGD
-2139 FSFNAQGNVFVQNST
+2139 FNFNAQGNVFVQNST

-2185 GTLNLLSNQVSNINI
+2185 GTLQLLSNQVSNINI

-2213 ANNNVSVSQGN
+2213 GSNNISVSQGD
-2224 LFINASCVQQ
+2224 LFINASCTQQ
-2234 SDPITTN
+2234 SDP
-2241 TANPCALSAQS
+2241 TAADATNPCALSAQS
-2252 ANGASSNNASNN
+2252 TNGASNASNN
-2264 APIALNNNDESLM
+2264 MQIALNNNDESLM

-2314 AQFQANNLT
+2314 AQFQANNLI

-2331 KNASFVTNNLNIQGA
+2331 KNASFTANNLNIQGA
-2346 FNNNATQKIGVLQ
+2346 FNNNATQKIEVLQ
-2359 NLVIASNASLSTGI
+2359 NLTIASNASLSTGI
-2373 YGLEVGGALNNF
+2373 YGLEVGGSLNNF
-2385 GAIHFNLENIQTP
+2385 GTIHFNLENIQTP
-2398 APLIQAEGI
+2398 TPLIQAEGI

-2482 DKGLLLSVALPNSN
+2482 DKGLLLSVALPGSN
-2496 NASPN
+2496 NAHQN

-2508 LHNQVKMSYGDKVM
+2508 LHDQIKMSYGNKIM

-2560 MIKTKENPLFAPIY
+2560 MMETKENPLFAPIY
-2574 LENHSLN
+2574 LKNHSLN
-2581 EILDATKD
+2581 EILGVTKD

-2632 GESNFS
+2632 GESAFS

-2645 NKRFSDPNPSE
+2645 NKRFSDPNPGE
-2656 IFVKYSQPNKHP
+2656 VFVKHSQLSKHP

-2713 SGFNGNIMR
+2713 SDFNGNIMH

-2737 LKRNEFTLSANE
+2737 LKRNEFTLSTNE
-2749 TYGGNASHI
+2749 TYGGNATSI
-2758 NSSNSLLSVLNQRYN
+2758 NSSNSLLSVLNQRYS

-2812 GMKGKMQNPA
+2812 GMKGKMNDAA
-2822 YQQFVMHS
+2822 YKQFLMHS

-2850 GKNSYY
+2850 GQNSYY

-2866 LIKAKGDNMVRFVGE
+2866 LVKSKGGNTVRFVGE
-2881 NTLLYRKGEIFN
+2881 NTLLYRKGEVFN

-2923 YQDLNITGNVGMR
+2923 YQDINITGNVGMR

>member
-1 MKQFKKKPKK
+1 MKKFKKKPKS
-11 IKRSQKIILKR
+11 IKRSHQKTILKR
-22 PLWLMPLLIGG
+22 PLWLVPLLISG

-119 SGLYNYTGGEYNGGN
+119 SGLYNYTGGENNGGN
-134 LDIEL
+134 LNIEL
-139 GSNATFNLGA
+139 GSNATFDLGA
-149 NSGNSFTSW
+149 HSGNSFTSW

-200 NANKVTINS
+200 NANKVNINS
-209 NINAYKTSQVNIGN
+209 NISAFKTSQVNIGN

-230 NSVSLSGDTCSSLAK
+230 GSVSLSGDTCSSLASV
-245 IGSGANCSS
+245 GVGANCST
-254 SGPSYSFKGTTS
+254 SGPSYSFKGTTN
-266 ATNTTFSNAS
+266 ATNTAFSNAS

-283 SANFSGA
+283 NATFSGA
-290 KLNGGAFTFN
+290 KWNGGAFIFN
-300 KGFNATNN
+300 KDFSATNN

-314 SFTFKGTSS
+314 SFNFKGASS
-323 FNNATFSNASY
+323 FNGANFGNASY
-334 TFDNQA
+334 TFNNQA

-348 GGTFTFNNQSNPTNS
+348 GGTFTFNNQNNQS
-363 AQHPQIL
+363 AQHPQI
-370 FENSSFNGGIFTFNN
+370 
-385 QTNPTNSAQHPQI
+385 Q
-398 LFENSSFS
+398 NSSFS
-406 GSTTTLKGSAT
+406 GNATTLKG
-417 FEQAFN
+417 FVNFQQAFN
-423 NSNHQLTIQ
+423 NSNHQLMVQ
-432 NASFDN
+432 NASFNN
-438 ATFNNTGKITI
+438 ANFNNTGKITI
-449 EKDASF
+449 NESASF
-455 NNTSFNTPVDTNNMS
+455 NDTTFNTFINTNNMTI
-470 VTGSVTLSGKND
+470 TGSVTLSGKND

-490 FGSSKITLAQGA
+490 FGSSQVTLTQGT

-525 YNHLLNHALN
+525 YNNLLNHVLN
-535 SLTNALKTTESS
+535 GLTNALKTNESS

-556 LWDMITYNGVTG
+556 LWDMITYNGVAG
-568 QLLSENA
+568 QLLSA
-575 ATPKNTDSSPSAPT
+575 DATVSKPADSSPSKSSTNPA
-589 KDSPQV
+589 KV

-610 ETFSPNSIII
+610 ETFSHNSIII

-632 TISGSQFDLSAS
+632 VISGSKFDLSAS
-644 NYINA
+644 NYIDSNT
-649 NMPWYDHKYYI
+649 PWYNHKSYI

-692 TNGSNLVIGYNATW
+692 ASNSNLVIGYNATW
-706 TGNSVSSSGTV
+706 TDHNVSSSDTV

-731 GPWPYYQCIGTTN
+731 GPWPYYQCTGTTN

-776 VDSINIANA
+776 VDSVNIANA
-785 TITQHNAGA
+785 TITQHNAGI

-803 QNMDSSQNLNG
+803 QSMDDSQNLNG
-814 LNANGKLSV
+814 LNANGTLLV
-823 YGATFTNQA
+823 YGTTFTNEA

-844 TFENTN
+844 VFENTN
-850 FNGGSYQFSG
+850 FNGGTYQFSG

-875 FEISAKNASF
+875 FEIGAKNASF
-885 NNANFNNSA
+885 DNANFNNNA
-894 SFNFNNSNATTS
+894 SFNFNNSSTTTS

-918 QIAGNAVFGN
+918 QIAGSAVFGN
-928 STNSDGSQN
+928 SNNDSQN
-937 TANFNNTGSVNIA
+937 NANFNNTGSVNIS
-950 GNATFDNMA
+950 GNATFDNVV
-959 FNGPTNTSVKGQVTL
+959 FNGPTNMSVKGQVTL

-986 SFGDGMINFSA
+986 SFGDGTITFNA
-997 HSVINIGEAITNGN
+997 HSVINIAEAITNGN

-1049 SSAGNGIYDVV
+1049 SSAGNGVYDVV

-1071 EVFSPN
+1071 EIFSPN

-1088 VFDYVDMEKS
+1088 VFDYMDMEKS
-1098 DHLYYQNALGF
+1098 DHLYYQNTLGF

-1118 NNLGNLN
+1118 NNLGDSN
-1125 NTIYYYDKSIDFY
+1125 NTIYYYDNSIDFY

-1145 TKAEFSQTL
+1145 TKAEFSQTF

-1166 NIWTNASDAPQSNTI
+1166 SIWTNASDAPQSNTI

-1257 GTQSSSMNFISNSAN
+1257 GTQSSSMNFTSNSTN

-1285 QNKGNPNF
+1285 QNGGNPNF

-1319 FNAVNA
+1319 FNATNA
-1325 ISFTNSSN
+1325 INFTNSTN
-1333 LSSGLYQIS
+1333 LSSGLYQMQ

-1357 GTSSIKANAISLSQ
+1357 GTSSIKANAINLSQ

-1379 HSTLELSGDLNL
+1379 HSTLELQGDLNV

-1409 ATINDYASLIAS
+1409 ATINDYASLIV
-1421 NGSHLNFNGA
+1421 NDGSRLNFNGTT
-1431 VNFNS
+1431 NFNS
-1436 ANITTSLS
+1436 ENITTSLNH
-1444 DSSIVFKGASSLGG
+1444 SSIAFKGAISLGG

-1480 AFNFYNNAFS
+1480 AFNFYDSTFS

-1504 PLSLGGNLLNPNN
+1504 PLSLGGNLLTPNN

-1554 YNIIQADMNSNWYER
+1554 YNIIQAGMNNNWYER
-1569 ISFFGMRINDGI
+1569 INFFGMRISDGI
-1581 YDAKN
+1581 YDATN

-1627 GSEIFNYQKVYN
+1627 GSEVFNYQKVYN
-1639 NANGVYSYSDDAQG
+1639 NANGVYSYSDDAEG
-1653 VFYLTSSV
+1653 VFYLTSNV

-1666 PNQSYQASGSNNT
+1666 PNQSYQASGNNNT
-1679 TKNNNLTSES
+1679 TKNNNLISES

-1740 SLSSLSNLKG
+1740 SLSSLSDLNPN
-1750 DALNQLTKLIT
+1750 ALNQLTKLIT
-1761 PSDWKNINELI
+1761 PNDWKNINELI

-1783 NNGALIIGAT
+1783 NNGTLIVGAT

-1800 NSTVVFGG
+1800 NSAVIFGG

-1877 QTSLILNQANI
+1877 QTSLVLNQANI

-1929 GGLGNLIVN
+1929 GGLGNLIAD
-1938 TLGSGSVIG
+1938 TLGSDSVIG
-1947 GYLTPEQKNQTLSQ
+1947 GHLTPEQKNQTLSQ

-1978 TAIKDLIRQKL
+1978 AAIKDLIRQKL

-2033 GFISANDIGQVISVM
+2033 GFISANDIGQVISVI

-2076 QDMLNSLES
+2076 QDTLNSLES

-2111 GLGDLIPNLGKKGLF
+2111 GLGDLMPNLGKKGLF
-2126 APYGLSQVWQRGD
+2126 APYGLSQVWQKGD

-2154 FSNANGGTLSF
+2154 FSNANGGALSF
-2165 NAGNSLIFA
+2165 NAGDTLIFA
-2174 GNNHIAFTNHS
+2174 GNNHISFTNHA
-2185 GTLNLLSNQVSNINI
+2185 GALQLLSNQVSNINI
-2200 TTLDASNG
+2200 TTLNASNG

-2213 ANNNVSVSQGN
+2213 ANNNVLVSQGN
-2224 LFINASCVQQ
+2224 LFINASCAQQ
-2234 SDPITTN
+2234 SDPAITNIT
-2241 TANPCALSAQS
+2241 NPCALSAQS
-2252 ANGASSNNASNN
+2252 VNGASSNASNN
-2264 APIALNNNDESLM
+2264 AQIALNNNDESLM

-2290 ANGVVDFSKIKGSAN
+2290 ANGVVDLSKIKGSAN

-2331 KNASFVTNNLNIQGA
+2331 KNASFMANNLNIQGA
-2346 FNNNATQKIGVLQ
+2346 FNNNATRKIEVLQ
-2359 NLVIASNASLSTGI
+2359 NLTIASNASLSTGI
-2373 YGLEVGGALNNF
+2373 YGLEVGGALNHF

-2398 APLIQAEGI
+2398 TPLIQTEGI

-2449 SYLKLYTLININGN
+2449 SYLNLYTLININGN

-2496 NASPN
+2496 NAHQN

-2508 LHNQVKMSYGDKVM
+2508 LHDQIKMSYGNKVM

-2532 IVGIQGQSA
+2532 IVGIQGQNA
-2541 LNQIEAIGGNN
+2541 LNQIESVGGNN

-2560 MIKTKENPLFAPIY
+2560 MMETKENPLFAPIY
-2574 LENHSLN
+2574 LENHSLH
-2581 EILDATKD
+2581 EILGVAKD
-2589 LQNTASL
+2589 LLNTASL

-2624 LSDFRARE
+2624 LSDFRSRE
-2632 GESNFS
+2632 GESDFS

-2656 IFVKYSQPNKHP
+2656 VFIKYSQPNKHP
-2668 NNLWVQGV
+2668 NNLWVQGI

-2692 NVGYDRLVKNVI
+2692 NAGYDRLVKNVI

-2713 SGFNGNIMR
+2713 SGFNGNIMH
-2722 SLGNNVDVGM
+2722 SLANNVDVGM

-2749 TYGGNASHI
+2749 TYEGNASNI
-2758 NSSNSLLSVLNQRYN
+2758 NSSNSLLSVLNQRYS

-2798 KPQVGLSYHFIGLS
+2798 KPQVGLSYYFIGLS
-2812 GMKGKMQNPA
+2812 GMKGKMNDAA
-2822 YQQFVMHS
+2822 YKQFLMHS

-2866 LIKAKGDNMVRFVGE
+2866 LIKSKGGNVVRFVGE
-2881 NTLLYRKGEIFN
+2881 NALLYRKGEVFN

-2923 YQDLNITGNVGMR
+2923 YQDINITGNVGMR

>member
-1 MKQFKKKPKK
+1 MKKFKKKPKS
-11 IKRSQKIILKR
+11 IKRSHQKTILKR
-22 PLWLMPLLIGG
+22 PLWLAPLLIGG

-38 YADGTDILGLSWG
+38 HANNLWDLLNPKVGGEYVHWVKGSQYCAWWEFAGCLKNVWG
-51 EKSQKVCVHRPWYA
+51 ANHKGYDA
-65 LWSCDKWEE
+65 
-74 KTQQFT
+74 
-80 GNQLITKTWAGGNAA
+80 GNAA
-95 NYYHSQNNQDIT
+95 NYLSSQNYQAIFVGSGNET
-107 ANLKNDNGTYFL
+107 GTYSL
-119 SGLYNYTGGEYNGGN
+119 SGFTNYVGGN
-134 LDIEL
+134 LTI
-139 GSNATFNLGA
+139 NLG
-149 NSGNSFTSW
+149 NSVVLDLSGSNSFTS
-158 YPNGHTNVTFSA
+158 YQGYNQGKDEVSFNVGAINLNGA
-170 GTINVNNSVEVGNRV
+170 LEVGNRV

-200 NANKVTINS
+200 NANQININS
-209 NINAYKTSQVNIGN
+209 NISAFKTSQVNIGN
-223 ANSAITI
+223 ANSTITI
-230 NSVSLSGDTCSSLAK
+230 GSVSLSGDTCSSLASV
-245 IGSGANCSS
+245 GVGANCST
-254 SGPSYSFKGTTS
+254 SGPGYSFKGTTN
-266 ATNTTFSNAS
+266 ATNTAFSNAN
-276 GSFTFEE
+276 GSFIFEE
-283 SANFSGA
+283 NATFSGA

-314 SFTFKGTSS
+314 SFNFKGASS
-323 FNNATFSNASY
+323 FNGATFSDASY
-334 TFDNQA
+334 TFNNQA

-348 GGTFTFNNQSNPTNS
+348 GGTFTFND
-363 AQHPQIL
+363 
-370 FENSSFNGGIFTFNN
+370 
-385 QTNPTNSAQHPQI
+385 QTNQTNSAQHPQI

-406 GSTTTLKGSAT
+406 GNATTLKG
-417 FEQAFN
+417 FVHFQQAFN
-423 NSNHQLTIQ
+423 NSNHQLIMQ
-432 NASFDN
+432 NASFNN
-438 ATFNNTGKITI
+438 ANFNNTGKITI
-449 EKDASF
+449 NESASF
-455 NNTSFNTPVDTNNMS
+455 NNTTFNTSVNTNNMTI
-470 VTGSVTLSGKND
+470 TGSVTLSGKND

-490 FGSSKITLAQGA
+490 FGSSQVALTQGT
-502 TFNLTSLGSEKSVTI
+502 TFNLTSLGDKNSVTI

-525 YNHLLNHALN
+525 YNNLLNHALN
-535 SLTNALKTTESS
+535 SLTNALKTNESS
-547 SKPQSFAQG
+547 LKPQSFAQG

-568 QLLSENA
+568 QLLSANA
-575 ATPKNTDSSPSAPT
+575 AASKLADSSPSKPSTNSA
-589 KDSPQV
+589 QV
-595 YQVGYKIGDTIYKLQ
+595 YQVGYKIGDIIYKLQ
-610 ETFSPNSIII
+610 ETFSHNSIII

-632 TISGSQFDLSAS
+632 VISGSKFDLSAS
-644 NYINA
+644 NYIDS
-649 NMPWYDHKYYI
+649 NMPWYDHKSYI
-660 PKSQNFTESGT
+660 PQSQNFTESGT

-692 TNGSNLVIGYNATW
+692 ASNSNLVIGYNSTW
-706 TGNSVSSSGTV
+706 TDHNVSSSDTV

-731 GPWPYYQCIGTTN
+731 GPWPYYQCTGTTN
-744 GAYSAYHVYITAN
+744 GTYSAYHVYITAN

-776 VDSINIANA
+776 ADSVNIANA
-785 TITQHNAGA
+785 TITQHNAGI

-803 QNMDSSQNLNG
+803 QIMDNSQNLND
-814 LNANGKLSV
+814 LNANGTLSV

-844 TFENTN
+844 VFENTN

-875 FEISAKNASF
+875 FEIGAKNASF

-906 FVGDFTNANSNL
+906 FVGDFTNAHSNL
-918 QIAGNAVFGN
+918 QIAGSAVFGN
-928 STNSDGSQN
+928 SANGSQN
-937 TANFNNTGSVNIA
+937 NANFNNTGSVNIS
-950 GNATFDNMA
+950 GNATFDNVV
-959 FNGPTNTSVKGQVTL
+959 FNGPTNMSVKGQVTL

-979 KNLNAPL
+979 KNLDAPL
-986 SFGDGMINFSA
+986 SFGDGTITFNA
-997 HSVINIGEAITNGN
+997 HSVINIAEAITNGN

-1049 SSAGNGIYDVV
+1049 SSVGNGVYDVV

-1071 EVFSPN
+1071 EIFSPN

-1088 VFDYVDMEKS
+1088 VFDYMDMEKS
-1098 DHLYYQNALGF
+1098 DHLYYKDVAGF

-1118 NNLGNLN
+1118 NNLGNSN
-1125 NTIYYYDKSIDFY
+1125 NTIYYYDNSIDFY

-1145 TKAEFSQTL
+1145 TKAEFSQTF
-1154 TGQNSAIVFGAK
+1154 TGENSAIVFGAK
-1166 NIWTNASDAPQSNTI
+1166 SIWTNASDAPQSNTI

-1257 GTQSSSMNFISNSAN
+1257 GTQSSSMNFTSNSVN

-1285 QNKGNPNF
+1285 QNGGNPNF

-1319 FNAVNA
+1319 FNATNA
-1325 ISFTNSSN
+1325 INFTNSTN
-1333 LSSGLYQIS
+1333 LSSGLYQMQ

-1357 GTSSIKANAISLSQ
+1357 GTSSIKANAINLSQ

-1379 HSTLELSGDLNL
+1379 HSTLELQGDLNL

-1409 ATINDYASLIAS
+1409 ATINDYASLIVNDS
-1421 NGSHLNFNGA
+1421 SHLNFNGA

-1436 ANITTSLS
+1436 ANITTSLNN
-1444 DSSIVFKGASSLGG
+1444 SSIAFKGAISLGG

-1465 SFLDFQGS
+1465 SSLDFQGS

-1480 AFNFYNNAFS
+1480 AFNFYDNAFS

-1554 YNIIQADMNSNWYER
+1554 YNIIQAGMNNNWYER
-1569 ISFFGMRINDGI
+1569 INFFSMRINDGV
-1581 YDAKN
+1581 YDAIN

-1627 GSEIFNYQKVYN
+1627 GSEVFNYQKVYN
-1639 NANGVYSYSDDAQG
+1639 NANGVYFYSDDAEG
-1653 VFYLTSSV
+1653 VFYLTSNM

-1666 PNQSYQASGSNNT
+1666 PNQSYQANGSNNT

-1740 SLSSLSNLKG
+1740 SLSGLSDLNP

-1761 PSDWKNINELI
+1761 PNDWKNINEFI

-1783 NNGALIIGAT
+1783 NNGTLIVGAA
-1793 KIGQTNT
+1793 KIGQTDT
-1800 NSTVVFGG
+1800 NSAVVFGG

-1877 QTSLILNQANI
+1877 QTSLVLNQANI

-1914 ANILGEVAMQSINKA
+1914 ASILGEVAMQSINKA
-1929 GGLGNLIVN
+1929 GGLGNLIAD
-1938 TLGSGSVIG
+1938 TLGSNSVIG
-1947 GYLTPEQKNQTLSQ
+1947 GHLTPEQKNQTLSQ

-2033 GFISANDIGQVISVM
+2033 GFISANDIGQVISVI

-2054 PSEALQNDV
+2054 PSSALKNDV
-2063 VALGKQMIGEFLG
+2063 AALGKQMIGEFLG
-2076 QDMLNSLES
+2076 QDTLNSLES

-2098 VLAAKGLGPIYEQ
+2098 VLAAKGLGSIYEQ
-2111 GLGDLIPNLGKKGLF
+2111 GLGDLMPNLGKKGLF
-2126 APYGLSQVWQRGD
+2126 APYGLSQVWQKGD

-2154 FSNANGGTLSF
+2154 FSNANGGTISF
-2165 NAGNSLIFA
+2165 NAGDSLIFA
-2174 GNNHIAFTNHS
+2174 GNNRISFTNHA
-2185 GTLNLLSNQVSNINI
+2185 GVLNLLSNQVSNINI
-2200 TTLDASNG
+2200 TTLNASNG

-2213 ANNNVSVSQGN
+2213 TNNNVSVSQGN
-2224 LFINASCVQQ
+2224 LFINASCVGQNN
-2234 SDPITTN
+2234 PITAN
-2241 TANPCALSAQS
+2241 IANPCAISTQS
-2252 ANGASSNNASNN
+2252 TNDASSSNASNN
-2264 APIALNNNDESLM
+2264 AQIALNNNDESLM
-2277 VTANDFNFSGNIY
+2277 VAANDFNFSGNIY

-2331 KNASFVTNNLNIQGA
+2331 KNASFMANNLNIQGA
-2346 FNNNATQKIGVLQ
+2346 FNNNAMRKIEVLQ
-2359 NLVIASNASLSTGI
+2359 NLTIASNASLSTGI

-2398 APLIQAEGI
+2398 TPLIQAEGI

-2415 PFINVNNSMAN
+2415 PFMNVNNSMAN

-2449 SYLKLYTLININGN
+2449 SYLNLYTLININGN

-2496 NASPN
+2496 NAHQN

-2508 LHNQVKMSYGDKVM
+2508 LYNQIKMSYGDKVM

-2541 LNQIEAIGGNN
+2541 LNQIEAVGGNN

-2560 MIKTKENPLFAPIY
+2560 MMETKENPLFAPIY
-2574 LENHSLN
+2574 LKNHSLH
-2581 EILDATKD
+2581 EILGVAKD
-2589 LQNTASL
+2589 LLNTANL
-2596 ISNPNFRDNATNLL
+2596 ISNPNFRNNATNLL

-2632 GESNFS
+2632 GESDFS
-2638 ERLLELK
+2638 KHLSELK
-2645 NKRFSDPNPSE
+2645 NKRFSDLNPGE
-2656 IFVKYSQPNKHP
+2656 VFVKYSQLSKHP
-2668 NNLWVQGV
+2668 NNLWVQGI

-2713 SGFNGNIMR
+2713 SGFNGNIMH
-2722 SLGNNVDVGM
+2722 SLANNVDVGM

-2749 TYGGNASHI
+2749 TYGGNASNI
-2758 NSSNSLLSVLNQRYN
+2758 NSSNSLLSVLNQRYS

-2812 GMKGKMQNPA
+2812 GMKGKMNDAA
-2822 YQQFVMHS
+2822 YERFVMHS

-2866 LIKAKGDNMVRFVGE
+2866 LINSKGNNVVRFVGE
-2881 NTLLYRKGEIFN
+2881 NTLLYRKGEVFN

-2900 GGEMHLWRLMY
+2900 GGEMHLWRLVY

-2923 YQDLNITGNVGMR
+2923 YQDINITGNVGMR

>member
-1 MKQFKKKPKK
+1 MKKFKKKPKS
-11 IKRSQKIILKR
+11 IKRSHQNQKTILKR
-22 PLWLMPLLIGG
+22 PLWLMPLLISG

-38 YADGTDILGLSWG
+38 YANNLWDLLNPKVGGEYVHWVKGSQYCSW
-51 EKSQKVCVHRPWYA
+51 
-65 LWSCDKWEE
+65 WE
-74 KTQQFT
+74 F
-80 GNQLITKTWAGGNAA
+80 AGCLKNVWGANHKGYDAGNAA
-95 NYYHSQNNQDIT
+95 NYLSSQNYQAISVGSGNEM
-107 ANLKNDNGTYFL
+107 GTYSL
-119 SGLYNYTGGEYNGGN
+119 SGFTNYVGGN
-134 LDIEL
+134 LTI
-139 GSNATFNLGA
+139 NLG
-149 NSGNSFTSW
+149 NSVVLDLSGSNSFTS
-158 YPNGHTNVTFSA
+158 YQGYNQGKDDVTFTV
-170 GTINVNNSVEVGNRV
+170 GTINLNGTLEVGNRV

-200 NANKVTINS
+200 NANKVNINS

-223 ANSAITI
+223 ANSVITI
-230 NSVSLSGDTCSSLAK
+230 GSVSLSGDTCSSLASV
-245 IGSGANCSS
+245 GVGANCST
-254 SGPSYSFKGTTS
+254 SGPSYSFKGTTN
-266 ATNTTFSNAS
+266 ATNTTFSNAN

-283 SANFSGA
+283 NATFSGA
-290 KLNGGAFTFN
+290 KWNGGAFTFN
-300 KGFNATNN
+300 KEFKATNN

-314 SFTFKGTSS
+314 SFNFKGTSS
-323 FNNATFSNASY
+323 FNNASFSNASY
-334 TFDNQA
+334 TFNNQA

-348 GGTFTFNNQSNPTNS
+348 GGTFTFNNQ
-363 AQHPQIL
+363 
-370 FENSSFNGGIFTFNN
+370 
-385 QTNPTNSAQHPQI
+385 TNPTNSTQHPQI
-398 LFENSSFS
+398 QNSSFS
-406 GSTTTLKGSAT
+406 GNATTLKGSVI
-417 FEQAFN
+417 FQQAFN

-432 NASFDN
+432 NASFNN

-449 EKDASF
+449 NESASF
-455 NNTSFNTPVDTNNMS
+455 NSTTFNTSINTNNMS

-482 LKNGSTLD
+482 LKSGSTLD
-490 FGSSKITLAQGA
+490 FGSSKITLTQGT
-502 TFNLTSLGSEKSVTI
+502 TFNLTSLGDKNSVTI

-525 YNHLLNHALN
+525 YNNLLTHVLN
-535 SLTNALKTTESS
+535 GLTNALKTNESS
-547 SKPQSFAQG
+547 SLPQSFAQG
-556 LWDMITYNGVTG
+556 LWDIITYNGVTG
-568 QLLSENA
+568 QLLSESA
-575 ATPKNTDSSPSAPT
+575 ATSKNTDSSPSAPT

-610 ETFSPNSIII
+610 ETFGSNSIII

-649 NMPWYDHKYYI
+649 DMPWYNHKYYI

-692 TNGSNLVIGYNATW
+692 ASGSNLVIGYNSTW
-706 TGNSVSSSGTV
+706 TGNSVSSSDTV

-722 SGSALNGHC
+722 SGSVLNGHC
-731 GPWPYYQCIGTTN
+731 GPWPYYQCTGTTN
-744 GAYSAYHVYITAN
+744 GTYSAYHVYITAN

-785 TITQHNAGA
+785 TITQHNAGI

-803 QNMDSSQNLNG
+803 QNMDNSQNLSG

-823 YGATFTNQA
+823 YGTTFTNEA

-875 FEISAKNASF
+875 FEISTKNASF

-894 SFNFNNSNATTS
+894 SFNFNNSSATTS
-906 FVGDFTNANSNL
+906 FMGDFTNAHSNL

-928 STNSDGSQN
+928 STNGSQN
-937 TANFNNTGSVNIA
+937 NANFNNTGSVNIS
-950 GNATFDNMA
+950 GNATFDNVV
-959 FNGPTNTSVKGQVTL
+959 FNSPTNTSVKGQVTL

-986 SFGDGMINFSA
+986 SFGDGTIVFSA
-997 HSVINIGEAITNGN
+997 HSVINIAEAITNGN

-1049 SSAGNGIYDVV
+1049 SSVGNGVYDVV

-1071 EVFSPN
+1071 EIFSQN

-1098 DHLYYQNALGF
+1098 DHLYYKDVVGF

-1118 NNLGNLN
+1118 NNLGNSN
-1125 NTIYYYDKSIDFY
+1125 NTIYYYDNSIDFY

-1145 TKAEFSQTL
+1145 TKAEFSQTF

-1166 NIWTNASDAPQSNTI
+1166 NIWTDASDAPQSNAI

-1257 GTQSSSMNFISNSAN
+1257 GTQSSSMNFVSNSAN

-1306 FRGYVGQTQSVFK
+1306 FRGYVGTTQSVFK
-1319 FNAVNA
+1319 FNAKNA
-1325 ISFTNSSN
+1325 ISFTNSTN

-1342 AKSVLFDNSNLSVSV
+1342 ANSVSFDNSNLSVSV
-1357 GTSSIKANAISLSQ
+1357 GTSSIKANAINLSQ

-1379 HSTLELSGDLNL
+1379 HSTLELQGGLNL

-1398 LNQSAINVSNN
+1398 LNQSTINVSNN
-1409 ATINDYASLIAS
+1409 ATINDHASLIAS
-1421 NGSHLNFNGA
+1421 NNAHINFNGA

-1436 ANITTSLS
+1436 ANITTSLNN
-1444 DSSIVFKGASSLGG
+1444 SSIVFKGAISLGG

-1465 SFLDFQGS
+1465 SSLDFQGS

-1480 AFNFYNNAFS
+1480 TFNFYDNAFS
-1490 QSPITFHQALDIKA
+1490 QSPITFHQALDIKV

-1554 YNIIQADMNSNWYER
+1554 YNIIQANMNSNWYER
-1569 ISFFGMRINDGI
+1569 ISFFGMHINDGI
-1581 YDAKN
+1581 YDAIN

-1602 ESFKDNQLSVTLSQ
+1602 ESFKNNQLSVTLSQ

-1627 GSEIFNYQKVYN
+1627 SSEIFNYQKVYN
-1639 NANGVYSYSDDAQG
+1639 NANGVYSYSDDAEG
-1653 VFYLTSSV
+1653 VFYLTSNV

-1666 PNQSYQASGSNNT
+1666 PNQSYQANGSNNT

-1704 ALHVYNKGYNFN
+1704 TLHIYNKGYNFN

-1740 SLSSLSNLKG
+1740 SLSSLSGLKG
-1750 DALNQLTKLIT
+1750 DALNQLTKFIT

-1793 KIGQTNT
+1793 KIGQTDT

-1808 LGYQKPC
+1808 LGYQTPC
-1815 DYTDIV
+1815 DYTDTV

-1914 ANILGEVAMQSINKA
+1914 ANILGEVAVQSINKA

-1947 GYLTPEQKNQTLSQ
+1947 GHLTPEQKNQTLSQ

-2033 GFISANDIGQVISVM
+2033 GFISANDIGQVISVV

-2054 PSEALQNDV
+2054 PSKALQSDV
-2063 VALGKQMIGEFLG
+2063 AALGKQMIGEFLG
-2076 QDMLNSLES
+2076 QDALNSLES

-2098 VLAAKGLGPIYEQ
+2098 VLAAKGLRPIYEQ

-2126 APYGLSQVWQRGD
+2126 APYGLSQVWQKGD
-2139 FSFNAQGNVFVQNST
+2139 FNFNAQGNVFVQNST

-2185 GTLNLLSNQVSNINI
+2185 GTLQLLSNQVSNINI

-2213 ANNNVSVSQGN
+2213 GSNNISVSQGN
-2224 LFINASCVQQ
+2224 LFINASCAQQ
-2234 SDPITTN
+2234 SDP
-2241 TANPCALSAQS
+2241 TAVNATNPCALSAQS

-2264 APIALNNNDESLM
+2264 MPIALNNNDESLM

-2314 AQFQANNLT
+2314 AQFQANNLI

-2346 FNNNATQKIGVLQ
+2346 FNNNATQKIEVLQ

-2373 YGLEVGGALNNF
+2373 YGLEVGGVLNNL
-2385 GAIHFNLENIQTP
+2385 GTIHFNLENSQTP
-2398 APLIQAEGI
+2398 VNPLIQAEGI

-2463 HIEEKNGVLTY
+2463 HIEEKNGALTY

-2482 DKGLLLSVALPNSN
+2482 DKGLLLSVALPDSN
-2496 NASPN
+2496 NASQN

-2508 LHNQVKMSYGDKVM
+2508 LHDQIKMSYGDRIM

-2541 LNQIEAIGGNN
+2541 LNQIEAVGGNN

-2560 MIKTKENPLFAPIY
+2560 MMDTKENPLFAPIY
-2574 LENHSLN
+2574 LKNHSLN
-2581 EILDATKD
+2581 EILGVTKD

-2632 GESNFS
+2632 GESDFS
-2638 ERLLELK
+2638 LLELK
-2645 NKRFSDPNPSE
+2645 NKRFSDPNPGE
-2656 IFVKYSQPNKHP
+2656 VFVKHSQLSKHP

-2749 TYGGNASHI
+2749 TYGGNATSI
-2758 NSSNSLLSVLNQRYN
+2758 NSSNPLLSVLNQRYN

-2812 GMKGKMQNPA
+2812 GMKGKMNDAA
-2822 YQQFVMHS
+2822 YKQFLMHS

-2866 LIKAKGDNMVRFVGE
+2866 LIKSKGGNMVRFVGE
-2881 NTLLYRKGEIFN
+2881 NTLLYRKGEVFN

-2900 GGEMHLWRLMY
+2900 GGEMHLWRLVY

-2923 YQDLNITGNVGMR
+2923 YQDINITGNVGMR

>member
-1 MKQFKKKPKK
+1 MKKFKKKPKS
-11 IKRSQKIILKR
+11 IKRSHQNQKTILKR
-22 PLWLMPLLIGG
+22 PLWLAPLLIGG

-51 EKSQKVCVHRPWYA
+51 EKSQKVCVHHPWYA
-65 LWSCDKWEE
+65 IWSCDKWEE
-74 KTQQFT
+74 KTQQYT

-95 NYYHSQNNQDIT
+95 NYYHTQNNQNIT

-119 SGLYNYTGGEYNGGN
+119 SGLYNYTGGEYNRGN

-149 NSGNSFTSW
+149 SSGNSFTSW

-200 NANKVTINS
+200 NANRVNINS
-209 NINAYKTSQVNIGN
+209 NISAFKTSQVNVGN
-223 ANSAITI
+223 ANSVITI
-230 NSVSLSGDTCSSLAK
+230 GSVSLSGDTCSSLASV
-245 IGSGANCSS
+245 GVGANCST
-254 SGPSYSFKGTTS
+254 SGPSYSFKGTTN

-283 SANFSGA
+283 NATFSGA

-300 KGFNATNN
+300 KGFSATNN

-314 SFTFKGTSS
+314 SFNFKGTSS
-323 FNNATFSNASY
+323 FNGTNFSNATY

-348 GGTFTFNNQSNPTNS
+348 GGTFTFNNQNNQS
-363 AQHPQIL
+363 AQHPQI
-370 FENSSFNGGIFTFNN
+370 
-385 QTNPTNSAQHPQI
+385 Q
-398 LFENSSFS
+398 NSSFS
-406 GSTTTLKGSAT
+406 GNATTLKG
-417 FEQAFN
+417 FVDFQQAFN

-432 NASFDN
+432 NASFNN

-455 NNTSFNTPVDTNNMS
+455 NSTIFNTSVDTNNMS
-470 VTGSVTLSGKND
+470 VTGGVTLSGKND
-482 LKNGSTLD
+482 LNNGSTLD
-490 FGSSKITLAQGA
+490 FGSSKITLAQGT
-502 TFNLTSLGSEKSVTI
+502 TFNLTSLSSEKSVTI
-517 LNSSGGIT
+517 LNSSGGIN
-525 YNHLLNHALN
+525 YNNLLNHAIN
-535 SLTNALKTTESS
+535 GLTNALKTNESS

-568 QLLSENA
+568 QLLNENA
-575 ATPKNTDSSPSAPT
+575 ATSKSADSSPPKSSSNPT
-589 KDSPQV
+589 QV

-610 ETFSPNSIII
+610 ETFGPNSIII

-632 TISGSQFDLSAS
+632 VINGSKFDLSAS

-649 NMPWYDHKYYI
+649 DMPWYNHKYYI

-692 TNGSNLVIGYNATW
+692 ASGSNLVIGYNATW
-706 TGNSVSSSGTV
+706 TDHNVSSSGTV

-731 GPWPYYQCIGTTN
+731 GPWPYYQCTGKTN
-744 GAYSAYHVYITAN
+744 GTYSAYHVYITAN

-770 NLVFNG
+770 NLIFNG

-785 TITQHNAGA
+785 TITQHNAGI

-803 QNMDSSQNLNG
+803 QSMDNSQNLNG

-823 YGATFTNQA
+823 YGTTFTNQA

-844 TFENTN
+844 VFENTN

-906 FVGDFTNANSNL
+906 FVGDFTNAHSNL
-918 QIAGNAVFGN
+918 QIAGSAVFGN

-937 TANFNNTGSVNIA
+937 NANFNNTGSVNIS
-950 GNATFDNMA
+950 GNATFDNVV
-959 FNGPTNTSVKGQVTL
+959 FNSPTNTSVKGQVTL

-979 KNLNAPL
+979 KDLNAPL
-986 SFGDGMINFSA
+986 SFGDGIITFNA
-997 HSVINIGEAITNGN
+997 HSVINIDEAITNGN

-1049 SSAGNGIYDVV
+1049 SSVGNGVYDVV

-1088 VFDYVDMEKS
+1088 VFDYMDMEKS
-1098 DHLYYQNALGF
+1098 DHLYYKNVAGF

-1118 NNLGNLN
+1118 NNLGNAN

-1145 TKAEFSQTL
+1145 TKAEFSQTF

-1166 NIWTNASDAPQSNTI
+1166 SIWTSASDAPQSNAI

-1229 SSGGGASLNFNGLQG
+1229 SSGGGASLNFNALQG

-1257 GTQSSSMNFISNSAN
+1257 GTQSSSMNFVSNSAN

-1319 FNAVNA
+1319 FNAKNA
-1325 ISFTNSSN
+1325 ISFTNSTN

-1342 AKSVLFDNSNLSVSV
+1342 ANSVLFDNSNLSVSV
-1357 GTSSIKANAISLSQ
+1357 GTSSIKANAINLSQ

-1379 HSTLELSGDLNL
+1379 HSTLELQGDLNL

-1398 LNQSAINVSNN
+1398 LNQSTINVSNN
-1409 ATINDYASLIAS
+1409 ATINDHASLIAS
-1421 NGSHLNFNGA
+1421 NNAHINFNGTT
-1431 VNFNS
+1431 NFNS
-1436 ANITTSLS
+1436 ANITTSLNH
-1444 DSSIVFKGASSLGG
+1444 SSIVFKGAISLGG

-1465 SFLDFQGS
+1465 SSLDFQGS

-1480 AFNFYNNAFS
+1480 AFNFYDNAFS
-1490 QSPITFHQALDIKA
+1490 QSPITFHQTLDIKA

-1517 SSVLNLKNSQLVFSD
+1517 SSVLNLKNSQLVFGD

-1569 ISFFGMRINDGI
+1569 ISFFGMHINDGI
-1581 YDAKN
+1581 YDATN

-1689 SVISQTYNAQGNPIS
+1689 SVISQTYNVQGNPIS
-1704 ALHVYNKGYNFN
+1704 ALHIYNKGYNFN

-1740 SLSSLSNLKG
+1740 SLSSLSDLKG

-1761 PSDWKNINELI
+1761 PNDWKNINELI

-1793 KIGQTNT
+1793 KIGQTDT
-1800 NSTVVFGG
+1800 NSAVVFGG
-1808 LGYQKPC
+1808 LGYQTPC

-1857 TLGSGNAWGTGGSA
+1857 TLGSGNAWGTGGST

-1901 QEGINKVFNQAGL
+1901 QEGIDKVFNQAGL

-1929 GGLGNLIVN
+1929 GGLGNLIVD
-1938 TLGSGSVIG
+1938 TLGSNSVIG

-2033 GFISANDIGQVISVM
+2033 GFISANDIGQVISVV

-2054 PSEALQNDV
+2054 PSNALKNDV

-2076 QDMLNSLES
+2076 QDTLNSLES

-2126 APYGLSQVWQRGD
+2126 APYGLSQVWQKGD

-2174 GNNHIAFTNHS
+2174 GNNHISFTNHF
-2185 GTLNLLSNQVSNINI
+2185 GTLQLLSNQVSNINI

-2213 ANNNVSVSQGN
+2213 TNNNISVSQGD
-2224 LFINASCVQQ
+2224 LFINASCTQL
-2234 SDPITTN
+2234 STP
-2241 TANPCALSAQS
+2241 TAANATNPCALSAQS
-2252 ANGASSNNASNN
+2252 ANGASSNSASNN

-2331 KNASFVTNNLNIQGA
+2331 NNASFVTNNLNIQGA
-2346 FNNNATQKIGVLQ
+2346 FNNNATQKIEVLQ

-2373 YGLEVGGALNNF
+2373 YGLGVGGVLNNL
-2385 GAIHFNLENIQTP
+2385 GTIHFNLENSQTP
-2398 APLIQAEGI
+2398 VNPLIQAGGV
-2407 INLNTTQT
+2407 INLNATQT

-2482 DKGLLLSVALPNSN
+2482 DKGLLLSVALPDSN
-2496 NASPN
+2496 NAHQN

-2508 LHNQVKMSYGDKVM
+2508 LYDQIKMSYGNKIM

-2541 LNQIEAIGGNN
+2541 LNQIEAVGGN

-2560 MIKTKENPLFAPIY
+2560 MMETKENPLFAPIY
-2574 LENHSLN
+2574 LKNHSLN
-2581 EILDATKD
+2581 EILGVTKD

-2632 GESNFS
+2632 GESDFS

-2645 NKRFSDPNPSE
+2645 NKRFSDPNPGE
-2656 IFVKYSQPNKHP
+2656 VFVKYSQLSKHQ
-2668 NNLWVQGV
+2668 NNLWVQGI

-2713 SGFNGNIMR
+2713 SGFNGNIMH

-2749 TYGGNASHI
+2749 TYGGNATSI
-2758 NSSNSLLSVLNQRYN
+2758 NSSNPLLSVLNQRYN

-2812 GMKGKMQNPA
+2812 GMKGKMNDAA
-2822 YQQFVMHS
+2822 YKQFLMHS

-2850 GKNSYY
+2850 GQNSYY

-2866 LIKAKGDNMVRFVGE
+2866 LIKSKGGNTVRFVGE
-2881 NTLLYRKGEIFN
+2881 NTLLYRKGEVFN

-2923 YQDLNITGNVGMR
+2923 YQDINITGNVGMR

>member
-1 MKQFKKKPKK
+1 MKKFKKKPKS
-11 IKRSQKIILKR
+11 IKRSHQNQKTILKR
-22 PLWLMPLLIGG
+22 PLWLMPLLISG

-38 YADGTDILGLSWG
+38 YANNLWDLLNPKVGGEYVHWVKGSQYCAWWEFAGCLKNVWG
-51 EKSQKVCVHRPWYA
+51 ANHKGYDA
-65 LWSCDKWEE
+65 
-74 KTQQFT
+74 
-80 GNQLITKTWAGGNAA
+80 GNAA
-95 NYYHSQNNQDIT
+95 NYLSSQNYQAISVGSGNET
-107 ANLKNDNGTYFL
+107 GTYSL
-119 SGLYNYTGGEYNGGN
+119 SGFTNYVGGN
-134 LDIEL
+134 LTI
-139 GSNATFNLGA
+139 NLG
-149 NSGNSFTSW
+149 NSVVLDLSGSNSFTS
-158 YPNGHTNVTFSA
+158 YQGYNQGKDDVTFTVGA
-170 GTINVNNSVEVGNRV
+170 INLNGTLEVGNRV

-200 NANKVTINS
+200 NANKVNINS

-223 ANSAITI
+223 ANSVITI
-230 NSVSLSGDTCSSLAK
+230 GSVSLSGDVCSSLASVG
-245 IGSGANCSS
+245 IGANCST
-254 SGPSYSFKGTTS
+254 SGPSYSFKGTTN
-266 ATNTTFSNAS
+266 ATNTAFSNAS

-283 SANFSGA
+283 NATFSGA
-290 KLNGGAFTFN
+290 KWNGGTYTFN
-300 KGFNATNN
+300 KEFSATNN
-308 TAFNSG
+308 TAFSSG
-314 SFTFKGTSS
+314 SFNFKGVSS
-323 FNNATFSNASY
+323 FNGTSFSNASY

-348 GGTFTFNNQSNPTNS
+348 GGTFTFNNQTNPTNN
-363 AQHPQIL
+363 AQHPQI
-370 FENSSFNGGIFTFNN
+370 
-385 QTNPTNSAQHPQI
+385 Q
-398 LFENSSFS
+398 NSSFS
-406 GSTTTLKGSAT
+406 GNATTLKG
-417 FEQAFN
+417 FVNFQQAFN

-432 NASFDN
+432 NASFNN

-455 NNTSFNTPVDTNNMS
+455 NNTTFNTSVDTNNMS
-470 VTGSVTLSGKND
+470 VTGGVTLSGKND

-490 FGSSKITLAQGA
+490 FGSSKITLAQGT

-525 YNHLLNHALN
+525 YSNLLNHAIN
-535 SLTNALKTTESS
+535 GLTSALKTNESLS
-547 SKPQSFAQG
+547 NPQSFAQG
-556 LWDMITYNGVTG
+556 LWDIITYNGVTG
-568 QLLSENA
+568 QLLNENA
-575 ATPKNTDSSPSAPT
+575 ATSKPTDSSPSKSST
-589 KDSPQV
+589 NSTQV

-610 ETFSPNSIII
+610 ETFSHNSIII

-632 TISGSQFDLSAS
+632 VINGSKFDLSAS

-649 NMPWYDHKYYI
+649 DMPWYDHKYYI

-692 TNGSNLVIGYNATW
+692 ANGSNLVIGYNSTW
-706 TGNSVSSSGTV
+706 TDHNVSSSGTV

-731 GPWPYYQCIGTTN
+731 GPWPYYQCTGTTN
-744 GAYSAYHVYITAN
+744 GTYSAYHVYITAN

-770 NLVFNG
+770 NLIFNG

-785 TITQHNAGA
+785 TITQHNAGI

-803 QNMDSSQNLNG
+803 QSMDNSQNLNG
-814 LNANGKLSV
+814 LNSNGKLSV
-823 YGATFTNQA
+823 YGTTFTNEA

-844 TFENTN
+844 VFENTN

-928 STNSDGSQN
+928 STNGSQN
-937 TANFNNTGSVNIA
+937 TANFNNTGSVNIS
-950 GNATFDNMA
+950 GNATFDNVV

-986 SFGDGMINFSA
+986 SFGDGTITFNA
-997 HSVINIGEAITNGN
+997 HSVINIAESITNGN

-1049 SSAGNGIYDVV
+1049 SSAGNGVYDVV

-1098 DHLYYQNALGF
+1098 DRLYYQNALGF

-1125 NTIYYYDKSIDFY
+1125 NTIYYYDNSIDFY

-1145 TKAEFSQTL
+1145 TKAEFSQTF

-1166 NIWTNASDAPQSNTI
+1166 NIWTSVSDAPQSNVI

-1257 GTQSSSMNFISNSAN
+1257 GTQSSSMNFVSNSAN

-1333 LSSGLYQIS
+1333 LSSGLYQMQ

-1357 GTSSIKANAISLSQ
+1357 GTSSIKANAINLSQ

-1379 HSTLELSGDLNL
+1379 HSTLELQGDLNL

-1444 DSSIVFKGASSLGG
+1444 SSSIVFKGAVSLGG

-1465 SFLDFQGS
+1465 SSLDFQGS

-1480 AFNFYNNAFS
+1480 AFNFYDNAFS
-1490 QSPITFHQALDIKA
+1490 QSPITFHQALDIKV

-1517 SSVLNLKNSQLVFSD
+1517 SSVLDLKNSQLVFGD

-1569 ISFFGMRINDGI
+1569 ISFFGMHINDGI

-1653 VFYLTSSV
+1653 VFYLTSNV

-1689 SVISQTYNAQGNPIS
+1689 SIISQTYNAQGNPIS
-1704 ALHVYNKGYNFN
+1704 ALHIYNKGYNFN

-1728 YPEIKKILGNDF
+1728 YPEIKKVLGNDF
-1740 SLSSLSNLKG
+1740 SPSSLNALNSN
-1750 DALNQLTKLIT
+1750 ALNQLTKLIT
-1761 PSDWKNINELI
+1761 PNDWKNINELI

-1783 NNGALIIGAT
+1783 NNGTLIVGAT
-1793 KIGQTNT
+1793 QIGQTDT
-1800 NSTVVFGG
+1800 NSAVVFGG
-1808 LGYQKPC
+1808 LGYQTPC

-1914 ANILGEVAMQSINKA
+1914 ANILGEVAVQSINKA

-1938 TLGSGSVIG
+1938 TLGSNSVIG

-2054 PSEALQNDV
+2054 PSNALKNDV
-2063 VALGKQMIGEFLG
+2063 AALGKQMIGEFLG
-2076 QDMLNSLES
+2076 QDTLNSLES

-2126 APYGLSQVWQRGD
+2126 APYGLSQVWQKGD

-2174 GNNHIAFTNHS
+2174 GNNHIAFTNHA
-2185 GTLNLLSNQVSNINI
+2185 GTLQLLSDQVSNINI
-2200 TTLDASNG
+2200 TTLNASNG

-2224 LFINASCVQQ
+2224 LFVSASCAQQ
-2234 SDPITTN
+2234 SDPTTAN
-2241 TANPCALSAQS
+2241 IANPCALSAQS
-2252 ANGASSNNASNN
+2252 TNGASSNNASNN
-2264 APIALNNNDESLM
+2264 APIALSNNDESLM
-2277 VTANDFNFSGNIY
+2277 VAANDFNFSGNIY

-2346 FNNNATQKIGVLQ
+2346 FNNNATQKIEVLQ

-2373 YGLEVGGALNNF
+2373 YGLEVGGALNNL
-2385 GAIHFNLENIQTP
+2385 GAIHFNLENSQTP
-2398 APLIQAEGI
+2398 VNPLIQVGGI

-2415 PFINVNNSMAN
+2415 PFMNVSVAN
-2426 NTTYTLLKSSRY
+2426 GGTYTLLKSSRY

-2496 NASPN
+2496 NASQN

-2508 LHNQVKMSYGDKVM
+2508 LHNQIKMSYGNKVM

-2541 LNQIEAIGGNN
+2541 LNQIEAVGGNN

-2560 MIKTKENPLFAPIY
+2560 MMETKENPLFAPIY

-2581 EILDATKD
+2581 EILGVTKD

-2596 ISNPNFRDNATNLL
+2596 ISNPNFRNNATSLL
-2610 ELASYTQQTSRLTK
+2610 EMASYTQQTSRLTK

-2656 IFVKYSQPNKHP
+2656 VFVKYSQLSKHP
-2668 NNLWVQGV
+2668 NNLWIQGV

-2692 NVGYDRLVKNVI
+2692 NVGYDRLVKSVI

-2713 SGFNGNIMR
+2713 SGFNGNIMH

-2749 TYGGNASHI
+2749 TYGGNATSI

-2812 GMKGKMQNPA
+2812 GMKGNDAA
-2822 YQQFVMHS
+2822 YKQFLMHS

-2866 LIKAKGDNMVRFVGE
+2866 LIKSKGSNTVRFVGE
-2881 NTLLYRKGEIFN
+2881 NTLLYRKGEVFN
-2893 TFASVIT
+2893 TFASVIA
-2900 GGEMHLWRLMY
+2900 GGEMHLWRLVY

-2923 YQDLNITGNVGMR
+2923 YQDINITGNVGMR

>member
-1 MKQFKKKPKK
+1 
-11 IKRSQKIILKR
+11 
-22 PLWLMPLLIGG
+22 MPLLIGG

-51 EKSQKVCVHRPWYA
+51 EKSQKVCVHHPWYA

-119 SGLYNYTGGEYNGGN
+119 SGLYNYTGGENNGGN

-149 NSGNSFTSW
+149 SSGNSFTSW

-200 NANKVTINS
+200 NANKVNVNS

-223 ANSAITI
+223 ANSTITI
-230 NSVSLSGDTCSSLAK
+230 NSVSLSGDTCSSLASVG
-245 IGSGANCSS
+245 IGANCST
-254 SGPSYSFKGTTS
+254 SGPSYSFKGTTN
-266 ATNTTFSNAS
+266 ATNTTFSNAN

-283 SANFSGA
+283 SATFSGA
-290 KLNGGAFTFN
+290 KWNGGAFTFN
-300 KGFNATNN
+300 KGFSATNN

-314 SFTFKGTSS
+314 SFTFKDTSS
-323 FNNATFSNASY
+323 FNNATFNNATY
-334 TFDNQA
+334 TFNNQA

-348 GGTFTFNNQSNPTNS
+348 GGTFTFNNQSNPM
-363 AQHPQIL
+363 
-370 FENSSFNGGIFTFNN
+370 
-385 QTNPTNSAQHPQI
+385 NSAQHPQI

-406 GSTTTLKGSAT
+406 GSATTLKGFAT

-423 NSNHQLTIQ
+423 NSNHQLTMQ
-432 NASFDN
+432 NASFNN

-449 EKDASF
+449 NESASF
-455 NNTSFNTPVDTNNMS
+455 NNTTFNTPVDTNNMTIS
-470 VTGSVTLSGKND
+470 GGVTLSGKND
-482 LKNGSTLD
+482 LNNGSTLD
-490 FGSSKITLAQGA
+490 FGSSKITLTQGA

-525 YNHLLNHALN
+525 YNHLLNHAIN
-535 SLTNALKTTESS
+535 SLTNALKTNENS

-575 ATPKNTDSSPSAPT
+575 TTPKPADSSPSAPT

-610 ETFSPNSIII
+610 ETFSHNSIII

-632 TISGSQFDLSAS
+632 VINGSKFDLSAS
-644 NYINA
+644 NYISA
-649 NMPWYDHKYYI
+649 DMPWYDHKYYI

-692 TNGSNLVIGYNATW
+692 ASNSNLVIGYNATW

-717 SFGDT
+717 SFGDI

-731 GPWPYYQCIGTTN
+731 GPWPYYQCTGTTS

-776 VDSINIANA
+776 VDSVNIANA

-803 QNMDSSQNLNG
+803 QNMDNSQNLNG

-875 FEISAKNASF
+875 FEIGAKNASF

-937 TANFNNTGSVNIA
+937 NANFNNTGSVNIA
-950 GNATFDNMA
+950 GNATFDNVV
-959 FNGPTNTSVKGQVTL
+959 FNSPTNTSVKGKVTL

-986 SFGDGMINFSA
+986 SFGDGTISFST

-1024 NNAFSKNLWQLIN
+1024 NDAFSKNLWQLIN

-1118 NNLGNLN
+1118 NNLGNPN
-1125 NTIYYYDKSIDFY
+1125 NTIYYYDNSIDFY

-1145 TKAEFSQTL
+1145 TKAEFSQTF

-1166 NIWTNASDAPQSNTI
+1166 NIWTSVSDAPQSNTI
-1181 IRFGDNKGAG
+1181 IRFGDNKGVG

-1257 GTQSSSMNFISNSAN
+1257 GTQSSSMNFVSNSAN

-1306 FRGYVGQTQSVFK
+1306 FRGYVGTTQSVFK

-1325 ISFTNSSN
+1325 INFTNSTN
-1333 LSSGLYQIS
+1333 LSSGLYQMQ

-1357 GTSSIKANAISLSQ
+1357 GTSSIKANAINLSQ
-1371 NASINASN
+1371 NASINTSN

-1444 DSSIVFKGASSLGG
+1444 NSSIVFKGAVSLGG
-1458 QFNLSNN
+1458 QFNLSNH
-1465 SFLDFQGS
+1465 SSLDFQGS

-1480 AFNFYNNAFS
+1480 AFNFYDNAFS
-1490 QSPITFHQALDIKA
+1490 QSPITFHQALDVKA

-1517 SSVLNLKNSQLVFSD
+1517 NSVLNLKNSQLVFSD

-1543 LSDLNDNKNRV
+1543 LSDLNGNKNRV
-1554 YNIIQADMNSNWYER
+1554 YNIIQADMNGNWYER

-1666 PNQSYQASGSNNT
+1666 PNQSYQANGSNNT
-1679 TKNNNLTSES
+1679 TKNNNLSSES

-1704 ALHVYNKGYNFN
+1704 ALHVYNKGYNFS

-1761 PSDWKNINELI
+1761 PSDWKNINEFI

-1800 NSTVVFGG
+1800 NSAVVFGG
-1808 LGYQKPC
+1808 LGYQTPC

-1821 CQKFRGTY
+1821 CQKFRDTY

-2054 PSEALQNDV
+2054 PSEALQNDI

-2076 QDMLNSLES
+2076 QDTLNSLES

-2111 GLGDLIPNLGKKGLF
+2111 GLGDLIPNLGNKGLF
-2126 APYGLSQVWQRGD
+2126 APYGLSQAWQKGD

-2174 GNNHIAFTNHS
+2174 GNNHIAFTNHF

-2213 ANNNVSVSQGN
+2213 ANNNISVSQGD
-2224 LFINASCVQQ
+2224 LFINASCAQQ
-2234 SDPITTN
+2234 SDPTTASA
-2241 TANPCALSAQS
+2241 TNPCTLTTQNNAY
-2252 ANGASSNNASNN
+2252 SSNASNN
-2264 APIALNNNDESLM
+2264 APIALNNNDESL
-2277 VTANDFNFSGNIY
+2277 VVAANGFNFSGNIY

-2305 IKNLYLYNN
+2305 VKNLYLYNN

-2346 FNNNATQKIGVLQ
+2346 FNNNATQKIEVLQ

-2373 YGLEVGGALNNF
+2373 YGLGVGGALNNL
-2385 GAIHFNLENIQTP
+2385 GTIHFNLENIQTP
-2398 APLIQAEGI
+2398 VNPLIQAEGI

-2415 PFINVNNSMAN
+2415 PFMNVSVAN
-2426 NTTYTLLKSSRY
+2426 GGTYTLLKSSRY
-2438 IDYNINPNSLQ
+2438 INYNINPNSLQ

-2508 LHNQVKMSYGDKVM
+2508 LHNQIKMSYGNKIM

-2532 IVGIQGQSA
+2532 IAGIQGQSA

-2560 MIKTKENPLFAPIY
+2560 MIDTKENPLFAPIY

-2581 EILDATKD
+2581 EILGVTKD

-2656 IFVKYSQPNKHP
+2656 VFVKYSQPNKHP

-2713 SGFNGNIMR
+2713 SNFNGNIMR

-2749 TYGGNASHI
+2749 TYGGNATSI

-2812 GMKGKMQNPA
+2812 GMKGKMNDAA
-2822 YQQFVMHS
+2822 YKQFLMHS

-2850 GKNSYY
+2850 GQNSYY
-2856 FVTARLGRDL
+2856 FVTVRLGRDL
-2866 LIKAKGDNMVRFVGE
+2866 LIKSKGDNTVRFVGE

-2923 YQDLNITGNVGMR
+2923 YQDINITGNVGMR

>member
-1 MKQFKKKPKK
+1 MKKFKKKPKS
-11 IKRSQKIILKR
+11 IKRSHQNQKTILKR
-22 PLWLMPLLIGG
+22 PLWLAPLLIGG

-38 YADGTDILGLSWG
+38 YADGTDILGLSWE
-51 EKSQKVCVHRPWYA
+51 EKSQKVCVHHPWYA

-74 KTQQFT
+74 KTQQYT

-95 NYYHSQNNQDIT
+95 NYYHTQNNQDIT

-134 LDIEL
+134 LNIEL

-158 YPNGHTNVTFSA
+158 YSNGHTNITFSA

-209 NINAYKTSQVNIGN
+209 NISAFKTSQVNVGN
-223 ANSAITI
+223 ANSVITI
-230 NSVSLSGDTCSSLAK
+230 GSVSLSGEVCSSLASVG
-245 IGSGANCSS
+245 IGANCST
-254 SGPSYSFKGTTS
+254 SGPSYSFKGTTN
-266 ATNTTFSNAS
+266 ANNTAFSNAS

-283 SANFSGA
+283 NAAFSGA

-300 KGFNATNN
+300 KEFSATNN

-314 SFTFKGTSS
+314 SFNFKGASS
-323 FNNATFSNASY
+323 FNGATFSNASY
-334 TFDNQA
+334 TFNNQA

-348 GGTFTFNNQSNPTNS
+348 GGTFTFNDQTNQS
-363 AQHPQIL
+363 AQHPQI
-370 FENSSFNGGIFTFNN
+370 
-385 QTNPTNSAQHPQI
+385 Q
-398 LFENSSFS
+398 NSSFS
-406 GSTTTLKGSAT
+406 GNATTLKG
-417 FEQAFN
+417 FVDFQQAFN
-423 NSNHQLTIQ
+423 NSNHQLTMQ
-432 NASFDN
+432 NASFN
-438 ATFNNTGKITI
+438 GATFNNTGKITI
-449 EKDASF
+449 NESASF
-455 NNTSFNTPVDTNNMS
+455 NDTIFNTSIDTNNMTI
-470 VTGSVTLSGKND
+470 TGSVTLSGKND

-490 FGSSKITLAQGA
+490 FGSSQVTLTQGT
-502 TFNLTSLGSEKSVTI
+502 TFNLTSLGDKNSVTI

-525 YNHLLNHALN
+525 YNNLLNHAIN
-535 SLTNALKTTESS
+535 SLTSALKTNENSS
-547 SKPQSFAQG
+547 DPQSFAQG

-568 QLLSENA
+568 QLLNENA
-575 ATPKNTDSSPSAPT
+575 ATSKPTDSSPSKSST
-589 KDSPQV
+589 NSTQV

-610 ETFSPNSIII
+610 ETFGPNSIII

-632 TISGSQFDLSAS
+632 VINGSKFDLSAS

-649 NMPWYDHKYYI
+649 DMPWYNHKYYI

-692 TNGSNLVIGYNATW
+692 ASNSNLVIGYNSTW
-706 TGNSVSSSGTV
+706 TDHNVSSSGTV

-731 GPWPYYQCIGTTN
+731 GPWPYYQCTGTTN
-744 GAYSAYHVYITAN
+744 GTYSAYHVYITAN

-770 NLVFNG
+770 NLIFNG
-776 VDSINIANA
+776 VDSVNIANA
-785 TITQHNAGA
+785 TITQHNAGI

-803 QNMDSSQNLNG
+803 QSMDNSQNLKG
-814 LNANGKLSV
+814 LNPNGKLSV
-823 YGATFTNQA
+823 YGTTFTNQA

-844 TFENTN
+844 VFENTN

-860 DSLNFSNNNQFNSGS
+860 DNLNFSNNNQFNSGS

-906 FVGDFTNANSNL
+906 FVGDFTNAHSNL

-928 STNSDGSQN
+928 SANGSQN
-937 TANFNNTGSVNIA
+937 NANFNNTGSVNIS
-950 GNATFDNMA
+950 GNATFDNVV
-959 FNGPTNTSVKGQVTL
+959 FNGPTNMSVKGQVTL

-986 SFGDGMINFSA
+986 SFGDGTITFNA
-997 HSVINIGEAITNGN
+997 HSVINIAEAITNGN

-1024 NNAFSKNLWQLIN
+1024 NNAKNLWQLIN
-1037 YQGHGASSEKLV
+1037 YQGHGANSEKLV
-1049 SSAGNGIYDVV
+1049 SSVGNGVYDVV

-1071 EVFSPN
+1071 EIFSPN

-1098 DHLYYQNALGF
+1098 DHLYYKDIVGF

-1118 NNLGNLN
+1118 NNLGNSN
-1125 NTIYYYDKSIDFY
+1125 NTIYYYDNSIDFY

-1145 TKAEFSQTL
+1145 TKAEFSQTF

-1166 NIWTNASDAPQSNTI
+1166 SIWTNASDAPQSNTI

-1257 GTQSSSMNFISNSAN
+1257 GTQSSSMNFISNGAN

-1306 FRGYVGQTQSVFK
+1306 FRGYVGTTQSVFK
-1319 FNAVNA
+1319 FNAKNA
-1325 ISFTNSSN
+1325 ISFTNSTN

-1342 AKSVLFDNSNLSVSV
+1342 ANSVLFDNSNLSVSV
-1357 GTSSIKANAISLSQ
+1357 GTSSIKASAINLSQ
-1371 NASINASN
+1371 NTSINASN
-1379 HSTLELSGDLNL
+1379 HSTLELQGDLNL

-1398 LNQSAINVSNN
+1398 LNQSTINVSNN

-1421 NGSHLNFNGA
+1421 NNAHINFNGTT
-1431 VNFNS
+1431 NFNS

-1444 DSSIVFKGASSLGG
+1444 NSSIVFKGASSLGG
-1458 QFNLSNN
+1458 QFNLSNH
-1465 SFLDFQGS
+1465 SSLDFQGS

-1480 AFNFYNNAFS
+1480 AFNFYDNAFS
-1490 QSPITFHQALDIKA
+1490 QSPITFHQTLDIKA

-1554 YNIIQADMNSNWYER
+1554 YNIIQADMSSNWYER

-1627 GSEIFNYQKVYN
+1627 GSEVFNYQKVYN

-1679 TKNNNLTSES
+1679 TKNNNLSSES

-1704 ALHVYNKGYNFN
+1704 ALHIYNKGYNFN

-1740 SLSSLSNLKG
+1740 SLSSLSDLKG

-1783 NNGALIIGAT
+1783 NNGTLIVGAT
-1793 KIGQTNT
+1793 QIGQTNT
-1800 NSTVVFGG
+1800 NSAVVFGG

-1929 GGLGNLIVN
+1929 GGLGNLIADM
-1938 TLGSGSVIG
+1938 LGSDSVIG
-1947 GYLTPEQKNQTLSQ
+1947 GHLTPEQKNQTLSQ

-1978 TAIKDLIRQKL
+1978 AAIKDLIRQKL

-2054 PSEALQNDV
+2054 PSNALQNDV
-2063 VALGKQMIGEFLG
+2063 AALGKQMIGEFLG
-2076 QDMLNSLES
+2076 QDTLNSLES

-2126 APYGLSQVWQRGD
+2126 APYGLSQVWQKGD
-2139 FSFNAQGNVFVQNST
+2139 FNFNAQGNVFVQNST
-2154 FSNANGGTLSF
+2154 FSNANGGALSF

-2174 GNNHIAFTNHS
+2174 GNNHISFTNHA
-2185 GTLNLLSNQVSNINI
+2185 GLLNLLSNQVSNINI
-2200 TTLDASNG
+2200 TTLNASNG

-2224 LFINASCVQQ
+2224 LFINASCVKQ
-2234 SDPITTN
+2234 SDPATTN
-2241 TANPCALSAQS
+2241 IANPCALSAQS
-2252 ANGASSNNASNN
+2252 ANGASSNASSNAQ
-2264 APIALNNNDESLM
+2264 IALNNNDESLM
-2277 VTANDFNFSGNIY
+2277 VTANDFTFSGNIY

-2314 AQFQANNLT
+2314 AQFQADNLI

-2331 KNASFVTNNLNIQGA
+2331 KNASFMANNLNIQGA
-2346 FNNNATQKIGVLQ
+2346 FNNNATRKIEVLQ
-2359 NLVIASNASLSTGI
+2359 NLTIASNASLSTGV

-2398 APLIQAEGI
+2398 TPLIQARGI

-2415 PFINVNNSMAN
+2415 PFMNVNNSIAN

-2449 SYLKLYTLININGN
+2449 SYLNLYTLININGN

-2496 NASPN
+2496 NAHQN

-2508 LHNQVKMSYGDKVM
+2508 LYNQVKMSYGDKAM

-2541 LNQIEAIGGNN
+2541 LNKIEAIGGNN

-2560 MIKTKENPLFAPIY
+2560 MMETKENPLFAPIY

-2581 EILDATKD
+2581 EVLGAAKD
-2589 LQNTASL
+2589 LLNTASL
-2596 ISNPNFRDNATNLL
+2596 ISNPNFRNNATSLL
-2610 ELASYTQQTSRLTK
+2610 EMASYTQQTSRLTK
-2624 LSDFRARE
+2624 LSDFRSRE
-2632 GESNFS
+2632 GESDFS

-2645 NKRFSDPNPSE
+2645 NKRFSDSNPSALE
-2656 IFVKYSQPNKHP
+2656 VFVKYSQPNKHP

-2713 SGFNGNIMR
+2713 SGFNGNIMH
-2722 SLGNNVDVGM
+2722 SLANNVDVGM

-2749 TYGGNASHI
+2749 TYGGNASNI

-2786 YDFMFKQKSVVL
+2786 YDFMFKHKSVVL
-2798 KPQVGLSYHFIGLS
+2798 KPQVGLSYYFIGLS
-2812 GMKGKMQNPA
+2812 GMKGKMNDA
-2822 YQQFVMHS
+2822 TYEQFLMHS

-2843 LESRKYF
+2843 LEGRKYF

-2866 LIKAKGDNMVRFVGE
+2866 LINSKGDNMVRFVGE
-2881 NTLLYRKGEIFN
+2881 NTLLYRKGEVFN

-2900 GGEMHLWRLMY
+2900 GGEMHLWRLVY
-2911 VNAGVGLKMGLQ
+2911 VNAGVGLNMGLQ
-2923 YQDLNITGNVGMR
+2923 YQDINVTGNVGMR

>member
-1 MKQFKKKPKK
+1 MKKFKKKPKS
-11 IKRSQKIILKR
+11 IKRSHQNQKTILKR
-22 PLWLMPLLIGG
+22 PLWLAPLLISG
-33 FASGV
+33 FASGA
-38 YADGTDILGLSWG
+38 YANNNLWDLLNPKVGGEYVHWVKGSQYCAWWEFAGCLKNVWG
-51 EKSQKVCVHRPWYA
+51 ANHKGYDA
-65 LWSCDKWEE
+65 
-74 KTQQFT
+74 
-80 GNQLITKTWAGGNAA
+80 GNAA
-95 NYYHSQNNQDIT
+95 NYLSSQNYQAISVGSGNET
-107 ANLKNDNGTYFL
+107 GTYSL
-119 SGLYNYTGGEYNGGN
+119 SGFTNYVGGN
-134 LDIEL
+134 LTI
-139 GSNATFNLGA
+139 NLG
-149 NSGNSFTSW
+149 NSVVLDLSGSNSFTS
-158 YPNGHTNVTFSA
+158 YQGYNQGKDDVTFTV
-170 GTINVNNSVEVGNRV
+170 GTINLNGTLEVGNRV
-185 GSGAGTHTGTATLNL
+185 GSGAGTHTGIATLNL

-209 NINAYKTSQVNIGN
+209 NISAYKTSQVNIGN
-223 ANSAITI
+223 TNSVITI
-230 NSVSLSGDTCSSLAK
+230 GSVSLNGDTCSSLASV
-245 IGSGANCSS
+245 GVGANCST
-254 SGPSYSFKGTTS
+254 SGPSYSFKGTTN
-266 ATNTTFSNAS
+266 ATNTAFSNAN

-283 SANFSGA
+283 NAAFSGA
-290 KLNGGAFTFN
+290 KWNGGTYTFN
-300 KGFNATNN
+300 KEFKATNN

-314 SFTFKGTSS
+314 SFTFKGASS
-323 FNNATFSNASY
+323 FNGATFSDASY
-334 TFDNQA
+334 TFNNQA
-340 TFQNSSFN
+340 TFNNSSFN
-348 GGTFTFNNQSNPTNS
+348 GGTFTFNNQTNQNNN
-363 AQHPQIL
+363 AQHPQI
-370 FENSSFNGGIFTFNN
+370 
-385 QTNPTNSAQHPQI
+385 Q
-398 LFENSSFS
+398 NSSFS
-406 GSTTTLKGSAT
+406 GGAITLKGSVI
-417 FEQAFN
+417 FQQAFN

-432 NASFDN
+432 NASFNN

-455 NNTSFNTPVDTNNMS
+455 NNTTFNTSVDTNNMS

-482 LKNGSTLD
+482 LNNGSTLD
-490 FGSSKITLAQGA
+490 FGSSKITLTQGT

-525 YNHLLNHALN
+525 YNNLLNHAIN
-535 SLTNALKTTESS
+535 SLTSALKTNENS

-568 QLLSENA
+568 QLLNENA
-575 ATPKNTDSSPSAPT
+575 ATSKPTDSSPSKSSSNPT
-589 KDSPQV
+589 QV

-610 ETFSPNSIII
+610 ETFGPNSIII

-632 TISGSQFDLSAS
+632 VINGSKFDLSAS
-644 NYINA
+644 NYINSD
-649 NMPWYDHKYYI
+649 MHWYNHKYYI

-692 TNGSNLVIGYNATW
+692 ASNSNLVIGYNSTW
-706 TGNSVSSSGTV
+706 TGNSVSSSDTV

-731 GPWPYYQCIGTTN
+731 GPWPYYQCTGTTN
-744 GAYSAYHVYITAN
+744 GTYSAYHVYITAN

-785 TITQHNAGA
+785 TITQHNAGI

-803 QNMDSSQNLNG
+803 QNMDNSQNLNG

-823 YGATFTNQA
+823 YGTTFTNQA

-844 TFENTN
+844 VFENTN

-906 FVGDFTNANSNL
+906 FVGDFTNAHSNL

-928 STNSDGSQN
+928 STNGSQN
-937 TANFNNTGSVNIA
+937 TANFNNTGSVNIS
-950 GNATFDNMA
+950 GNATFDNVV

-986 SFGDGMINFSA
+986 SFGDGTITFNA
-997 HSVINIGEAITNGN
+997 HSVINIGESITNGN

-1018 SKEIEY
+1018 SKEIDY

-1037 YQGHGASSEKLV
+1037 YQGHGVSSEKLV
-1049 SSAGNGIYDVV
+1049 SSVGNGVYDVV

-1077 SISIRRLGVGM
+1077 SISIRRLGVSM

-1118 NNLGNLN
+1118 NNLGNAN

-1145 TKAEFSQTL
+1145 TKAEFSQTF

-1166 NIWTNASDAPQSNTI
+1166 SIWTSLSDAPQSNAI

-1285 QNKGNPNF
+1285 QNGGNPNF

-1319 FNAVNA
+1319 FNATNA
-1325 ISFTNSSN
+1325 ISFTNSTN
-1333 LSSGLYQIS
+1333 LSSGLYQMQ
-1342 AKSVLFDNSNLSVSV
+1342 ANSVSFDNSNLSVSV
-1357 GTSSIKANAISLSQ
+1357 GISSIKANAISLSQ

-1379 HSTLELSGDLNL
+1379 HSTLELQGDLNL

-1398 LNQSAINVSNN
+1398 LNQSTINISNN

-1444 DSSIVFKGASSLGG
+1444 NSSIVFKGAVSLGG

-1465 SFLDFQGS
+1465 SSLDFQGS

-1480 AFNFYNNAFS
+1480 AFNFYDNAFS
-1490 QSPITFHQALDIKA
+1490 QSPITFNQALDIKA

-1517 SSVLNLKNSQLVFSD
+1517 SSVLNLKNSELVFSD

-1554 YNIIQADMNSNWYER
+1554 YNIIQAGMNSNWYER

-1602 ESFKDNQLSVTLSQ
+1602 ESFKNNQLSVTLSQ

-1627 GSEIFNYQKVYN
+1627 GSEVFNYQKVYN
-1639 NANGVYSYSDDAQG
+1639 NANGVYSYSDDAEG

-1666 PNQSYQASGSNNT
+1666 PNQSYQANGSNNT
-1679 TKNNNLTSES
+1679 TKNNNLSSES

-1704 ALHVYNKGYNFN
+1704 ALHIYNKGYNFN

-1723 MALKL
+1723 MTLKL

-1740 SLSSLSNLKG
+1740 SLSSLSDLKG

-1783 NNGALIIGAT
+1783 NNGTLIIGAT
-1793 KIGQTNT
+1793 KIGQTDT
-1800 NSTVVFGG
+1800 NSAVVFGG

-1914 ANILGEVAMQSINKA
+1914 ANILGEVAVQSINKA

-2033 GFISANDIGQVISVM
+2033 SFISANDIGQVISVV

-2054 PSEALQNDV
+2054 PSSTLKNDV

-2076 QDMLNSLES
+2076 QDTLNSLES
-2085 LLQNQQIKSVLDK
+2085 LLQNQQIKSVLDE

-2111 GLGDLIPNLGKKGLF
+2111 GLGDLIPSLGKKGLF
-2126 APYGLSQVWQRGD
+2126 APYGLSQVWQKGD

-2174 GNNHIAFTNHS
+2174 GNNHIAFTNHF
-2185 GTLNLLSNQVSNINI
+2185 GTLQLLSNQVSNINI

-2213 ANNNVSVSQGN
+2213 GSNNISVSQGD
-2224 LFINASCVQQ
+2224 LFVNASCAQQ
-2234 SDPITTN
+2234 SDPT
-2241 TANPCALSAQS
+2241 TANATNPCTLSTQN
-2252 ANGASSNNASNN
+2252 ANGASSSNASNN

-2277 VTANDFNFSGNIY
+2277 VMANDFNFSGNIY

-2305 IKNLYLYNN
+2305 VKNLYLYNN
-2314 AQFQANNLT
+2314 AQFQANNLI

-2331 KNASFVTNNLNIQGA
+2331 NNASFVTNNLNIQGA
-2346 FNNNATQKIGVLQ
+2346 FNNNATQKIEVLQ
-2359 NLVIASNASLSTGI
+2359 NLTIASNASLSTGI
-2373 YGLEVGGALNNF
+2373 YGLGVGGVLNNF
-2385 GAIHFNLENIQTP
+2385 GTIHFNLENSQTSVN
-2398 APLIQAEGI
+2398 PLIQAEGI
-2407 INLNTTQT
+2407 INLNTAQT

-2463 HIEEKNGVLTY
+2463 HIEEKNGALTY

-2482 DKGLLLSVALPNSN
+2482 DKGLLLSVALPDSN
-2496 NASPN
+2496 NAHQN

-2508 LHNQVKMSYGDKVM
+2508 LHDQIKMSYGNKIM

-2532 IVGIQGQSA
+2532 ITGIQGQSA

-2560 MIKTKENPLFAPIY
+2560 MMETKENPLFAPIY
-2574 LENHSLN
+2574 LKNHSLN
-2581 EILDATKD
+2581 EILGVAKD

-2632 GESNFS
+2632 GESDFS
-2638 ERLLELK
+2638 LLELK
-2645 NKRFSDPNPSE
+2645 NKRFSDPNPGE
-2656 IFVKYSQPNKHP
+2656 VFIKHSQLSKHQ
-2668 NNLWVQGV
+2668 NNLWVQGI

-2749 TYGGNASHI
+2749 TYGGNATSI

-2798 KPQVGLSYHFIGLS
+2798 KPQVGLSYHFIGLN
-2812 GMKGKMQNPA
+2812 GMKGKMNDAA
-2822 YQQFVMHS
+2822 YKQFLMHS

-2850 GKNSYY
+2850 GQNSYY

-2866 LIKAKGDNMVRFVGE
+2866 LIKSKGDNVVRFVGE
-2881 NTLLYRKGEIFN
+2881 NTLLYRKGEVFN

-2923 YQDLNITGNVGMR
+2923 YQDINITGNVGMR

>member
-1 MKQFKKKPKK
+1 MKKFKKKSKK
-11 IKRSQKIILKR
+11 ITRKQKTILKR
-22 PLWLMPLLIGG
+22 PLWLAPLLIGG
-33 FASGV
+33 FASGA
-38 YADGTDILGLSWG
+38 YADGTDILWLSWG
-51 EKSQKVCVHRPWYA
+51 EKSQRVCVHHPWYYV
-65 LWSCDKWEE
+65 WSCDKWEE

-200 NANKVTINS
+200 NANKVNVNS

-230 NSVSLSGDTCSSLAK
+230 NSVSLNGDTCSSLASV
-245 IGSGANCSS
+245 GVGANCSN
-254 SGPSYSFKGTTS
+254 SGPSYSFKGTTN
-266 ATNTTFSNAS
+266 ATNTAFKNAS

-283 SANFSGA
+283 NATFSGA

-300 KGFNATNN
+300 KEFKATNN

-323 FNNATFSNASY
+323 FNNASFSNASY

-363 AQHPQIL
+363 AQHPQI
-370 FENSSFNGGIFTFNN
+370 
-385 QTNPTNSAQHPQI
+385 Q
-398 LFENSSFS
+398 NSSFS
-406 GSTTTLKGSAT
+406 GSAITLKGSVI
-417 FEQAFN
+417 FQQAFN

-432 NASFDN
+432 NASFNN

-455 NNTSFNTPVDTNNMS
+455 NDTTFNTSINTNNMS
-470 VTGSVTLSGKND
+470 VTGGVTLSGKND

-490 FGSSKITLAQGA
+490 FGSSKITLTQGT

-525 YNHLLNHALN
+525 YNNLLNHAIN
-535 SLTNALKTTESS
+535 SLTSALKTNESS
-547 SKPQSFAQG
+547 SDPQSFAQG
-556 LWDMITYNGVTG
+556 LWEMITYNGVTG
-568 QLLSENA
+568 QLLNENA
-575 ATPKNTDSSPSAPT
+575 TTSKPADSSPSAPT

-610 ETFSPNSIII
+610 ETFGPNSIII

-632 TISGSQFDLSAS
+632 VISGSKFDLSAS

-649 NMPWYDHKYYI
+649 DMPWYDHKYYI

-692 TNGSNLVIGYNATW
+692 ASGSNLVIGYNSTW
-706 TGNSVSSSGTV
+706 TDHNVSSSDTV

-722 SGSALNGHC
+722 SGRALNGHC
-731 GPWPYYQCIGTTN
+731 GPWPYYQCTGTTD
-744 GAYSAYHVYITAN
+744 GTYSAYHVYITAN

-785 TITQHNAGA
+785 TITQHNAGI

-803 QNMDSSQNLNG
+803 QSMDNSQNLSG
-814 LNANGKLSV
+814 LNANGKLLV
-823 YGATFTNQA
+823 YGTTFTNQA

-844 TFENTN
+844 VFENTN

-894 SFNFNNSNATTS
+894 SFNFNNSSATTS
-906 FVGDFTNANSNL
+906 FVGDFTNAHSNL

-928 STNSDGSQN
+928 PTNSDGSQN
-937 TANFNNTGSVNIA
+937 NANFNNTGSVNIS
-950 GNATFDNMA
+950 GNATFDNVV

-986 SFGDGMINFSA
+986 SFGDGTIAFSA

-1018 SKEIEY
+1018 SKEIDY

-1049 SSAGNGIYDVV
+1049 SSAGNGVYDVV

-1071 EVFSPN
+1071 ETFSPN

-1088 VFDYVDMEKS
+1088 VFDYMDMEKS
-1098 DHLYYQNALGF
+1098 DHLYYKDVVGF

-1118 NNLGNLN
+1118 NNLGNAN
-1125 NTIYYYDKSIDFY
+1125 NTIYYYDNSIDFY

-1145 TKAEFSQTL
+1145 TKAEFSQTF
-1154 TGQNSAIVFGAK
+1154 TGQNSTIVFGAK
-1166 NIWTNASDAPQSNTI
+1166 NIWTDASDAPQSNTI

-1206 FITGHYEAQKI
+1206 FITGNYEAQKI

-1257 GTQSSSMNFISNSAN
+1257 GTQSSSMNFVSNSAN

-1285 QNKGNPNF
+1285 QNGGNPNF

-1325 ISFTNSSN
+1325 ISFTNSTN

-1357 GTSSIKANAISLSQ
+1357 GTSSIKANAINLSQ

-1409 ATINDYASLIAS
+1409 ATIYDYASLIAS

-1436 ANITTSLS
+1436 ANTTTSLS
-1444 DSSIVFKGASSLGG
+1444 NSSIVFKGAVSLGG

-1465 SFLDFQGS
+1465 SSLDFQGS

-1480 AFNFYNNAFS
+1480 AFNFYDNAFS
-1490 QSPITFHQALDIKA
+1490 QSPITFHQTLDIKA
-1504 PLSLGGNLLNPNN
+1504 PLSLGGNLLNPNS
-1517 SSVLNLKNSQLVFSD
+1517 SSVLNLKNSQLVFGD

-1554 YNIIQADMNSNWYER
+1554 YNIIQADMNNNWYER

-1602 ESFKDNQLSVTLSQ
+1602 ESFKGNQLSVTLSQ

-1627 GSEIFNYQKVYN
+1627 SSEIFNYQKVYS
-1639 NANGVYSYSDDAQG
+1639 NANGVYSYSDDAEG
-1653 VFYLTSSV
+1653 VFYLTSNV

-1704 ALHVYNKGYNFN
+1704 ALHIYNKGYNFN

-1740 SLSSLSNLKG
+1740 SLSSLSGLKG

-1783 NNGALIIGAT
+1783 NNGTLIIGAT
-1793 KIGQTNT
+1793 KIGQTDT
-1800 NSTVVFGG
+1800 NSAVVFGG

-1914 ANILGEVAMQSINKA
+1914 ANILGEVAVQSINKA

-2054 PSEALQNDV
+2054 PSNALKNDV

-2076 QDMLNSLES
+2076 QDTLNSLES

-2111 GLGDLIPNLGKKGLF
+2111 GLGDLIPSLGKKGLF
-2126 APYGLSQVWQRGD
+2126 APYGLSQVWQKGD

-2174 GNNHIAFTNHS
+2174 GNNHIAFTNHA

-2213 ANNNVSVSQGN
+2213 GSNNISVSQGD
-2224 LFINASCVQQ
+2224 LFINASCVQL
-2234 SDPITTN
+2234 SDPTAASTTN
-2241 TANPCALSAQS
+2241 PCTTAQN
-2252 ANGASSNNASNN
+2252 NASSNSASNN
-2264 APIALNNNDESLM
+2264 VQIALNNNDESLII
-2277 VTANDFNFSGNIY
+2277 TANDFNFSGNIY

-2305 IKNLYLYNN
+2305 VKNLYLYNN
-2314 AQFQANNLT
+2314 AQFQANNLI

-2346 FNNNATQKIGVLQ
+2346 FNNNATQKIEVLR

-2373 YGLEVGGALNNF
+2373 YGLGVGGALNNL
-2385 GAIHFNLENIQTP
+2385 GTIHFNLENSQTP
-2398 APLIQAEGI
+2398 AMPLIQAEGI
-2407 INLNTTQT
+2407 INLSTAQT

-2463 HIEEKNGVLTY
+2463 HIEEKNGALTY

-2482 DKGLLLSVALPNSN
+2482 DKGLLLSVALPSSN
-2496 NASPN
+2496 NASQN

-2508 LHNQVKMSYGDKVM
+2508 LHDQIKMSYGNKIM

-2532 IVGIQGQSA
+2532 ITGIQGQSA
-2541 LNQIEAIGGNN
+2541 LNQIEAVGGN

-2560 MIKTKENPLFAPIY
+2560 MMETKENPLFAPIY
-2574 LENHSLN
+2574 LKNHSLN
-2581 EILDATKD
+2581 EILGVTKD

-2632 GESNFS
+2632 GESDFS

-2656 IFVKYSQPNKHP
+2656 VFIKHSQLSKHQ
-2668 NNLWVQGV
+2668 NNLWAQGI

-2713 SGFNGNIMR
+2713 SDFNGNIMH

-2749 TYGGNASHI
+2749 TYGGNATSI
-2758 NSSNSLLSVLNQRYN
+2758 NSSNPLLSVLNQRYN

-2812 GMKGKMQNPA
+2812 GMKGKMNDAA
-2822 YQQFVMHS
+2822 YKQFLMHS

-2850 GKNSYY
+2850 GQNSYY

-2866 LIKAKGDNMVRFVGE
+2866 LIKSKGDNMVRFVGE

-2900 GGEMHLWRLMY
+2900 GGEMHLWRLVY

-2923 YQDLNITGNVGMR
+2923 YQDINITGNVGMR

>member
-1 MKQFKKKPKK
+1 MKKFKKKPKS
-11 IKRSQKIILKR
+11 IKRSHQNQKTILKR
-22 PLWLMPLLIGG
+22 PLWLAPLLIGG

-38 YADGTDILGLSWG
+38 YANNNLWDLLNPKVGGEYVHWVKGSQYCSW
-51 EKSQKVCVHRPWYA
+51 
-65 LWSCDKWEE
+65 WE
-74 KTQQFT
+74 F
-80 GNQLITKTWAGGNAA
+80 AGCLKNVWGANHKGYDAGNAA
-95 NYYHSQNNQDIT
+95 NYLSSQNYQAISVGTGNET
-107 ANLKNDNGTYFL
+107 GTYSL
-119 SGLYNYTGGEYNGGN
+119 SGFTNYVGGN
-134 LDIEL
+134 LTI
-139 GSNATFNLGA
+139 NLG
-149 NSGNSFTSW
+149 NSVVLDLSGSNSFTS
-158 YPNGHTNVTFSA
+158 YQGYNQGKDDVTFTV
-170 GTINVNNSVEVGNRV
+170 GTINLNGTLEVGNRV
-185 GSGAGTHTGTATLNL
+185 GSGAGTHTGIATLNL

-209 NINAYKTSQVNIGN
+209 NISAFKTSQVNIGN
-223 ANSAITI
+223 ANSTITI
-230 NSVSLSGDTCSSLAK
+230 GSVSLSGEVCSSLASV
-245 IGSGANCSS
+245 GVGANCSS
-254 SGPSYSFKGTTS
+254 LGPSYSFKGTTN
-266 ATNTTFSNAS
+266 ATNTTFSNAN

-290 KLNGGAFTFN
+290 KWNGGAFTFN
-300 KGFNATNN
+300 KEFSATNN

-314 SFTFKGTSS
+314 SFNFKGASS
-323 FNNATFSNASY
+323 FNGASFSNATY
-334 TFDNQA
+334 TFNDQA

-348 GGTFTFNNQSNPTNS
+348 GGTFTFNNQTNQTNS
-363 AQHPQIL
+363 VQHPQI
-370 FENSSFNGGIFTFNN
+370 
-385 QTNPTNSAQHPQI
+385 Q
-398 LFENSSFS
+398 NSSFS
-406 GSTTTLKGSAT
+406 GNATTLKGSVN
-417 FEQAFN
+417 FQQAFN

-432 NASFDN
+432 NASFNN

-455 NNTSFNTPVDTNNMS
+455 NSTTFNTSVDTNNMS
-470 VTGSVTLSGKND
+470 VTGGVTLSGKND
-482 LKNGSTLD
+482 LNNGSTLD
-490 FGSSKITLAQGA
+490 FGSSKITLAQGT

-525 YNHLLNHALN
+525 YNNLLNHVLN
-535 SLTNALKTTESS
+535 SLTNALKTSESS
-547 SKPQSFAQG
+547 SDPQSFAQG
-556 LWDMITYNGVTG
+556 LWEMITYNGVTG

-575 ATPKNTDSSPSAPT
+575 ATSKNTDSSPPKSST
-589 KDSPQV
+589 NSTQV

-610 ETFSPNSIII
+610 ETFGPNSIII

-632 TISGSQFDLSAS
+632 VISGSKFDLSAS

-649 NMPWYDHKYYI
+649 DMPWYNHKYYI

-692 TNGSNLVIGYNATW
+692 ASNSNLVIGYNSTW
-706 TGNSVSSSGTV
+706 TGNSVSSSDTV

-731 GPWPYYQCIGTTN
+731 GPWPYYQCTGTTN
-744 GAYSAYHVYITAN
+744 GTYSAYHVYITAN

-770 NLVFNG
+770 NLIFNG

-785 TITQHNAGA
+785 TITQHNAGI

-803 QNMDSSQNLNG
+803 QSMDNSQNLNG

-832 KDGKFIFNAGQA
+832 KDGKFIFNVGQA

-875 FEISAKNASF
+875 FEIGAKNASF

-906 FVGDFTNANSNL
+906 FVGDFTNAHSNL

-937 TANFNNTGSVNIA
+937 NANFNNTGSVNIS
-950 GNATFDNMA
+950 GNATFDNVV
-959 FNGPTNTSVKGQVTL
+959 FNGPTNTSVKGKVTL

-986 SFGDGMINFSA
+986 SFGDGTIAFNA

-1049 SSAGNGIYDVV
+1049 SSVGNGVYDVV

-1077 SISIRRLGVGM
+1077 SISIRRLGVSM

-1098 DHLYYQNALGF
+1098 DHLYYQNTLGF

-1118 NNLGNLN
+1118 NNLGNAN
-1125 NTIYYYDKSIDFY
+1125 NTIYYYDNSIDFY

-1145 TKAEFSQTL
+1145 TKAEFSQTF

-1166 NIWTNASDAPQSNTI
+1166 NIWTNASDAPQSNAI

-1229 SSGGGASLNFNGLQG
+1229 SSGGGANLNFNGLQG

-1257 GTQSSSMNFISNSAN
+1257 GTQSSSMNFVSNSAN

-1319 FNAVNA
+1319 FNAKNA
-1325 ISFTNSSN
+1325 ISFTNSTN
-1333 LSSGLYQIS
+1333 LSSGLYQMQ
-1342 AKSVLFDNSNLSVSV
+1342 AKSVSFDNSNLSVSV
-1357 GTSSIKANAISLSQ
+1357 GTSSIKANAINLSQ

-1379 HSTLELSGDLNL
+1379 HSTLELQGDLNL

-1398 LNQSAINVSNN
+1398 LNQSTINVSNN

-1465 SFLDFQGS
+1465 SSLDFQGS

-1480 AFNFYNNAFS
+1480 AFNFYDNAFS
-1490 QSPITFHQALDIKA
+1490 QSPITFHQAFDIKA

-1517 SSVLNLKNSQLVFSD
+1517 SSVLDLKNSQLVFSD

-1602 ESFKDNQLSVTLSQ
+1602 ESFKDNQLIVTLSQ

-1639 NANGVYSYSDDAQG
+1639 NANGVYSYSDDAEG

-1704 ALHVYNKGYNFN
+1704 ALHIYNKGYNFN

-1740 SLSSLSNLKG
+1740 SLSSLNDLNSN
-1750 DALNQLTKLIT
+1750 ALNQLTKLIT

-1793 KIGQTNT
+1793 KIGQTDT

-1808 LGYQKPC
+1808 FGYQKPC

-1877 QTSLILNQANI
+1877 QTSLVLNQANI

-1914 ANILGEVAMQSINKA
+1914 ANILGEVAVQSINKA
-1929 GGLGNLIVN
+1929 GGLGNLIADM
-1938 TLGSGSVIG
+1938 LGSDSVIG
-1947 GYLTPEQKNQTLSQ
+1947 GHLTPEQKNQTLSQ

-2033 GFISANDIGQVISVM
+2033 GFISANDIGQIISVM

-2054 PSEALQNDV
+2054 PSNALQNDV

-2076 QDMLNSLES
+2076 QDTLNSLES

-2098 VLAAKGLGPIYEQ
+2098 VLAAKGLGSIYEQ
-2111 GLGDLIPNLGKKGLF
+2111 GLGDLIPSLGKKGLF
-2126 APYGLSQVWQRGD
+2126 APYGLSQVWQKGD

-2174 GNNHIAFTNHS
+2174 GNNHISFTNHA
-2185 GTLNLLSNQVSNINI
+2185 GVLQLLSDQVSNINI

-2224 LFINASCVQQ
+2224 LFVNASCAQQ
-2234 SDPITTN
+2234 SDPAITN
-2241 TANPCALSAQS
+2241 IANPCTLSTQS
-2252 ANGASSNNASNN
+2252 ANGASSNASNN
-2264 APIALNNNDESLM
+2264 APIALNNNDESLI
-2277 VTANDFNFSGNIY
+2277 VTANDFNFSGSIY

-2331 KNASFVTNNLNIQGA
+2331 KNASFMANNLNIQGA
-2346 FNNNATQKIGVLQ
+2346 FNNNATRKIEVLQ

-2373 YGLEVGGALNNF
+2373 YGLEVGGALNNS
-2385 GAIHFNLENIQTP
+2385 GAIHFNLENTQTP
-2398 APLIQAEGI
+2398 TPLIQAEGI
-2407 INLNTTQT
+2407 INLNTAQT

-2463 HIEEKNGVLTY
+2463 HIEEKNGALTY

-2482 DKGLLLSVALPNSN
+2482 DKGLLLSVALPDSN
-2496 NASPN
+2496 NAHQN

-2508 LHNQVKMSYGDKVM
+2508 LYNQIKMSYGDKAM

-2541 LNQIEAIGGNN
+2541 LNQIEAVGGN

-2560 MIKTKENPLFAPIY
+2560 MMETKENPLFAPIY
-2574 LENHSLN
+2574 LKNHSLN
-2581 EILDATKD
+2581 EVLGVAKD
-2589 LQNTASL
+2589 IQNTASL
-2596 ISNPNFRDNATNLL
+2596 ISNPNFRNNATNLL

-2624 LSDFRARE
+2624 LSDFRTRE
-2632 GESNFS
+2632 GESAFS

-2645 NKRFSDPNPSE
+2645 NKRFSDPNPGE
-2656 IFVKYSQPNKHP
+2656 VFVKYSQPNKHP
-2668 NNLWVQGV
+2668 NNLWAQGI

-2692 NVGYDRLVKNVI
+2692 NAGYDRLVKNVI

-2713 SGFNGNIMR
+2713 SDFNGNIMH
-2722 SLGNNVDVGM
+2722 SLANNVDVGM

-2749 TYGGNASHI
+2749 TYGGNANNI
-2758 NSSNSLLSVLNQRYN
+2758 NSSNPLLSVLNQRYS

-2812 GMKGKMQNPA
+2812 GMKGNDAA
-2822 YQQFVMHS
+2822 YKQFLMHS

-2866 LIKAKGDNMVRFVGE
+2866 LIKSKGGNTVRFVGE
-2881 NTLLYRKGEIFN
+2881 NTLLYRKGEVFN

-2923 YQDLNITGNVGMR
+2923 YQDINITGNVGMR

>member
-1 MKQFKKKPKK
+1 MKKFKKKPKS
-11 IKRSQKIILKR
+11 IKRSHQKTILKR
-22 PLWLMPLLIGG
+22 PLWLAPLLIGG

-51 EKSQKVCVHRPWYA
+51 EKSQKVCVYHPWYD
-65 LWSCDKWEE
+65 LWGCYKWEE

-80 GNQLITKTWAGGNAA
+80 GNQLITKTWSVGNAA

-119 SGLYNYTGGEYNGGN
+119 SGLYNYTGWENNGGN
-134 LDIEL
+134 LNIEL
-139 GSNATFNLGA
+139 GSNATFDLGA
-149 NSGNSFTSW
+149 HSGNSFTSW

-200 NANKVTINS
+200 NTNKVNINS
-209 NINAYKTSQVNIGN
+209 NIRAFKTSQVNIGN
-223 ANSAITI
+223 ANSVITI
-230 NSVSLSGDTCSSLAK
+230 GSVSLSGYTCSSLASV
-245 IGSGANCSS
+245 GVGANCST
-254 SGPSYSFKGTTS
+254 SGPIYSFKGTTN
-266 ATNTTFSNAS
+266 ATNTAFSNAS

-283 SANFSGA
+283 NAAFSGA

-300 KGFNATNN
+300 KEFITTNN

-314 SFTFKGTSS
+314 SFNFKGASY
-323 FNNATFSNASY
+323 FNGATFNNASY
-334 TFDNQA
+334 TFNNQT

-348 GGTFTFNNQSNPTNS
+348 GGTFTFNNQ
-363 AQHPQIL
+363 
-370 FENSSFNGGIFTFNN
+370 NN
-385 QTNPTNSAQHPQI
+385 QSAQHPQI

-406 GSTTTLKGSAT
+406 GNATTLKG
-417 FEQAFN
+417 FVNFQQAFN
-423 NSNHQLTIQ
+423 NSNHQLTMQ
-432 NASFDN
+432 NASFNN
-438 ATFNNTGKITI
+438 ANFNNTGKITI
-449 EKDASF
+449 NESASF
-455 NNTSFNTPVDTNNMS
+455 NDTTFNTSVDTSNMTI
-470 VTGSVTLSGKND
+470 TGSVTLSGKND

-490 FGSSKITLAQGA
+490 FGSSKVTLTQGT
-502 TFNLTSLGSEKSVTI
+502 TFNLTSLGDKNSVTI

-525 YNHLLNHALN
+525 YNNLLNHALN
-535 SLTNALKTTESS
+535 SLTNALKTNENSS
-547 SKPQSFAQG
+547 DPQSFTQG

-568 QLLSENA
+568 QLLNENA
-575 ATPKNTDSSPSAPT
+575 TTSKPTDSSPSKSSTNSA
-589 KDSPQV
+589 QV

-610 ETFSPNSIII
+610 ETFSHNSIII

-632 TISGSQFDLSAS
+632 VINGSKFDLSAS

-649 NMPWYDHKYYI
+649 DMPWYDHKSYI

-671 YYLPSVQI
+671 YYLSSVQI

-692 TNGSNLVIGYNATW
+692 ASNSNLVIGYNSTW
-706 TGNSVSSSGTV
+706 TDHNVSSSGTV

-722 SGSALNGHC
+722 SGSTLNGHC
-731 GPWPYYQCIGTTN
+731 GSWPYYQCTGTTN
-744 GAYSAYHVYITAN
+744 GTYSAYHVYITAN

-776 VDSINIANA
+776 VDGVNIANA
-785 TITQHNAGA
+785 TITQHNAGI
-794 YSSSMTFST
+794 YSSFMTFST
-803 QNMDSSQNLNG
+803 QGMDNSHNVNG
-814 LNANGKLSV
+814 LNPNGTLLV
-823 YGATFTNQA
+823 YGTTFTNHA
-832 KDGKFIFNAGQA
+832 KDGKFIFNAGKA

-885 NNANFNNSA
+885 NNANFNNST

-906 FVGDFTNANSNL
+906 FVGDFTNAHSNL
-918 QIAGNAVFGN
+918 QIDGSAVFGN
-928 STNSDGSQN
+928 SANGSQN
-937 TANFNNTGSVNIA
+937 NANFSNTGSVNIS
-950 GNATFDNMA
+950 GNATFDNVV
-959 FNGPTNTSVKGQVTL
+959 FNGPTNMSVKGQVTL

-979 KNLNAPL
+979 KNLNTPL
-986 SFGDGMINFSA
+986 SFGDGTITFNA
-997 HSVINIGEAITNGN
+997 HSVINIAEAITNGN

-1024 NNAFSKNLWQLIN
+1024 NNAKNLWQLIN

-1049 SSAGNGIYDVV
+1049 SSAGNGVYDVV

-1071 EVFSPN
+1071 EIFSPN

-1088 VFDYVDMEKS
+1088 VFDYMDMEKS
-1098 DHLYYQNALGF
+1098 DHLYYKNALGF

-1118 NNLGNLN
+1118 NNLGNSN

-1145 TKAEFSQTL
+1145 TKAEFSQTF
-1154 TGQNSAIVFGAK
+1154 TGQNSTIVFGAK
-1166 NIWTNASDAPQSNTI
+1166 SIWTNASDASQSNAI

-1229 SSGGGASLNFNGLQG
+1229 SSGGGASLNFNALQG
-1244 ILLTNATLYNRAA
+1244 ILLTNATLYNRTA
-1257 GTQSSSMNFISNSAN
+1257 GTQSSSMNFVSNSAN

-1285 QNKGNPNF
+1285 QNGGNPNF

-1306 FRGYVGQTQSVFK
+1306 FRGYVGKTQSVFK
-1319 FNAVNA
+1319 FNAKNA
-1325 ISFTNSSN
+1325 ISFTNSTN
-1333 LSSGLYQIS
+1333 LSSGLYQMQ
-1342 AKSVLFDNSNLSVSV
+1342 AKSVSFDNSNLSVSV
-1357 GTSSIKANAISLSQ
+1357 GTSSIKANAINLSQ

-1379 HSTLELSGDLNL
+1379 HSTLELQGDLNV

-1409 ATINDYASLIAS
+1409 ATINDYASLIV
-1421 NGSHLNFNGA
+1421 NDGSRLNFNGTT
-1431 VNFNS
+1431 NFNS
-1436 ANITTSLS
+1436 ENITTSLNH
-1444 DSSIVFKGASSLGG
+1444 SSIVFKGAISLGG

-1465 SFLDFQGS
+1465 SSLDFQGS

-1480 AFNFYNNAFS
+1480 AFNFYDNAFS
-1490 QSPITFHQALDIKA
+1490 QSPITFHQTLDIKA

-1554 YNIIQADMNSNWYER
+1554 YNIIQAGMNHNWYER
-1569 ISFFGMRINDGI
+1569 INFFGMRINDGV
-1581 YDAKN
+1581 YDAIN

-1595 NNALKIT
+1595 NNSLKIT

-1627 GSEIFNYQKVYN
+1627 GSEVFNYQKVYN
-1639 NANGVYSYSDDAQG
+1639 NANGVYSYSDDAEG
-1653 VFYLTSSV
+1653 VFYLASNV

-1679 TKNNNLTSES
+1679 TKNNNLTSDS
-1689 SVISQTYNAQGNPIS
+1689 SIISQTYNAQGNPIS

-1740 SLSSLSNLKG
+1740 SLSSLSDLNSN
-1750 DALNQLTKLIT
+1750 ALNQLTKLIT
-1761 PSDWKNINELI
+1761 PNDWKNINELI

-1783 NNGALIIGAT
+1783 NNGTLIVGAT

-1800 NSTVVFGG
+1800 NSAVVFGG

-1877 QTSLILNQANI
+1877 QTSLVLNQANI

-1929 GGLGNLIVN
+1929 GGLGNLIAD
-1938 TLGSGSVIG
+1938 TLGSDSVIG
-1947 GYLTPEQKNQTLSQ
+1947 GHLTPEQKNQTLSQ

-1978 TAIKDLIRQKL
+1978 AAIKDLIRQKL

-2076 QDMLNSLES
+2076 QDTLNSLES

-2098 VLAAKGLGPIYEQ
+2098 VLAAKGLGSIYEQ
-2111 GLGDLIPNLGKKGLF
+2111 GLGDLMPNLGKKGLF
-2126 APYGLSQVWQRGD
+2126 APYGLSQVWQKGD
-2139 FSFNAQGNVFVQNST
+2139 FNFNAQGNVFVQNST
-2154 FSNANGGTLSF
+2154 FSNANGGALSF
-2165 NAGNSLIFA
+2165 NAGDTLIFA
-2174 GNNHIAFTNHS
+2174 GNNRISFTNHA
-2185 GTLNLLSNQVSNINI
+2185 GVLQLLSNQVSNINI
-2200 TTLDASNG
+2200 TTLNASNG

-2224 LFINASCVQQ
+2224 LFINASCAGQ
-2234 SDPITTN
+2234 SDPTAANI
-2241 TANPCALSAQS
+2241 ANPCALSAQS
-2252 ANGASSNNASNN
+2252 ANGTSSSNASNN
-2264 APIALNNNDESLM
+2264 AQIALSNNDESLM

-2331 KNASFVTNNLNIQGA
+2331 KNASFTANNLNIQGA
-2346 FNNNATQKIGVLQ
+2346 FNNNAMRKIEVLQ
-2359 NLVIASNASLSTGI
+2359 NLTIASNASLSTGI
-2373 YGLEVGGALNNF
+2373 YGLEVGGVLNHF

-2398 APLIQAEGI
+2398 TPLIQAEGI

-2415 PFINVNNSMAN
+2415 PFININNSMAN

-2449 SYLKLYTLININGN
+2449 SYLNLYTLININGN
-2463 HIEEKNGVLTY
+2463 HIEEKNGALTY

-2482 DKGLLLSVALPNSN
+2482 DKGLLLSVALPDSNS
-2496 NASPN
+2496 AHQN

-2508 LHNQVKMSYGDKVM
+2508 LYNQIKMSYGDKVM

-2541 LNQIEAIGGNN
+2541 LNQIEAVGGNN

-2560 MIKTKENPLFAPIY
+2560 MMETKENPLFAPIY
-2574 LENHSLN
+2574 LENHSLH
-2581 EILDATKD
+2581 EILGVAKD
-2589 LQNTASL
+2589 LLNTASL

-2632 GESNFS
+2632 GESDFS
-2638 ERLLELK
+2638 RRLLELK

-2668 NNLWVQGV
+2668 NNLWVQGI

-2713 SGFNGNIMR
+2713 SGFNGNIMH
-2722 SLGNNVDVGM
+2722 SLANNVDVGM

-2749 TYGGNASHI
+2749 TYGGNASNI
-2758 NSSNSLLSVLNQRYN
+2758 NSSNSLLSVLNQRYS

-2812 GMKGKMQNPA
+2812 GMKGKMNDAA
-2822 YQQFVMHS
+2822 YKQFLMHS

-2856 FVTARLGRDL
+2856 FVTVRLGRDL
-2866 LIKAKGDNMVRFVGE
+2866 LIKSKGGNVVRFVGE
-2881 NTLLYRKGEIFN
+2881 NTLLYRKGEVFN
-2893 TFASVIT
+2893 NFASVIT

-2911 VNAGVGLKMGLQ
+2911 VNAGVGLNMGLQ
-2923 YQDLNITGNVGMR
+2923 YQDINITGNVGMR
-2936 VAF
+2936 VVF

>member
-1 MKQFKKKPKK
+1 MKKFKKKLKK
-11 IKRSQKIILKR
+11 ITRKQKTILKR
-22 PLWLMPLLIGG
+22 PLWLAPLLIGG

-38 YADGTDILGLSWG
+38 YANNLWDLLNPKVGGEYVHWVKGSQYCSW
-51 EKSQKVCVHRPWYA
+51 
-65 LWSCDKWEE
+65 WEFGGCLRNVWGANH
-74 KTQQFT
+74 K
-80 GNQLITKTWAGGNAA
+80 GYDAGNAA
-95 NYYHSQNNQDIT
+95 NYLSSQNYQAISVGSGNEM
-107 ANLKNDNGTYFL
+107 GTYSL
-119 SGLYNYTGGEYNGGN
+119 SGFTNYVGGN
-134 LDIEL
+134 LTI
-139 GSNATFNLGA
+139 NLG
-149 NSGNSFTSW
+149 NSVVLDLSGSNSFTS
-158 YPNGHTNVTFSA
+158 YRGYNQGKDDVSFNVGAINLNGA
-170 GTINVNNSVEVGNRV
+170 LEVGNRV
-185 GSGAGTHTGTATLNL
+185 GSGAGTHTGIATLNL
-200 NANKVTINS
+200 NANKVNINS
-209 NINAYKTSQVNIGN
+209 NISTYKTSQVNVGN

-230 NSVSLSGDTCSSLAK
+230 NSVSLSGDTCSSLASV
-245 IGSGANCSS
+245 GVGANCSN
-254 SGPSYSFKGTTS
+254 SGPSYSFKGTTN
-266 ATNTTFSNAS
+266 ATNTTFSNAN

-283 SANFSGA
+283 NATFSGA
-290 KLNGGAFTFN
+290 KWNGGAFTFN
-300 KGFNATNN
+300 KEFKATNN
-308 TAFNSG
+308 TAFSSG
-314 SFTFKGTSS
+314 SFNFKGTSS
-323 FNNATFSNASY
+323 FNGASFSNATY
-334 TFDNQA
+334 TFENQA

-348 GGTFTFNNQSNPTNS
+348 GGTFTFNNQ
-363 AQHPQIL
+363 
-370 FENSSFNGGIFTFNN
+370 
-385 QTNPTNSAQHPQI
+385 TNPTNSAQHPQI
-398 LFENSSFS
+398 QNSSFS
-406 GSTTTLKGSAT
+406 GNAITLKG
-417 FEQAFN
+417 FVDFQQAFN

-432 NASFDN
+432 NASFNN

-455 NNTSFNTPVDTNNMS
+455 NDTTFNTSVDTNNMS
-470 VTGSVTLSGKND
+470 VTGCVTLSGKND
-482 LKNGSTLD
+482 LKKGSTLD
-490 FGSSKITLAQGA
+490 FGSSKITLTQGT
-502 TFNLTSLGSEKSVTI
+502 TFNLTSLGDKNSVTI

-525 YNHLLNHALN
+525 YNNLLNHALN
-535 SLTNALKTTESS
+535 SLTSALKTNENSS
-547 SKPQSFAQG
+547 DPQSFAQG

-568 QLLSENA
+568 QLLNENI
-575 ATPKNTDSSPSAPT
+575 ATSKPTDSSPSKSSSNPT
-589 KDSPQV
+589 QV

-610 ETFSPNSIII
+610 ETFGPNSIII

-632 TISGSQFDLSAS
+632 TISGSQFDLSTS

-649 NMPWYDHKYYI
+649 DMPWYDHKYYI

-692 TNGSNLVIGYNATW
+692 ASNSNLVIGYNSTW
-706 TGNSVSSSGTV
+706 TDHNVSSSDTV

-731 GPWPYYQCIGTTN
+731 GPWPYYQCTGTTD
-744 GAYSAYHVYITAN
+744 GTYSAYHVYITAN

-776 VDSINIANA
+776 IDSVNIANA
-785 TITQHNAGA
+785 TITQHNAGI

-803 QNMDSSQNLNG
+803 QNMDNSQNLKD
-814 LNANGKLSV
+814 LNANGKLWV
-823 YGATFTNQA
+823 YGTTFTNQA

-850 FNGGSYQFSG
+850 FNGGNYQFNG

-875 FEISAKNASF
+875 FEIGAKNASF

-928 STNSDGSQN
+928 STNGSQN
-937 TANFNNTGSVNIA
+937 TANFNNTGSVNVS
-950 GNATFDNMA
+950 GNATFDNVV

-986 SFGDGMINFSA
+986 SFGDGTITFNA

-1049 SSAGNGIYDVV
+1049 SSVGNGVYDVV

-1071 EVFSPN
+1071 EIFSQN

-1098 DHLYYQNALGF
+1098 DHLYYKDVVGF

-1118 NNLGNLN
+1118 NNLGNAN
-1125 NTIYYYDKSIDFY
+1125 NTIYYYDNSIDFY

-1145 TKAEFSQTL
+1145 TKAEFSQTF

-1166 NIWTNASDAPQSNTI
+1166 NIWTSLSDAPQSNVI

-1285 QNKGNPNF
+1285 QNGGNPNF

-1319 FNAVNA
+1319 FNAKNA
-1325 ISFTNSSN
+1325 ISFTNSTN
-1333 LSSGLYQIS
+1333 LSSGLYQMQ

-1357 GTSSIKANAISLSQ
+1357 GTSSIKANAINLSQ

-1379 HSTLELSGDLNL
+1379 HSTLELQGDLNV

-1398 LNQSAINVSNN
+1398 LNQSTINVSNN

-1421 NGSHLNFNGA
+1421 NNAHINFNGTT
-1431 VNFNS
+1431 NFNS
-1436 ANITTSLS
+1436 ANITTSLNH
-1444 DSSIVFKGASSLGG
+1444 SSIVFKGASSLGG

-1465 SFLDFQGS
+1465 SSLDFQGS

-1480 AFNFYNNAFS
+1480 AFNFYDNAFS
-1490 QSPITFHQALDIKA
+1490 QSPITFHQALDVKA

-1517 SSVLNLKNSQLVFSD
+1517 SSVLDLKNSQLVFGD

-1554 YNIIQADMNSNWYER
+1554 YNIIQAGMSSNWYER
-1569 ISFFGMRINDGI
+1569 INFFGMRINDGI
-1581 YDAKN
+1581 YDAIN

-1627 GSEIFNYQKVYN
+1627 GSEVFNYQKVYN
-1639 NANGVYSYSDDAQG
+1639 NANGVYSYSDDAEG

-1679 TKNNNLTSES
+1679 TKNNNLSSES

-1704 ALHVYNKGYNFN
+1704 ALHIYNKGYNFN

-1728 YPEIKKILGNDF
+1728 YPEIKKILGNGF
-1740 SLSSLSNLKG
+1740 SLSSLSDLKG

-1761 PSDWKNINELI
+1761 PNDWKNINELI

-1783 NNGALIIGAT
+1783 NNGTLIIGAT
-1793 KIGQTNT
+1793 KIGQTDT
-1800 NSTVVFGG
+1800 NSAVVFGG
-1808 LGYQKPC
+1808 LGYQTPC

-1914 ANILGEVAMQSINKA
+1914 ANILGEVAVQSINKA

-2033 GFISANDIGQVISVM
+2033 GFISANDIGQVISVV

-2054 PSEALQNDV
+2054 PSNALKNDV
-2063 VALGKQMIGEFLG
+2063 VALGKQMIGELLG
-2076 QDMLNSLES
+2076 QDTLNSLES

-2098 VLAAKGLGPIYEQ
+2098 ILAAKGLGSIYEQ

-2126 APYGLSQVWQRGD
+2126 APYGLSQVWQKGD

-2174 GNNHIAFTNHS
+2174 GNNQISFTNHA
-2185 GTLNLLSNQVSNINI
+2185 GTLQLLSDQVSNINI
-2200 TTLDASNG
+2200 TTLNASNG

-2213 ANNNVSVSQGN
+2213 ANNNVSVSQGD
-2224 LFINASCVQQ
+2224 LFVNASCTQQ
-2234 SDPITTN
+2234 SDPTTAN
-2241 TANPCALSAQS
+2241 ATNPCALNAQS

-2264 APIALNNNDESLM
+2264 AQIVLNNNDESLII
-2277 VTANDFNFSGNIY
+2277 TANDFNFSGNIY

-2314 AQFQANNLT
+2314 AQFQANNLI

-2331 KNASFVTNNLNIQGA
+2331 KNASFMANNLNIQGA
-2346 FNNNATQKIGVLQ
+2346 FNNNATRKIEVLQ

-2373 YGLEVGGALNNF
+2373 YGLGVGGVLNNF
-2385 GAIHFNLENIQTP
+2385 GAIYFNLENIQTP
-2398 APLIQAEGI
+2398 TPLIQAEGI

-2463 HIEEKNGVLTY
+2463 HIEEKNGALTY

-2482 DKGLLLSVALPNSN
+2482 DKGLLLSVALPDSN
-2496 NASPN
+2496 NAHQN

-2508 LHNQVKMSYGDKVM
+2508 LYDQIKMSYGDKVM

-2532 IVGIQGQSA
+2532 IAGIQGQSA
-2541 LNQIEAIGGNN
+2541 LNQIEAVGGN

-2560 MIKTKENPLFAPIY
+2560 MMETKENPLFAPIY
-2574 LENHSLN
+2574 LKNHSLN
-2581 EILDATKD
+2581 EILGVAKD
-2589 LQNTASL
+2589 LLNTASL

-2632 GESNFS
+2632 GESDFS

-2645 NKRFSDPNPSE
+2645 NKRFSDPNPGE
-2656 IFVKYSQPNKHP
+2656 VFIKHSQLSKHQ
-2668 NNLWVQGV
+2668 NNLWVQGI

-2692 NVGYDRLVKNVI
+2692 NAGYDRLVKNVI

-2713 SGFNGNIMR
+2713 SGFNGNIMH
-2722 SLGNNVDVGM
+2722 SLANNVDVGM

-2749 TYGGNASHI
+2749 TYGGNANNI
-2758 NSSNSLLSVLNQRYN
+2758 NSSNPLLSVLNQRYS
-2773 YNTWTTSVNGNYG
+2773 YNIWTTSVNGNYG

-2798 KPQVGLSYHFIGLS
+2798 KPQVGLSYRFIGLS
-2812 GMKGKMQNPA
+2812 AMKGKMNDAA
-2822 YQQFVMHS
+2822 YKQFLMHS

-2850 GKNSYY
+2850 GQNSYY

-2866 LIKAKGDNMVRFVGE
+2866 LIKSKGGNMVRFVGE
-2881 NTLLYRKGEIFN
+2881 NTLLYRKGEVFN

-2923 YQDLNITGNVGMR
+2923 YQDINITGNVGMR

>member
-1 MKQFKKKPKK
+1 MKKFKKKLKS

-22 PLWLMPLLIGG
+22 PLWLAPLLISG

-38 YADGTDILGLSWG
+38 YADGTDILRLSWG

-119 SGLYNYTGGEYNGGN
+119 SGLYNYTGGENNGGN
-134 LDIEL
+134 LNIEL

-200 NANKVTINS
+200 NANKVNVNS

-245 IGSGANCSS
+245 IGIGSNCST
-254 SGPSYSFKGTTS
+254 SGPSYSFKGTTN

-314 SFTFKGTSS
+314 SFTFKDTSS
-323 FNNATFSNASY
+323 FNNATFNNATY
-334 TFDNQA
+334 TFNNQA
-340 TFQNSSFN
+340 IFQNSSFN
-348 GGTFTFNNQSNPTNS
+348 GGT
-363 AQHPQIL
+363 
-370 FENSSFNGGIFTFNN
+370 FTFNN

-406 GSTTTLKGSAT
+406 GSATTLKGSVI
-417 FEQAFN
+417 FQQAFN
-423 NSNHQLTIQ
+423 NSNQQLTIQ

-490 FGSSKITLAQGA
+490 FGSAKVTLTQGA

-525 YNHLLNHALN
+525 YSGLLNHALN
-535 SLTNALKTTESS
+535 SLTNALKTNESP

-575 ATPKNTDSSPSAPT
+575 TTPKPANASPSAPT

-649 NMPWYDHKYYI
+649 DMPWYDHKYYI

-692 TNGSNLVIGYNATW
+692 ANGSNLVIGYNATW
-706 TGNSVSSSGTV
+706 TGNSVSSSDTV

-731 GPWPYYQCIGTTN
+731 GPWPYYQCTGTTN

-776 VDSINIANA
+776 VDSVNIANA

-803 QNMDSSQNLNG
+803 QSMDSSQNLNG
-814 LNANGKLSV
+814 LDANGKLSV

-918 QIAGNAVFGN
+918 QIVGNAVFGN
-928 STNSDGSQN
+928 STNGSQN

-950 GNATFDNMA
+950 GNATFDNVA
-959 FNGPTNTSVKGQVTL
+959 FNGPTNTSVKGKVTL

-986 SFGDGMINFSA
+986 SFGDGTISFSA

-1024 NNAFSKNLWQLIN
+1024 NDAFSKNLWQLIN

-1049 SSAGNGIYDVV
+1049 SSVGNGVYDVV

-1088 VFDYVDMEKS
+1088 VFDYMDMEKS
-1098 DHLYYQNALGF
+1098 DRLYYQNTLGF

-1118 NNLGNLN
+1118 NNLGNPN
-1125 NTIYYYDKSIDFY
+1125 NTIYYYDNSIDFY

-1145 TKAEFSQTL
+1145 TKAEFSQTF
-1154 TGQNSAIVFGAK
+1154 TGQNSTIVFGAK
-1166 NIWTNASDAPQSNTI
+1166 NIWTSVSDVPQSNTI
-1181 IRFGDNKGAG
+1181 IRFGDNKGVG

-1257 GTQSSSMNFISNSAN
+1257 GTQSSSMNFVSNSAN

-1325 ISFTNSSN
+1325 ISFTNSTN
-1333 LSSGLYQIS
+1333 LSSGLYQMQ

-1357 GTSSIKANAISLSQ
+1357 GTSSIKANAINLSQ

-1398 LNQSAINVSNN
+1398 LNQSTINVSNN

-1436 ANITTSLS
+1436 ANITTSLNN
-1444 DSSIVFKGASSLGG
+1444 SSIVFKGASSLGG

-1465 SFLDFQGS
+1465 SSLDFQGS

-1480 AFNFYNNAFS
+1480 AFNFYDNAFS

-1517 SSVLNLKNSQLVFSD
+1517 SSVLNLKNSQLVFGD

-1554 YNIIQADMNSNWYER
+1554 YNIIQADMNGNWYER
-1569 ISFFGMRINDGI
+1569 INFFGMRINDGI

-1639 NANGVYSYSDDAQG
+1639 NANGVYSYSDDVEG

-1679 TKNNNLTSES
+1679 TKNNNITSES

-1740 SLSSLSNLKG
+1740 SLSSLNDLNSN
-1750 DALNQLTKLIT
+1750 ALNQLTKLIT

-1783 NNGALIIGAT
+1783 NNGALIVGAT
-1793 KIGQTNT
+1793 KIGQTDT
-1800 NSTVVFGG
+1800 NSAVVFGG
-1808 LGYQKPC
+1808 LGYQTPC

-1929 GGLGNLIVN
+1929 GGLGNLIAD
-1938 TLGSGSVIG
+1938 TLGSNSVIG

-2076 QDMLNSLES
+2076 QDTLNSLES

-2126 APYGLSQVWQRGD
+2126 APYGLSQVWQKGD
-2139 FSFNAQGNVFVQNST
+2139 FNFNAQGNVFVQNST

-2213 ANNNVSVSQGN
+2213 GSNNISVSQGN
-2224 LFINASCVQQ
+2224 LFINASCAQQ
-2234 SDPITTN
+2234 SDPTTTN
-2241 TANPCALSAQS
+2241 TANPCALSTQS
-2252 ANGASSNNASNN
+2252 ANGASSNNALNN

-2346 FNNNATQKIGVLQ
+2346 FNNNATQKIEVLQ

-2398 APLIQAEGI
+2398 APLIQVVGI

-2508 LHNQVKMSYGDKVM
+2508 LHNQIKMSYGNKAM

-2532 IVGIQGQSA
+2532 IAGIQGQSA

-2581 EILDATKD
+2581 EILGVTKD

-2596 ISNPNFRDNATNLL
+2596 ISNPNSRDNATNLL

-2656 IFVKYSQPNKHP
+2656 VFVKYSQPNKHQ
-2668 NNLWVQGV
+2668 NNLWIQGV

-2713 SGFNGNIMR
+2713 SDFNGNIMR

-2749 TYGGNASHI
+2749 TYGGNATSI

-2866 LIKAKGDNMVRFVGE
+2866 LIKSKGDNMVRFVGE
-2881 NTLLYRKGEIFN
+2881 NTLLYRKGEVFN

>member
-1 MKQFKKKPKK
+1 MKKFKKKLKS

-22 PLWLMPLLIGG
+22 PLWLAPLLISG

-51 EKSQKVCVHRPWYA
+51 EKSQRVCVHRPWYA
-65 LWSCDKWEE
+65 VWTCDKWEE
-74 KTQQFT
+74 KTQQYT

-95 NYYHSQNNQDIT
+95 NYYHTQNNQNIT

-134 LDIEL
+134 LNIEL

-149 NSGNSFTSW
+149 SSGNSFTSW

-185 GSGAGTHTGTATLNL
+185 GSGAGTHTGIATLNL

-209 NINAYKTSQVNIGN
+209 NISAYKTSQVNIGN

-230 NSVSLSGDTCSSLAK
+230 GSVSLNGDTCSSSVSV
-245 IGSGANCSS
+245 GVGANCSN
-254 SGPSYSFKGTTS
+254 SGPSYSFKGTTN

-283 SANFSGA
+283 NATFSGA
-290 KLNGGAFTFN
+290 KLNGGTYTFN
-300 KGFNATNN
+300 KEFKATNN

-314 SFTFKGTSS
+314 SFNFKDTSS
-323 FNNATFSNASY
+323 FNNASFSNATY

-348 GGTFTFNNQSNPTNS
+348 GGNFTFNNQINPTNS
-363 AQHPQIL
+363 AQHPQI
-370 FENSSFNGGIFTFNN
+370 
-385 QTNPTNSAQHPQI
+385 Q
-398 LFENSSFS
+398 NSSFS
-406 GSTTTLKGSAT
+406 GNATTLKG
-417 FEQAFN
+417 FVNFQQAFN

-432 NASFDN
+432 NASFNN

-455 NNTSFNTPVDTNNMS
+455 NNTTFNTSVDTNNMTIS
-470 VTGSVTLSGKND
+470 GSVTLSGKND

-490 FGSSKITLAQGA
+490 FGSSKITLTQGT
-502 TFNLTSLGSEKSVTI
+502 TFNLTSLSSEKSVTI

-525 YNHLLNHALN
+525 YNHLLNHAIN
-535 SLTNALKTTESS
+535 GLTNALKTNESS

-556 LWDMITYNGVTG
+556 LWEMITYDGVTG
-568 QLLSENA
+568 QLLSEST
-575 ATPKNTDSSPSAPT
+575 ATSKNTDSSPSKSSANST
-589 KDSPQV
+589 QV

-610 ETFSPNSIII
+610 ETFGPNSIII

-632 TISGSQFDLSAS
+632 VINGSKFDLSAS

-649 NMPWYDHKYYI
+649 DMPWYNHKYYI

-692 TNGSNLVIGYNATW
+692 ANGSNLVIGYNSTW
-706 TGNSVSSSGTV
+706 TGNSVSSSDTV

-722 SGSALNGHC
+722 SGNALNGHC
-731 GPWPYYQCIGTTN
+731 GPWPYYQCTGTTN
-744 GAYSAYHVYITAN
+744 GTYSAYHVYITAN

-770 NLVFNG
+770 NLIFNG

-785 TITQHNAGA
+785 TITQHNAGI

-803 QNMDSSQNLNG
+803 QSMDSSQNLNG
-814 LNANGKLSV
+814 LNSNGKLLV
-823 YGATFTNQA
+823 YGTTFTNQA

-844 TFENTN
+844 VFENTN

-860 DSLNFSNNNQFNSGS
+860 DSLNFLNNNQFNSGS

-906 FVGDFTNANSNL
+906 FAGDFTNANSNL

-928 STNSDGSQN
+928 STNGSQN
-937 TANFNNTGSVNIA
+937 NANFNNTGSVNIS
-950 GNATFDNMA
+950 GNATFDNVV
-959 FNGPTNTSVKGQVTL
+959 FNGPTNTSVKGQVIL

-986 SFGDGMINFSA
+986 SFGDGTITFNA

-1049 SSAGNGIYDVV
+1049 SSVGNGVYDVV

-1071 EVFSPN
+1071 EIFSPN

-1098 DHLYYQNALGF
+1098 DHLYYKDVVGF

-1118 NNLGNLN
+1118 NNLGNAN
-1125 NTIYYYDKSIDFY
+1125 NTIYYYDNSIDFY

-1145 TKAEFSQTL
+1145 TKAEFSQTF

-1166 NIWTNASDAPQSNTI
+1166 SIWTNASDAPQSNAI

-1206 FITGHYEAQKI
+1206 FITGNYEAQKI

-1229 SSGGGASLNFNGLQG
+1229 SSGGGANLNFNGLQG

-1285 QNKGNPNF
+1285 QNGGNPNF

-1306 FRGYVGQTQSVFK
+1306 FRGYVGKTQSVFK
-1319 FNAVNA
+1319 FNAKNA
-1325 ISFTNSSN
+1325 ISFTNSTN
-1333 LSSGLYQIS
+1333 LSSGLYQMQ
-1342 AKSVLFDNSNLSVSV
+1342 AQSVSFDNSNLSVSV
-1357 GTSSIKANAISLSQ
+1357 GTSSIKASAVNLSQ

-1379 HSTLELSGDLNL
+1379 HSTLELQGDLNL

-1398 LNQSAINVSNN
+1398 LNQSTINISNN
-1409 ATINDYASLIAS
+1409 ATINDHASLIV
-1421 NGSHLNFNGA
+1421 NDGSRLNFNGA

-1436 ANITTSLS
+1436 ANITASLNH
-1444 DSSIVFKGASSLGG
+1444 SSIVFKGASSLGG
-1458 QFNLSNN
+1458 QFNLSNH
-1465 SFLDFQGS
+1465 SSLDFQGS
-1473 SAITSNT
+1473 SAIISNT
-1480 AFNFYNNAFS
+1480 AFNFYDNAFS

-1554 YNIIQADMNSNWYER
+1554 YNIIQAGMNNNWYER

-1581 YDAKN
+1581 YDATN
-1586 QTYSFTNPL
+1586 ETYSFTNPL

-1627 GSEIFNYQKVYN
+1627 GSEVFNYQKVYN
-1639 NANGVYSYSDDAQG
+1639 NANGVYSYSDGAEG

-1661 KGYYN
+1661 KGYYS
-1666 PNQSYQASGSNNT
+1666 PNQSYQANGSNNT
-1679 TKNNNLTSES
+1679 TKNNNLSSES

-1704 ALHVYNKGYNFN
+1704 ALHIYNKGYNFN

-1740 SLSSLSNLKG
+1740 SLSSLSNLNSN
-1750 DALNQLTKLIT
+1750 ALNQLTKLIT
-1761 PSDWKNINELI
+1761 PNDWKNINELI

-1783 NNGALIIGAT
+1783 NNGTLIVGAT

-1800 NSTVVFGG
+1800 NSAVVFGG

-1877 QTSLILNQANI
+1877 QTSLVLNQANI

-1929 GGLGNLIVN
+1929 GGLGNLIADV
-1938 TLGSGSVIG
+1938 LGSDSVIG
-1947 GYLTPEQKNQTLSQ
+1947 GHLTPEQKNQTLSQ

-1978 TAIKDLIRQKL
+1978 AAIKDLIRQKL

-2054 PSEALQNDV
+2054 PSNALKNDV

-2076 QDMLNSLES
+2076 QDTLNSLES

-2098 VLAAKGLGPIYEQ
+2098 VLAAKGLGPIYKQ
-2111 GLGDLIPNLGKKGLF
+2111 GLGDLMPNLGKKGLF
-2126 APYGLSQVWQRGD
+2126 APYGLSQVWQKGD

-2185 GTLNLLSNQVSNINI
+2185 GTLQLLSNQVSNINI

-2213 ANNNVSVSQGN
+2213 ANNNISVSQGN
-2224 LFINASCVQQ
+2224 LFINASCAQQ
-2234 SDPITTN
+2234 SDPTTAS
-2241 TANPCALSAQS
+2241 TTNPCALNAQS
-2252 ANGASSNNASNN
+2252 ANGASSNSASNN

-2277 VTANDFNFSGNIY
+2277 VTANDFNFSGSIY

-2305 IKNLYLYNN
+2305 VKNLYLYNN

-2331 KNASFVTNNLNIQGA
+2331 KNASFTANNLNIQGA
-2346 FNNNATQKIGVLQ
+2346 FSNNAMQKIEVLQ
-2359 NLVIASNASLSTGI
+2359 NLVIASNASLSTGV
-2373 YGLEVGGALNNF
+2373 YGLEVGGVLNNLET
-2385 GAIHFNLENIQTP
+2385 IHFNLENSQTP
-2398 APLIQAEGI
+2398 VNPLIQAEGI
-2407 INLNTTQT
+2407 INLNTAQT
-2415 PFINVNNSMAN
+2415 PFINVNNVMAN

-2482 DKGLLLSVALPNSN
+2482 DKGLLLSVALSDSN
-2496 NASPN
+2496 NASQN
-2501 NILSLSV
+2501 HILSLSV
-2508 LHNQVKMSYGDKVM
+2508 LHDQIKMSYGNKIM

-2532 IVGIQGQSA
+2532 ITGIQGQSA
-2541 LNQIEAIGGNN
+2541 LNQIEAVGGN

-2560 MIKTKENPLFAPIY
+2560 MMDTKENPLFAPIY

-2581 EILDATKD
+2581 EILGVTKD

-2596 ISNPNFRDNATNLL
+2596 ISNPNFRNNATNLL

-2632 GESNFS
+2632 GESDFS
-2638 ERLLELK
+2638 LLELK
-2645 NKRFSDPNPSE
+2645 NKRFSDPNPGE
-2656 IFVKYSQPNKHP
+2656 VFVKYTQPNKHP

-2692 NVGYDRLVKNVI
+2692 NVGYDRLAKNVI

-2713 SGFNGNIMR
+2713 SDFNGNIMH

-2749 TYGGNASHI
+2749 TYGGNATSI

-2812 GMKGKMQNPA
+2812 GMKGKMNDAA
-2822 YQQFVMHS
+2822 YKQFLMHS

-2850 GKNSYY
+2850 GQNSYY

-2866 LIKAKGDNMVRFVGE
+2866 LIKSKGGNTVRFVGE
-2881 NTLLYRKGEIFN
+2881 NTLLYRKGEVFN

-2923 YQDLNITGNVGMR
+2923 YQDINITGNVGMR

>member
-1 MKQFKKKPKK
+1 MKKFKKKPKS
-11 IKRSQKIILKR
+11 IKRSHQNQKTILKR
-22 PLWLMPLLIGG
+22 PLWLAPLLIGG

-38 YADGTDILGLSWG
+38 YANNLWDLLNPKVGGEYVHWVKGSQYCAWWEFAGCLKNVWG
-51 EKSQKVCVHRPWYA
+51 ANHKGYDA
-65 LWSCDKWEE
+65 
-74 KTQQFT
+74 
-80 GNQLITKTWAGGNAA
+80 GNAA
-95 NYYHSQNNQDIT
+95 NYLSSQNYQAISVGSGNET
-107 ANLKNDNGTYFL
+107 GTYSL
-119 SGLYNYTGGEYNGGN
+119 SGFTNYVGGN
-134 LDIEL
+134 LTI
-139 GSNATFNLGA
+139 NLG
-149 NSGNSFTSW
+149 NSVVLDLSGSNSFTS
-158 YPNGHTNVTFSA
+158 YQGYNQGKDDVSFNVGAINLNGSL
-170 GTINVNNSVEVGNRV
+170 EVGNRV

-200 NANKVTINS
+200 NANQVNINS
-209 NINAYKTSQVNIGN
+209 NISTYKTSQVNIGN
-223 ANSAITI
+223 ANSAINI
-230 NSVSLSGDTCSSLAK
+230 GSVSLSGNVCSSLASV
-245 IGSGANCSS
+245 GAGANCST
-254 SGPSYSFKGTTS
+254 SGPSYSFKGTTN

-283 SANFSGA
+283 NATFSGA
-290 KLNGGAFTFN
+290 KWNGGAFTFN
-300 KGFNATNN
+300 KGFSATNN
-308 TAFNSG
+308 TAFSSG
-314 SFTFKGTSS
+314 SFNFKGVSS
-323 FNNATFSNASY
+323 FNGANFNNATY
-334 TFDNQA
+334 TFNNKA

-348 GGTFTFNNQSNPTNS
+348 GGTFTFNNQTNPNNS
-363 AQHPQIL
+363 AQHPQI
-370 FENSSFNGGIFTFNN
+370 
-385 QTNPTNSAQHPQI
+385 Q
-398 LFENSSFS
+398 NSSFS
-406 GSTTTLKGSAT
+406 GNAITLKGSAT

-432 NASFDN
+432 NASFNN

-449 EKDASF
+449 NEGASF
-455 NNTSFNTPVDTNNMS
+455 NNTTFNASVDTNNMS

-482 LKNGSTLD
+482 LNNGSTLD
-490 FGSSKITLAQGA
+490 FGSSKITLTQGT

-525 YNHLLNHALN
+525 YNNLLNHALN
-535 SLTNALKTTESS
+535 SLTNALKTNESS
-547 SKPQSFAQG
+547 SRPQSFAQG

-568 QLLSENA
+568 QLLNENA
-575 ATPKNTDSSPSAPT
+575 ATSKNTDSSPPKSSSNPT
-589 KDSPQV
+589 QV

-610 ETFSPNSIII
+610 ETFSHNSIII
-620 QALESGTYTPPP
+620 QALESGTYTPPHV
-632 TISGSQFDLSAS
+632 ISGSKFDLSAS

-649 NMPWYDHKYYI
+649 DMLWYDHKYYI

-692 TNGSNLVIGYNATW
+692 ASNSNLVIGYNSTW
-706 TGNSVSSSGTV
+706 TDHNVSSSDTV

-731 GPWPYYQCIGTTN
+731 GPWPYYQCTGTTD

-776 VDSINIANA
+776 IDSVNIANA
-785 TITQHNAGA
+785 TITQHNAGI

-803 QNMDSSQNLNG
+803 QSMDNSQNLKG
-814 LNANGKLSV
+814 LNSNGKLWV
-823 YGATFTNQA
+823 YGTTFTNQA

-894 SFNFNNSNATTS
+894 SFNFNNSSATTS
-906 FVGDFTNANSNL
+906 FVGGFTNANSNL

-928 STNSDGSQN
+928 SANGSQN
-937 TANFNNTGSVNIA
+937 NANFNNTGSVNIL
-950 GNATFDNMA
+950 GNATFDNVV

-986 SFGDGMINFSA
+986 SFGDGTITFNA
-997 HSVINIGEAITNGN
+997 HSVINIGGAITNGN

-1049 SSAGNGIYDVV
+1049 SSVGNGVYDVV

-1071 EVFSPN
+1071 EIFSPN
-1077 SISIRRLGVGM
+1077 SISVRRLGVGM
-1088 VFDYVDMEKS
+1088 VFDYMDMEKS
-1098 DHLYYQNALGF
+1098 DHLYYKDVVGF

-1118 NNLGNLN
+1118 NNLGNSN

-1145 TKAEFSQTL
+1145 TKAEFSQTF

-1166 NIWTNASDAPQSNTI
+1166 NIWTDASDAPQSNAI

-1244 ILLTNATLYNRAA
+1244 VLLTNATLYNRAA
-1257 GTQSSSMNFISNSAN
+1257 GTQSSSMNFVSNSAN

-1285 QNKGNPNF
+1285 QNGGNPNF

-1306 FRGYVGQTQSVFK
+1306 FRGYVGKTQSVFK
-1319 FNAVNA
+1319 FNAKNA
-1325 ISFTNSSN
+1325 ISFTNSTN
-1333 LSSGLYQIS
+1333 LSSGLYQMQ

-1357 GTSSIKANAISLSQ
+1357 GTSSIKASAISLSQ

-1379 HSTLELSGDLNL
+1379 HSTLELQGDLNL

-1398 LNQSAINVSNN
+1398 LNQSTINISNN

-1421 NGSHLNFNGA
+1421 NGSHLNFNGV

-1436 ANITTSLS
+1436 ANITTSLNH
-1444 DSSIVFKGASSLGG
+1444 SSIVFKGASFLGG

-1465 SFLDFQGS
+1465 SSLDFQGS

-1480 AFNFYNNAFS
+1480 AFNFYDNAFS

-1504 PLSLGGNLLNPNN
+1504 PLSLGGNLLNPDN
-1517 SSVLNLKNSQLVFSD
+1517 SSVLDLKNSQLVFSD

-1554 YNIIQADMNSNWYER
+1554 YNIIQAGMSSNWYER
-1569 ISFFGMRINDGI
+1569 INFFGMRINDGI
-1581 YDAKN
+1581 YDAIN

-1627 GSEIFNYQKVYN
+1627 GSEVFNYQKVYN
-1639 NANGVYSYSDDAQG
+1639 NANGVYSYSDDAEG

-1679 TKNNNLTSES
+1679 TKNNDLTSES

-1704 ALHVYNKGYNFN
+1704 ALHIYNKGYNFN

-1740 SLSSLSNLKG
+1740 SLSSLNVLNSN
-1750 DALNQLTKLIT
+1750 ALNQLTKLIT

-1783 NNGALIIGAT
+1783 NNGALIVGAT
-1793 KIGQTNT
+1793 KIGQTDT
-1800 NSTVVFGG
+1800 NSAVVFGG

-1857 TLGSGNAWGTGGSA
+1857 TLGSGNAWGTGGSG

-1914 ANILGEVAMQSINKA
+1914 ANILGGVAMQSISKA

-2025 KGLFNQIT
+2025 KGLLNQIT
-2033 GFISANDIGQVISVM
+2033 GFISANDIGQVISVV

-2054 PSEALQNDV
+2054 PSKALQSDV

-2076 QDMLNSLES
+2076 QDTLNSLES
-2085 LLQNQQIKSVLDK
+2085 LLQNQEIKSVLNK
-2098 VLAAKGLGPIYEQ
+2098 VLAAKGLGSIYEQ
-2111 GLGDLIPNLGKKGLF
+2111 GLGDLMPNLGKKGLF
-2126 APYGLSQVWQRGD
+2126 APYGLSQVWQKGD

-2154 FSNANGGTLSF
+2154 FSNANGGMLSF

-2174 GNNHIAFTNHS
+2174 GNNHISFTNHA
-2185 GTLNLLSNQVSNINI
+2185 GTLQLLSDQISNINI
-2200 TTLDASNG
+2200 TTLNASNG

-2213 ANNNVSVSQGN
+2213 GNNNVSVSQGN
-2224 LFINASCVQQ
+2224 LFINASCVKQNN
-2234 SDPITTN
+2234 PT
-2241 TANPCALSAQS
+2241 TANATNPCTLNAQS
-2252 ANGASSNNASNN
+2252 VNGASSSKASNN
-2264 APIALNNNDESLM
+2264 AQIALNNNDESLII
-2277 VTANDFNFSGNIY
+2277 TANGFNFSGNIY
-2290 ANGVVDFSKIKGSAN
+2290 ANGVVDFSKIKGSAT

-2314 AQFQANNLT
+2314 AQFQANNLI

-2346 FNNNATQKIGVLQ
+2346 FNNNATRKIEVLQ
-2359 NLVIASNASLSTGI
+2359 NLTIASNASLSTGV
-2373 YGLEVGGALNNF
+2373 YGLEVGGALNHF

-2398 APLIQAEGI
+2398 TPLIQAEGI
-2407 INLNTTQT
+2407 INLNTTQA
-2415 PFINVNNSMAN
+2415 PFMNVNNSMAN

-2463 HIEEKNGVLTY
+2463 HIEEKNGALTY

-2482 DKGLLLSVALPNSN
+2482 DKGLLLSVVLPNSN
-2496 NASPN
+2496 NAHQN

-2508 LHNQVKMSYGDKVM
+2508 LHNQIKMSYGTKVM

-2560 MIKTKENPLFAPIY
+2560 MMETKENPLFAPIY

-2581 EILDATKD
+2581 EILGVAKD
-2589 LQNTASL
+2589 LLNTASL

-2632 GESNFS
+2632 GESDFS

-2645 NKRFSDPNPSE
+2645 NKRFSDPNPGE
-2656 IFVKYSQPNKHP
+2656 VFVKYPQPNKHS
-2668 NNLWVQGV
+2668 NNLWVQGI

-2687 TLYGL
+2687 TIYGL
-2692 NVGYDRLVKNVI
+2692 NAGYDRLVKNVI

-2713 SGFNGNIMR
+2713 SGFNGNIMH
-2722 SLGNNVDVGM
+2722 SLANNVDVGV

-2749 TYGGNASHI
+2749 TYGGNANSI
-2758 NSSNSLLSVLNQRYN
+2758 NSSNSLLSVLNQRYS

-2798 KPQVGLSYHFIGLS
+2798 KPQVGLSYYFIGLS
-2812 GMKGKMQNPA
+2812 AMKGKMNDAA
-2822 YQQFVMHS
+2822 YKQFLMHS

-2866 LIKAKGDNMVRFVGE
+2866 LIKSKGGNMVRFMGE
-2881 NTLLYRKGEIFN
+2881 NTLLYRKGEVFN
-2893 TFASVIT
+2893 TFASVVT

-2923 YQDLNITGNVGMR
+2923 YQDINITGNVGMR

>member
-1 MKQFKKKPKK
+1 M
-11 IKRSQKIILKR
+11 
-22 PLWLMPLLIGG
+22 
-33 FASGV
+33 

-119 SGLYNYTGGEYNGGN
+119 SGLYNYTGGENNGGN
-134 LDIEL
+134 LNIEL
-139 GSNATFNLGA
+139 GSNATFDLGTH
-149 NSGNSFTSW
+149 SGNSFTSW
-158 YPNGHTNVTFSA
+158 YPNGHTNITFSA

-200 NANKVTINS
+200 NANKVNIHS
-209 NINAYKTSQVNIGN
+209 NISAFKTSQVNIGN

-230 NSVSLSGDTCSSLAK
+230 GSVSLSGDTCSSLASVG
-245 IGSGANCSS
+245 IGANCST
-254 SGPSYSFKGTTS
+254 SGPSYSFKGTTN
-266 ATNTTFSNAS
+266 ATNTAFSNAS

-283 SANFSGA
+283 NATFSGA
-290 KLNGGAFTFN
+290 KWNGGVFTFN
-300 KGFNATNN
+300 KGFSATNN

-314 SFTFKGTSS
+314 SFNFKGASS
-323 FNNATFSNASY
+323 FNGASFSNATY
-334 TFDNQA
+334 TFNDQA

-348 GGTFTFNNQSNPTNS
+348 GGTFTFNNQTN
-363 AQHPQIL
+363 Q
-370 FENSSFNGGIFTFNN
+370 
-385 QTNPTNSAQHPQI
+385 SAQHPQI

-406 GSTTTLKGSAT
+406 GNATTLKG
-417 FEQAFN
+417 FVNFQQAFN
-423 NSNHQLTIQ
+423 NSNHQLTMQ
-432 NASFDN
+432 NASFNN
-438 ATFNNTGKITI
+438 ANFNNTGKITI
-449 EKDASF
+449 NEGASF
-455 NNTSFNTPVDTNNMS
+455 NNTTFNTSVDTSNMTI
-470 VTGSVTLSGKND
+470 TGSVTLSGKND
-482 LKNGSTLD
+482 LKKGSTLD
-490 FGSSKITLAQGA
+490 FGSSKVTLTQGT

-525 YNHLLNHALN
+525 YNNLLNHALN
-535 SLTNALKTTESS
+535 SLTNALKTNESS
-547 SKPQSFAQG
+547 SGSQSFAQG

-568 QLLSENA
+568 QLLNENIA
-575 ATPKNTDSSPSAPT
+575 ASKPTDSPPSKSSTNSA
-589 KDSPQV
+589 QV

-610 ETFSPNSIII
+610 ETFSHNSIII

-632 TISGSQFDLSAS
+632 VISGSKFDLSAS
-644 NYINA
+644 NYINS

-692 TNGSNLVIGYNATW
+692 ASNSNLVIGYNSTW
-706 TGNSVSSSGTV
+706 TDHNVSSSGTV

-731 GPWPYYQCIGTTN
+731 GPWPYYQCTGTTN
-744 GAYSAYHVYITAN
+744 GTYSAYHVYITAN

-776 VDSINIANA
+776 IDSVNIANA
-785 TITQHNAGA
+785 TITQHNAGI

-803 QNMDSSQNLNG
+803 QGMDDSQNLNG
-814 LNANGKLSV
+814 LNANGTLSV
-823 YGATFTNQA
+823 YGTTFTNQA
-832 KDGKFIFNAGQA
+832 KDAKFIFNAGQA

-850 FNGGSYQFSG
+850 FNGGSYQFNG

-885 NNANFNNSA
+885 NNANFNNST
-894 SFNFNNSNATTS
+894 SFNFNNSGATTS

-928 STNSDGSQN
+928 SANGSLN
-937 TANFNNTGSVNIA
+937 NANFNNTGSVNIS
-950 GNATFDNMA
+950 GNATFDNVV

-986 SFGDGMINFSA
+986 SFGDGTITFNA
-997 HSVINIGEAITNGN
+997 HSVINIGGAITNGN

-1024 NNAFSKNLWQLIN
+1024 SNAFSKNLWQLIN

-1049 SSAGNGIYDVV
+1049 SSVGNGVYDVV

-1071 EVFSPN
+1071 EIFSPN
-1077 SISIRRLGVGM
+1077 SISVRRLGVGM
-1088 VFDYVDMEKS
+1088 VFDYMDMEKS
-1098 DHLYYQNALGF
+1098 DHLYYRNALGF

-1118 NNLGNLN
+1118 NNLGNSN
-1125 NTIYYYDKSIDFY
+1125 NTIYYYDNSIDFY
-1138 ASGKTLF
+1138 ASGKTLL
-1145 TKAEFSQTL
+1145 TKAEFSQTF

-1166 NIWTNASDAPQSNTI
+1166 NIWTDASDVPQSNAI

-1217 YITGSIESGNRI
+1217 YITASIESGNRI

-1257 GTQSSSMNFISNSAN
+1257 GTQSSSMNFTSNSAN

-1285 QNKGNPNF
+1285 QNGGNPNF

-1306 FRGYVGQTQSVFK
+1306 FRGYVGKTQSVFK
-1319 FNAVNA
+1319 FNATNA
-1325 ISFTNSSN
+1325 INFTNSTN
-1333 LSSGLYQIS
+1333 LSSGLYQMQ

-1357 GTSSIKANAISLSQ
+1357 GTSSIKANAINLSQ

-1379 HSTLELSGDLNL
+1379 HSTLELQGDLNL

-1398 LNQSAINVSNN
+1398 LNQSVINVSNN
-1409 ATINDYASLIAS
+1409 AAINDYSSLVV
-1421 NGSHLNFNGA
+1421 NDGSRLNFNGA

-1436 ANITTSLS
+1436 ANITTSLNH
-1444 DSSIVFKGASSLGG
+1444 SSIVFKGAISLGG

-1465 SFLDFQGS
+1465 SSLDFQGS

-1480 AFNFYNNAFS
+1480 AFNFYDNAFS
-1490 QSPITFHQALDIKA
+1490 QSPITFHQTLDIKA

-1517 SSVLNLKNSQLVFSD
+1517 SSVLDLKNSQLVFSD

-1554 YNIIQADMNSNWYER
+1554 YNIIQTGMNNNWYER
-1569 ISFFGMRINDGI
+1569 INFFGMRINDGI
-1581 YDAKN
+1581 YDAIN

-1627 GSEIFNYQKVYN
+1627 GSEVFNYQKVYN
-1639 NANGVYSYSDDAQG
+1639 NANGVYSYSDDAEG
-1653 VFYLTSSV
+1653 VFYLTSNV

-1666 PNQSYQASGSNNT
+1666 PNQSYQANGSNNT
-1679 TKNNNLTSES
+1679 TKNNDLTSES

-1704 ALHVYNKGYNFN
+1704 ALHIYNKGYNLN

-1728 YPEIKKILGNDF
+1728 YPEIKKVLGNDF
-1740 SLSSLSNLKG
+1740 SLSSLSDLNSN
-1750 DALNQLTKLIT
+1750 ALNQLTKLIT
-1761 PSDWKNINELI
+1761 PDDWKNINELI

-1783 NNGALIIGAT
+1783 NNGALIVGAT

-1800 NSTVVFGG
+1800 NSAVVFGG

-1929 GGLGNLIVN
+1929 GGLGNLIADI
-1938 TLGSGSVIG
+1938 LGSDSVIG
-1947 GYLTPEQKNQTLSQ
+1947 GHLTPEQKNQTLSQ

-2054 PSEALQNDV
+2054 PSEALQSDV

-2076 QDMLNSLES
+2076 QDTLNSLES
-2085 LLQNQQIKSVLDK
+2085 LLQNQEIKSVLNK

-2111 GLGDLIPNLGKKGLF
+2111 GLGDLIPSLGKKGLF

-2154 FSNANGGTLSF
+2154 FSNANGGMLSF

-2174 GNNHIAFTNHS
+2174 GNNQISFTNHA
-2185 GTLNLLSNQVSNINI
+2185 GTLQLLSDQVSNINI
-2200 TTLDASNG
+2200 TTLNASNG

-2213 ANNNVSVSQGN
+2213 ANNNVLVSQGN
-2224 LFINASCVQQ
+2224 LFINASCVEQ
-2234 SDPITTN
+2234 SGPTTAN
-2241 TANPCALSAQS
+2241 SANPCALNAQS
-2252 ANGASSNNASNN
+2252 ANGASSSKASNN
-2264 APIALNNNDESLM
+2264 AQIALNNNDESLM
-2277 VTANDFNFSGNIY
+2277 VTANGFNFSGNIY
-2290 ANGVVDFSKIKGSAN
+2290 ANGVVDFSKIKGSAT

-2314 AQFQANNLT
+2314 AQFQANNLI

-2346 FNNNATQKIGVLQ
+2346 FNNNATQKIEVLQ

-2373 YGLEVGGALNNF
+2373 YGLEVGGALNHF

-2398 APLIQAEGI
+2398 TPLIQAEGI

-2415 PFINVNNSMAN
+2415 PFMNVNNSMAN
-2426 NTTYTLLKSSRY
+2426 NTTYTLLKSRHY

-2449 SYLKLYTLININGN
+2449 SYLNLYTLININGN

-2482 DKGLLLSVALPNSN
+2482 NKGLLLSVALPSSN
-2496 NASPN
+2496 NAHQN

-2508 LHNQVKMSYGDKVM
+2508 LHDQIKMSYGDKVM

-2541 LNQIEAIGGNN
+2541 LNQIEVIGGNN

-2560 MIKTKENPLFAPIY
+2560 MMETKENPLFAPIY

-2581 EILDATKD
+2581 EILGVAKD
-2589 LQNTASL
+2589 LLNTASL
-2596 ISNPNFRDNATNLL
+2596 ISNPNFRNNATNLL

-2632 GESNFS
+2632 GESDFS
-2638 ERLLELK
+2638 EHLLELK
-2645 NKRFSDPNPSE
+2645 NKRFSDPNPGGV
-2656 IFVKYSQPNKHP
+2656 FVKYSQPNKHS
-2668 NNLWVQGV
+2668 NNLWVQGI

-2692 NVGYDRLVKNVI
+2692 NAGYDRLVKNVI

-2713 SGFNGNIMR
+2713 SGFNGNIMH
-2722 SLGNNVDVGM
+2722 SLANNVDVGV

-2749 TYGGNASHI
+2749 TYGGNANSI
-2758 NSSNSLLSVLNQRYN
+2758 NSSNSLLSVLNQRYS

-2812 GMKGKMQNPA
+2812 GMKGKMNDAA
-2822 YQQFVMHS
+2822 YKQFLMHS

-2866 LIKAKGDNMVRFVGE
+2866 LINSKGNNMVRFMGE
-2881 NTLLYRKGEIFN
+2881 NTLLYRKGEVFN
-2893 TFASVIT
+2893 TFASVVT

-2923 YQDLNITGNVGMR
+2923 YQDINITGNVGMR

>member
-1 MKQFKKKPKK
+1 MKKFKKKPKS
-11 IKRSQKIILKR
+11 IKRSHQKTILKR
-22 PLWLMPLLIGG
+22 PLWLAPLLIGG

-51 EKSQKVCVHRPWYA
+51 EKSQKVCVHHPWYA

-119 SGLYNYTGGEYNGGN
+119 SGLYNYTGGENNGGN
-134 LDIEL
+134 LNIEL
-139 GSNATFNLGA
+139 GSNATFDLGA
-149 NSGNSFTSW
+149 HNGNSFTSW

-200 NANKVTINS
+200 NANKVNINS
-209 NINAYKTSQVNIGN
+209 NISAFKTSQVNIGN

-230 NSVSLSGDTCSSLAK
+230 GSVSLSGDTCSSLASV
-245 IGSGANCSS
+245 GVGANCSN
-254 SGPSYSFKGTTS
+254 SGPSYSFKGTTN
-266 ATNTTFSNAS
+266 ATNTAFSNAS

-283 SANFSGA
+283 NATFSGA

-300 KGFNATNN
+300 KGFSTTNN

-314 SFTFKGTSS
+314 SFNFKGASSFNGAS
-323 FNNATFSNASY
+323 FNNATY
-334 TFDNQA
+334 TFNDQA
-340 TFQNSSFN
+340 TFNNSSFN
-348 GGTFTFNNQSNPTNS
+348 GGTFTFNNQTNQS
-363 AQHPQIL
+363 AQHPQI
-370 FENSSFNGGIFTFNN
+370 
-385 QTNPTNSAQHPQI
+385 Q
-398 LFENSSFS
+398 NSSFS
-406 GSTTTLKGSAT
+406 GNAITLKG
-417 FEQAFN
+417 FVNFQQAFN
-423 NSNHQLTIQ
+423 NSNHQLTMQ
-432 NASFDN
+432 NVSFNN
-438 ATFNNTGKITI
+438 ANFSNTGKITI
-449 EKDASF
+449 NESASF
-455 NNTSFNTPVDTNNMS
+455 NDTTFNTSVDTNNMAI
-470 VTGSVTLSGKND
+470 TGSVTLSGKND

-490 FGSSKITLAQGA
+490 FGSSQVTLTQGT
-502 TFNLTSLGSEKSVTI
+502 TFNLTSLGDKNSVTI

-525 YNHLLNHALN
+525 YNNLLNHALN
-535 SLTNALKTTESS
+535 SLTNALKTNESS

-568 QLLSENA
+568 QLLSTNA
-575 ATPKNTDSSPSAPT
+575 ATSKPTDSSPSKSSTNPA
-589 KDSPQV
+589 QV
-595 YQVGYKIGDTIYKLQ
+595 YQVGYKIGDIIYKLQ
-610 ETFSPNSIII
+610 ETFSHNSIII

-632 TISGSQFDLSAS
+632 VISGSKFDLSAS

-649 NMPWYDHKYYI
+649 NMPWYDHKSYI

-692 TNGSNLVIGYNATW
+692 ASGSNLVIGYNATW
-706 TGNSVSSSGTV
+706 TDHNVSSSGTV

-731 GPWPYYQCIGTTN
+731 GPWPYYQCTGTTN
-744 GAYSAYHVYITAN
+744 GTYSAYHVYITAN

-770 NLVFNG
+770 NLIFNG
-776 VDSINIANA
+776 VDSVNIANA
-785 TITQHNAGA
+785 TITQHNAGI

-803 QNMDSSQNLNG
+803 QSMDNSQNLNN
-814 LNANGKLSV
+814 LNPNGMLSV

-844 TFENTN
+844 VFENTN

-860 DSLNFSNNNQFNSGS
+860 DSLNFLNNNQFNSGS

-885 NNANFNNSA
+885 DNANFNNSV

-928 STNSDGSQN
+928 SANSSQN
-937 TANFNNTGSVNIA
+937 NANFNNTGSVNIS
-950 GNATFDNMA
+950 GNATFDNVV

-986 SFGDGMINFSA
+986 SFGDGTITFNA
-997 HSVINIGEAITNGN
+997 HSVINIAEAITNGN

-1024 NNAFSKNLWQLIN
+1024 NNAKNLWQLIN

-1049 SSAGNGIYDVV
+1049 SSAGNGVYDVV

-1071 EVFSPN
+1071 EIFSPN

-1088 VFDYVDMEKS
+1088 VFDYMDMEKS
-1098 DHLYYQNALGF
+1098 DHLYYKDVAGF

-1118 NNLGNLN
+1118 NNLGNSN
-1125 NTIYYYDKSIDFY
+1125 NTIYYYDNSIDFY

-1145 TKAEFSQTL
+1145 TKAEFSQTF

-1166 NIWTNASDAPQSNTI
+1166 SIWTNASDAPQSDTI

-1229 SSGGGASLNFNGLQG
+1229 SSGGGASLNFNALQG

-1257 GTQSSSMNFISNSAN
+1257 GTQSSSMNFTSNSAN

-1285 QNKGNPNF
+1285 QNGGNPNF

-1319 FNAVNA
+1319 FNAKNA
-1325 ISFTNSSN
+1325 ISFTNSTN
-1333 LSSGLYQIS
+1333 LSSGLYQMQ

-1357 GTSSIKANAISLSQ
+1357 GTSSIKANAINLSQ

-1379 HSTLELSGDLNL
+1379 HSTLELQGDLNL

-1409 ATINDYASLIAS
+1409 ATINDYASLIV
-1421 NGSHLNFNGA
+1421 NDGSRLNFNGA

-1436 ANITTSLS
+1436 ANITTSLNH
-1444 DSSIVFKGASSLGG
+1444 SSIVFKGAISLGG
-1458 QFNLSNN
+1458 QFNLSDN
-1465 SFLDFQGS
+1465 SSLDFQGS

-1480 AFNFYNNAFS
+1480 AFNFYDSAFS

-1504 PLSLGGNLLNPNN
+1504 PLSLGGNLLTPNN

-1554 YNIIQADMNSNWYER
+1554 YNIIQAGMNSNWHER
-1569 ISFFGMRINDGI
+1569 INFFGMRINDGV
-1581 YDAKN
+1581 YDAIN

-1627 GSEIFNYQKVYN
+1627 GSEVFNYQKVYN
-1639 NANGVYSYSDDAQG
+1639 NANGVYSYSDDAEG
-1653 VFYLTSSV
+1653 VFYLTSNV

-1666 PNQSYQASGSNNT
+1666 PNQSYQANGSNNT
-1679 TKNNNLTSES
+1679 TKNNNLTSDS
-1689 SVISQTYNAQGNPIS
+1689 SIISQTYNAQGNPIS
-1704 ALHVYNKGYNFN
+1704 ALHIYNKGYNFN

-1740 SLSSLSNLKG
+1740 SLSSLSDLNSN
-1750 DALNQLTKLIT
+1750 ALNQLTKLIT
-1761 PSDWKNINELI
+1761 PNDWKNINELI

-1783 NNGALIIGAT
+1783 NNGTLIVGAT

-1800 NSTVVFGG
+1800 NSAVVFGG

-1857 TLGSGNAWGTGGSA
+1857 TLGSGNAYGTGGSA

-1929 GGLGNLIVN
+1929 GGLGNLIAD
-1938 TLGSGSVIG
+1938 TLGSDSVIG
-1947 GYLTPEQKNQTLSQ
+1947 GHLTPEQKNQTLSQ

-2033 GFISANDIGQVISVM
+2033 GFISANDIGQVISVI

-2076 QDMLNSLES
+2076 QDVLNSLES

-2098 VLAAKGLGPIYEQ
+2098 ILAAKGLGPIYEQ

-2126 APYGLSQVWQRGD
+2126 APYGLSQVWQKGD
-2139 FSFNAQGNVFVQNST
+2139 FNFNAQGNVFVQNST

-2174 GNNHIAFTNHS
+2174 GNNHISFTNHA
-2185 GTLNLLSNQVSNINI
+2185 GTLQLLSNQVSNINI
-2200 TTLDASNG
+2200 TTLNASNG

-2224 LFINASCVQQ
+2224 LFVNASCAQQ
-2234 SDPITTN
+2234 SDPT
-2241 TANPCALSAQS
+2241 TANITNPCVLNAQS

-2264 APIALNNNDESLM
+2264 AQIALNNNDESLM

-2290 ANGVVDFSKIKGSAN
+2290 ANGVVDLSKIKGSAN

-2331 KNASFVTNNLNIQGA
+2331 KNASFTANNLNIQGS
-2346 FNNNATQKIGVLQ
+2346 FNNNATRKIEVLQ
-2359 NLVIASNASLSTGI
+2359 NLTIASNASLSTRI

-2398 APLIQAEGI
+2398 TPLIQARGI

-2415 PFINVNNSMAN
+2415 PFMNVNNSMAN

-2449 SYLKLYTLININGN
+2449 SYLNLYTLININGN
-2463 HIEEKNGVLTY
+2463 HIEEKNGALTY

-2482 DKGLLLSVALPNSN
+2482 DKGLLLSVALPDSN
-2496 NASPN
+2496 NAHQN

-2508 LHNQVKMSYGDKVM
+2508 LYNQIKMSYGDKAM
-2522 DFTPPTLQDY
+2522 DFTPPNLQDY

-2541 LNQIEAIGGNN
+2541 LNQIEAVGGNN

-2560 MIKTKENPLFAPIY
+2560 MMETKENPLFAPIY
-2574 LENHSLN
+2574 LENHSLH
-2581 EILDATKD
+2581 EILGVAKD
-2589 LQNTASL
+2589 LLNTASL

-2632 GESNFS
+2632 GESDFS
-2638 ERLLELK
+2638 RRLLELK

-2668 NNLWVQGV
+2668 NNLWVQGI

-2713 SGFNGNIMR
+2713 SGFNGNIMH
-2722 SLGNNVDVGM
+2722 SLANNVDVGM

-2737 LKRNEFTLSANE
+2737 LKRNEFTLSTNE
-2749 TYGGNASHI
+2749 TYGGNANNI
-2758 NSSNSLLSVLNQRYN
+2758 NSSNPLLSVLNQRYS

-2812 GMKGKMQNPA
+2812 GMKGKMNDAA
-2822 YQQFVMHS
+2822 YKQFLMHS

-2866 LIKAKGDNMVRFVGE
+2866 LIKSKGGNMVRFVGE
-2881 NTLLYRKGEIFN
+2881 NTLLYRKGEVFN

-2900 GGEMHLWRLMY
+2900 GGEMHLWRLVY

-2923 YQDLNITGNVGMR
+2923 YQDINITGNVGMR

>member
-1 MKQFKKKPKK
+1 MKKFKKKPKS
-11 IKRSQKIILKR
+11 IKRSHQNQKTILKR
-22 PLWLMPLLIGG
+22 PLWLAPLLIGG

-65 LWSCDKWEE
+65 VWSCDKWEE

-134 LDIEL
+134 LNIEL

-200 NANKVTINS
+200 NANKVNVNS
-209 NINAYKTSQVNIGN
+209 NISAYKTSQVNIGN

-230 NSVSLSGDTCSSLAK
+230 GSVSLSGDTCSSLASVG
-245 IGSGANCSS
+245 IGANCST
-254 SGPSYSFKGTTS
+254 SGPSYSFKGTTN
-266 ATNTTFSNAS
+266 ATNTTFSNAN

-283 SANFSGA
+283 NATFSGA
-290 KLNGGAFTFN
+290 KWNGGAFTFN
-300 KGFNATNN
+300 KGFSTTNN

-314 SFTFKGTSS
+314 SFNFKGASS
-323 FNNATFSNASY
+323 FNGASFSNATY
-334 TFDNQA
+334 TFNDQA

-348 GGTFTFNNQSNPTNS
+348 GGAFTFSNQTNPANS
-363 AQHPQIL
+363 AQHPQI
-370 FENSSFNGGIFTFNN
+370 
-385 QTNPTNSAQHPQI
+385 Q
-398 LFENSSFS
+398 NSSFS
-406 GSTTTLKGSAT
+406 GSATTLKGSVN
-417 FEQAFN
+417 FQQAFN

-438 ATFNNTGKITI
+438 ANFNNTGKITI

-455 NNTSFNTPVDTNNMS
+455 NSTTFNTSINTSNMS

-482 LKNGSTLD
+482 LENGSTLD
-490 FGSSKITLAQGA
+490 FGSSKITLTQGT
-502 TFNLTSLGSEKSVTI
+502 TFNLTSLSSEKSVTI
-517 LNSSGGIT
+517 LNSSGGIN
-525 YNHLLNHALN
+525 YNNLLNHAIN
-535 SLTNALKTTESS
+535 GLTNTLKTNESS

-575 ATPKNTDSSPSAPT
+575 ATPKPANASPSAPT

-610 ETFSPNSIII
+610 ETFGHNSIII

-632 TISGSQFDLSAS
+632 VINGSKFDLSAS

-649 NMPWYDHKYYI
+649 DMPWYDHKYYI

-692 TNGSNLVIGYNATW
+692 ASGSNLVIGHNSTW

-722 SGSALNGHC
+722 SGRALNGHC
-731 GPWPYYQCIGTTN
+731 GPWPYYQCTGTTN
-744 GAYSAYHVYITAN
+744 GTYSTYHVYITAN

-770 NLVFNG
+770 NLIFNG

-785 TITQHNAGA
+785 TITQHNAGI

-803 QNMDSSQNLNG
+803 QSMDNSQNLSG

-823 YGATFTNQA
+823 YGTTFTNQA

-875 FEISAKNASF
+875 FEIGAKNASF

-894 SFNFNNSNATTS
+894 SFNFNNSSATIS
-906 FVGDFTNANSNL
+906 FVGDFTNAHSNL

-928 STNSDGSQN
+928 PTNSDGSQN

-950 GNATFDNMA
+950 GNATFDNVV
-959 FNGPTNTSVKGQVTL
+959 FNSPTNTSVKGQVIL

-986 SFGDGMINFSA
+986 SFGDGTITFSA
-997 HSVINIGEAITNGN
+997 HSVINIDQAITNGN

-1049 SSAGNGIYDVV
+1049 SSVGNGVYDVV

-1071 EVFSPN
+1071 EIFSQN

-1088 VFDYVDMEKS
+1088 VFDYMDMEKS
-1098 DHLYYQNALGF
+1098 DHLYYKDVVGF

-1118 NNLGNLN
+1118 NNLGNAN
-1125 NTIYYYDKSIDFY
+1125 NTIYYYDNSIDFY

-1145 TKAEFSQTL
+1145 TKAEFSQTF

-1166 NIWTNASDAPQSNTI
+1166 NIWTSASDAPQSNVI

-1257 GTQSSSMNFISNSAN
+1257 GTQSSSMNFVSNSAN

-1285 QNKGNPNF
+1285 QNGGNPNF

-1325 ISFTNSSN
+1325 ISFTNSTN
-1333 LSSGLYQIS
+1333 LSSGLYQMQ

-1357 GTSSIKANAISLSQ
+1357 GTSSIKANAINLSQ
-1371 NASINASN
+1371 NASINTSN
-1379 HSTLELSGDLNL
+1379 HSTLDLQGDLNV

-1398 LNQSAINVSNN
+1398 LDQSTINVSNN
-1409 ATINDYASLIAS
+1409 ATINDHASLIAS
-1421 NGSHLNFNGA
+1421 NNAHINFNGTTH
-1431 VNFNS
+1431 FNS

-1444 DSSIVFKGASSLGG
+1444 NSSIVFKGAVSLGG

-1465 SFLDFQGS
+1465 SSLDFQGS

-1480 AFNFYNNAFS
+1480 AFNFYDNAFS

-1554 YNIIQADMNSNWYER
+1554 YNIIQADMNNNWYER
-1569 ISFFGMRINDGI
+1569 INFFGMRINDGI

-1704 ALHVYNKGYNFN
+1704 ALHIYNKGYNFN

-1740 SLSSLSNLKG
+1740 SLSSLSDLKG

-1772 DNANNSVVQNF
+1772 DNASNSVVQNF
-1783 NNGALIIGAT
+1783 NNGTLIMGAT
-1793 KIGQTNT
+1793 KIGQTDT
-1800 NSTVVFGG
+1800 NSAVVFGG
-1808 LGYQKPC
+1808 LGYQTPC

-1914 ANILGEVAMQSINKA
+1914 ANILGEVAVQSINKA

-1938 TLGSGSVIG
+1938 TLGSNSVIG

-2054 PSEALQNDV
+2054 PSNALKNDV

-2076 QDMLNSLES
+2076 QDTLNSLES

-2098 VLAAKGLGPIYEQ
+2098 VLAAKGLGPVYEQ

-2126 APYGLSQVWQRGD
+2126 APYGLSQVWQKGD

-2174 GNNHIAFTNHS
+2174 GNNHIAFTNHF
-2185 GTLNLLSNQVSNINI
+2185 GTLQLLSNQVSNINI

-2213 ANNNVSVSQGN
+2213 GSNNISVSQGD

-2234 SDPITTN
+2234 STP
-2241 TANPCALSAQS
+2241 TAANATNPCALTTQ
-2252 ANGASSNNASNN
+2252 NNASSSNASNN

-2277 VTANDFNFSGNIY
+2277 VTANGFNFSGNIY
-2290 ANGVVDFSKIKGSAN
+2290 ANGVVDLSKIKGSAN
-2305 IKNLYLYNN
+2305 VKNLYLYNN

-2331 KNASFVTNNLNIQGA
+2331 KNASFTANNLNIQGA
-2346 FNNNATQKIGVLQ
+2346 FNNNATQKIEVLQ

-2373 YGLEVGGALNNF
+2373 YGLEVGGVLNNL
-2385 GAIHFNLENIQTP
+2385 GTIHFNLENSQTP
-2398 APLIQAEGI
+2398 VNPLIQAEGI
-2407 INLNTTQT
+2407 INLNTAQT
-2415 PFINVNNSMAN
+2415 PFMNVSVANSG
-2426 NTTYTLLKSSRY
+2426 TYTLLKSSRY

-2463 HIEEKNGVLTY
+2463 HIEEKNGALTY

-2482 DKGLLLSVALPNSN
+2482 DKGLLLSVALPSSN
-2496 NASPN
+2496 NAHQN

-2508 LHNQVKMSYGDKVM
+2508 LHDQIKMSYGNKIM

-2532 IVGIQGQSA
+2532 ITGIQGQSA
-2541 LNQIEAIGGNN
+2541 LNQIEAVGGN

-2560 MIKTKENPLFAPIY
+2560 MMETKENPLFAPIY

-2632 GESNFS
+2632 GESDFS
-2638 ERLLELK
+2638 NRLLELK

-2656 IFVKYSQPNKHP
+2656 VFVKYTQPNKHP

-2713 SGFNGNIMR
+2713 SDFNGNIMH

-2749 TYGGNASHI
+2749 TYGGNATSI
-2758 NSSNSLLSVLNQRYN
+2758 NSSNPLLSVLNQRYS

-2812 GMKGKMQNPA
+2812 GMKGKMNDAA
-2822 YQQFVMHS
+2822 YKQFLMHS

-2850 GKNSYY
+2850 GQNSYY

-2866 LIKAKGDNMVRFVGE
+2866 LIKAKGGNMVRFVGE
-2881 NTLLYRKGEIFN
+2881 NTLLYRKGEVFN

-2923 YQDLNITGNVGMR
+2923 YQDINITGNVGMR

>member
-1 MKQFKKKPKK
+1 MKQFKKKLKS

-33 FASGV
+33 FASGA

-95 NYYHSQNNQDIT
+95 NYYHSQNNQSIT

-134 LDIEL
+134 LNIEL

-149 NSGNSFTSW
+149 SSGNSFTSW

-200 NANKVTINS
+200 NANKVNVNS

-230 NSVSLSGDTCSSLAK
+230 GSVSLSGDTCSSLAK
-245 IGSGANCSS
+245 IGSGANCST
-254 SGPSYSFKGTTS
+254 SGPSYSFKGTTN
-266 ATNTTFSNAS
+266 ATNTTFSNAN

-283 SANFSGA
+283 SATFSGA
-290 KLNGGAFTFN
+290 KWNGGAFTFN
-300 KGFNATNN
+300 KGFSATNN

-314 SFTFKGTSS
+314 SFTFKDTSS
-323 FNNATFSNASY
+323 FNNATFNNATY
-334 TFDNQA
+334 TFNNQA
-340 TFQNSSFN
+340 TFQ
-348 GGTFTFNNQSNPTNS
+348 
-363 AQHPQIL
+363 
-370 FENSSFNGGIFTFNN
+370 NSSFNGGIFTFNN
-385 QTNPTNSAQHPQI
+385 QSNPMNSTQHPQI

-406 GSTTTLKGSAT
+406 GSAITLKGSAT

-423 NSNHQLTIQ
+423 NSNHQLTMQ

-449 EKDASF
+449 NESASF
-455 NNTSFNTPVDTNNMS
+455 NNTSFNTPVDANNMTIS
-470 VTGSVTLSGKND
+470 GGVTLSGKND

-490 FGSSKITLAQGA
+490 FGSSKVTLAQGT

-525 YNHLLNHALN
+525 YNHLLNHAINHAIN
-535 SLTNALKTTESS
+535 SLTNALKTTEGP

-575 ATPKNTDSSPSAPT
+575 TTPKPADSSPPKSST
-589 KDSPQV
+589 NSTQV

-610 ETFSPNSIII
+610 ETFSHNSIII

-632 TISGSQFDLSAS
+632 VINGSKFDLSAS

-649 NMPWYDHKYYI
+649 DMPWYDHKYYI

-717 SFGDT
+717 SFGDI

-731 GPWPYYQCIGTTN
+731 GPWPYYQCTGTTN

-763 IGTGGAA
+763 VGTGGAA

-785 TITQHNAGA
+785 TITQHNAGI

-803 QNMDSSQNLNG
+803 QNMDNSQNLNG

-875 FEISAKNASF
+875 FEIGAKNASF

-928 STNSDGSQN
+928 STNSNGSQN
-937 TANFNNTGSVNIA
+937 NANFNNTGSVNIA
-950 GNATFDNMA
+950 GNATFDNVV
-959 FNGPTNTSVKGQVTL
+959 FNSPTNTSVKGKVTL

-986 SFGDGMINFSA
+986 SFGDGTIVFSA
-997 HSVINIGEAITNGN
+997 HSVINIDEAIINGN

-1049 SSAGNGIYDVV
+1049 SSAGNGVYDVV

-1088 VFDYVDMEKS
+1088 VFDYMDMEKS
-1098 DHLYYQNALGF
+1098 DHLYYQNTLGF

-1118 NNLGNLN
+1118 NNLGNPN
-1125 NTIYYYDKSIDFY
+1125 NTIYYYDNSIDFY

-1145 TKAEFSQTL
+1145 TKAEFSQTF
-1154 TGQNSAIVFGAK
+1154 TGQNSTIVFGAK
-1166 NIWTNASDAPQSNTI
+1166 SIWTNASDAPQSNTI
-1181 IRFGDNKGAG
+1181 IRFGDNKGVG

-1257 GTQSSSMNFISNSAN
+1257 GTQSSSMNFVSNSAN

-1306 FRGYVGQTQSVFK
+1306 FRGYVGTTQSVFK

-1325 ISFTNSSN
+1325 INFTNSTN
-1333 LSSGLYQIS
+1333 LSSGLYQIQ

-1357 GTSSIKANAISLSQ
+1357 GTSSIKANAINLSQ

-1379 HSTLELSGDLNL
+1379 HSTLELQGDLNL

-1398 LNQSAINVSNN
+1398 LNQSVINVSNN

-1444 DSSIVFKGASSLGG
+1444 NSSIVFKGASSLGG

-1465 SFLDFQGS
+1465 SSLDFQGS

-1480 AFNFYNNAFS
+1480 AFNFYDNAFS
-1490 QSPITFHQALDIKA
+1490 QSPIMFHQALDVKA
-1504 PLSLGGNLLNPNN
+1504 SLSLGGNLLNPNN

-1554 YNIIQADMNSNWYER
+1554 YNIIQADMNNNWYER

-1602 ESFKDNQLSVTLSQ
+1602 ESFKNNQLSVTLSQ

-1627 GSEIFNYQKVYN
+1627 SSEIFNYQKVYN

-1679 TKNNNLTSES
+1679 TKNNNITSES

-1704 ALHVYNKGYNFN
+1704 ALHVYNKGYNFS

-1750 DALNQLTKLIT
+1750 DALSQLTKLIT

-1800 NSTVVFGG
+1800 NSAVVFGG
-1808 LGYQKPC
+1808 LGYQTPC

-2033 GFISANDIGQVISVM
+2033 SFISANDIGQVISVM

-2076 QDMLNSLES
+2076 QDTLNSLES

-2111 GLGDLIPNLGKKGLF
+2111 GLGDLIPNLGNKGLF
-2126 APYGLSQVWQRGD
+2126 APYGLSQAWQKGD
-2139 FSFNAQGNVFVQNST
+2139 FSFNAQGNIFVQNST

-2174 GNNHIAFTNHS
+2174 GNNHIAFTNHF
-2185 GTLNLLSNQVSNINI
+2185 GTLNLLSNQVSNISI

-2213 ANNNVSVSQGN
+2213 LNNNVSVSQGD
-2224 LFINASCVQQ
+2224 LFINTSCAQQ
-2234 SDPITTN
+2234 SDPTTASV
-2241 TANPCALSAQS
+2241 TNPCTLN
-2252 ANGASSNNASNN
+2252 ANSNNASNN
-2264 APIALNNNDESLM
+2264 ASNNTQIALSNNDESLM
-2277 VTANDFNFSGNIY
+2277 VAANGFNFSGNIY

-2305 IKNLYLYNN
+2305 VKNLYLYNN

-2331 KNASFVTNNLNIQGA
+2331 KNASFVTNNLNIQGV
-2346 FNNNATQKIGVLQ
+2346 FNNNATHKIEVLQ
-2359 NLVIASNASLSTGI
+2359 NLVIASNASLSTGV

-2385 GAIHFNLENIQTP
+2385 GTIHFNLENSQTP
-2398 APLIQAEGI
+2398 TNPLIQAEGI

-2415 PFINVNNSMAN
+2415 PFVNVNNSMAN

-2438 IDYNINPNSLQ
+2438 INYNINPDSLQ

-2508 LHNQVKMSYGDKVM
+2508 LYNQIKMSYGNKAM

-2541 LNQIEAIGGNN
+2541 LNQIEAIGGNS
-2552 AIKWLSTL
+2552 AINWLSTL

-2656 IFVKYSQPNKHP
+2656 VFVKHSQLSKHQ
-2668 NNLWVQGV
+2668 NNLWIQGV

-2713 SGFNGNIMR
+2713 SDFNGNIMH
-2722 SLGNNVDVGM
+2722 SLANNVDVGM

-2786 YDFMFKQKSVVL
+2786 YDFMFKQKSMVL

-2866 LIKAKGDNMVRFVGE
+2866 LIKSKGGNTVRFVGE

-2923 YQDLNITGNVGMR
+2923 YQDINITGNVGMR

>member
-1 MKQFKKKPKK
+1 MKKFKKKPKK
-11 IKRSQKIILKR
+11 ITRKQKTILKR
-22 PLWLMPLLIGG
+22 PLWLAPLLISG

-38 YADGTDILGLSWG
+38 YANNLWDLLNPKVGGEYVHWVKGSQYCSW
-51 EKSQKVCVHRPWYA
+51 
-65 LWSCDKWEE
+65 WEFGGCLRNVWGANH
-74 KTQQFT
+74 K
-80 GNQLITKTWAGGNAA
+80 GYDAGNAA
-95 NYYHSQNNQDIT
+95 NYLSSQNYQAISVGTGNET
-107 ANLKNDNGTYFL
+107 GTYSL
-119 SGLYNYTGGEYNGGN
+119 SGFTNYVGGN
-134 LDIEL
+134 LTI
-139 GSNATFNLGA
+139 NLG
-149 NSGNSFTSW
+149 NSVVLDLSGSNSFTS
-158 YPNGHTNVTFSA
+158 YQGYNQGKDDVSFNVGAINLNGTL
-170 GTINVNNSVEVGNRV
+170 EVGNRV
-185 GSGAGTHTGTATLNL
+185 GSGAGTHTGIATLNL

-209 NINAYKTSQVNIGN
+209 NINAYKTSQVNVGN

-230 NSVSLSGDTCSSLAK
+230 GSVSLSGDVCSSLASV
-245 IGSGANCSS
+245 GVGANCSS
-254 SGPSYSFKGTTS
+254 SGPSYSFKGTTN

-283 SANFSGA
+283 NATFSGA

-300 KGFNATNN
+300 KEFKATNN

-314 SFTFKGTSS
+314 SFNFKGASS
-323 FNNATFSNASY
+323 FNGASFSNATY
-334 TFDNQA
+334 TFNDQA

-348 GGTFTFNNQSNPTNS
+348 GGTFTFNNQTNQS
-363 AQHPQIL
+363 AQHPQMV
-370 FENSSFNGGIFTFNN
+370 
-385 QTNPTNSAQHPQI
+385 
-398 LFENSSFS
+398 FENSSFS
-406 GSTTTLKGSAT
+406 GNATTLKG
-417 FEQAFN
+417 FVDFQQAFN

-432 NASFDN
+432 NASFNN

-455 NNTSFNTPVDTNNMS
+455 NDTTFNTSVDTSNMTI
-470 VTGSVTLSGKND
+470 TGSVTLSGKND

-490 FGSSKITLAQGA
+490 FGSSKVTLTQGT
-502 TFNLTSLGSEKSVTI
+502 TFNLTSLSSEKSVTI

-525 YNHLLNHALN
+525 YSNLLNHAIN
-535 SLTNALKTTESS
+535 SLTSALKTNESS
-547 SKPQSFAQG
+547 SDPQSFAQG
-556 LWDMITYNGVTG
+556 LWEMITYNGVTG
-568 QLLSENA
+568 QLLNENA
-575 ATPKNTDSSPSAPT
+575 TTSKPTDSSPSKSSANPA
-589 KDSPQV
+589 QV

-610 ETFSPNSIII
+610 ETFGPNSIII

-632 TISGSQFDLSAS
+632 VISGSKFDLSAS

-649 NMPWYDHKYYI
+649 DMPWYDHKYYI

-692 TNGSNLVIGYNATW
+692 ASNSNLVIGYNSTW
-706 TGNSVSSSGTV
+706 TDHNVSSSDTV

-722 SGSALNGHC
+722 SGSVLNGHC
-731 GPWPYYQCIGTTN
+731 GSWPYYQCTGTTD
-744 GAYSAYHVYITAN
+744 GTYSAYHVYITAN

-785 TITQHNAGA
+785 TITQHNAGI

-803 QNMDSSQNLNG
+803 QSMDNSQNLNG
-814 LNANGKLSV
+814 LNANGTLSV
-823 YGATFTNQA
+823 YGTTFTNQA

-844 TFENTN
+844 VFENTN
-850 FNGGSYQFSG
+850 FNGGNYQFSG

-885 NNANFNNSA
+885 NNANFNNSV
-894 SFNFNNSNATTS
+894 SFNFNNSSATTS
-906 FVGDFTNANSNL
+906 FIGDFTNAHSNL

-928 STNSDGSQN
+928 SNNGSQN
-937 TANFNNTGSVNIA
+937 NANFNNTGSVNIS
-950 GNATFDNMA
+950 GNATFDNVV

-986 SFGDGMINFSA
+986 SFGDGTITFNA
-997 HSVINIGEAITNGN
+997 HSVINIAESITNGN

-1049 SSAGNGIYDVV
+1049 SSAGNGVYDVV

-1071 EVFSPN
+1071 EIFSPN

-1088 VFDYVDMEKS
+1088 VFDYMDMEKS

-1118 NNLGNLN
+1118 NNLGNSN

-1145 TKAEFSQTL
+1145 TKAEFSQTF

-1306 FRGYVGQTQSVFK
+1306 FRGYVGKTQSVFK
-1319 FNAVNA
+1319 FNATNA
-1325 ISFTNSSN
+1325 ISFTNSTN
-1333 LSSGLYQIS
+1333 LSSGLYQMQ
-1342 AKSVLFDNSNLSVSV
+1342 AKSVSFDNSNLSVSV

-1379 HSTLELSGDLNL
+1379 HSTLELQGGLNVS
-1391 NDTSSLN
+1391 DTSSLN
-1398 LNQSAINVSNN
+1398 LNQSTINVSNN
-1409 ATINDYASLIAS
+1409 ATINDYASLIV
-1421 NGSHLNFNGA
+1421 NDGSHLNFNGA

-1436 ANITTSLS
+1436 ENITTSLNN
-1444 DSSIVFKGASSLGG
+1444 SSIVFKGASSLGG

-1465 SFLDFQGS
+1465 SSLDFQGS

-1480 AFNFYNNAFS
+1480 AFNFYDNAFS

-1504 PLSLGGNLLNPNN
+1504 SLSLGGNLLNPNN
-1517 SSVLNLKNSQLVFSD
+1517 NSVLDLKNSQLVFGD

-1627 GSEIFNYQKVYN
+1627 GSEIFNYQKVYS
-1639 NANGVYSYSDDAQG
+1639 NANGVYSYSDDAEG
-1653 VFYLTSSV
+1653 VFYLTSNV
-1661 KGYYN
+1661 KGYYS

-1679 TKNNNLTSES
+1679 TKNNNLSSES

-1704 ALHVYNKGYNFN
+1704 ALHIYNKGYNFN

-1740 SLSSLSNLKG
+1740 SLSSLSGLKG
-1750 DALNQLTKLIT
+1750 DALNQLIKLIT
-1761 PSDWKNINELI
+1761 PDDWKNINELI

-1783 NNGALIIGAT
+1783 NNGALIVGAT

-1800 NSTVVFGG
+1800 NSAVVFGG

-1914 ANILGEVAMQSINKA
+1914 ANILGEVAVQSINKA
-1929 GGLGNLIVN
+1929 GGLGNLIADV
-1938 TLGSGSVIG
+1938 LGSDSVIG
-1947 GYLTPEQKNQTLSQ
+1947 GHLTPEQKSQTLSQ

-1978 TAIKDLIRQKL
+1978 AAIKDLIRQKL

-2025 KGLFNQIT
+2025 KGLLNQIT
-2033 GFISANDIGQVISVM
+2033 GFISANDIGQVIRVV

-2054 PSEALQNDV
+2054 PSNALKNDV
-2063 VALGKQMIGEFLG
+2063 AALGKQMIGEFLG
-2076 QDMLNSLES
+2076 QDTLNSLES

-2126 APYGLSQVWQRGD
+2126 APYGLSQVWQKGD

-2185 GTLNLLSNQVSNINI
+2185 GTLQLLSNQVSNINI
-2200 TTLDASNG
+2200 TTLNASNG

-2234 SDPITTN
+2234 SDPTTAN
-2241 TANPCALSAQS
+2241 AANPCTTTQ
-2252 ANGASSNNASNN
+2252 NNASSNSASNN
-2264 APIALNNNDESLM
+2264 APIALNNNDESLII
-2277 VTANDFNFSGNIY
+2277 TANDFNFSGNIY

-2314 AQFQANNLT
+2314 AQFQANNLI

-2331 KNASFVTNNLNIQGA
+2331 NNASFVTNNLNIQGA

-2359 NLVIASNASLSTGI
+2359 NLVIASNASLSTGV
-2373 YGLEVGGALNNF
+2373 YGLEVGGALNHLGTIN
-2385 GAIHFNLENIQTP
+2385 FNLENSQTP
-2398 APLIQAEGI
+2398 VNPLIQAEGT

-2496 NASPN
+2496 NAHQN
-2501 NILSLSV
+2501 HILSLSV
-2508 LHNQVKMSYGDKVM
+2508 LHDQIKMSYGNKIM

-2532 IVGIQGQSA
+2532 IAGIQGQSA
-2541 LNQIEAIGGNN
+2541 LNQIEAVGGN

-2560 MIKTKENPLFAPIY
+2560 MMETKENPLFAPIY
-2574 LENHSLN
+2574 LKNHSLN
-2581 EILDATKD
+2581 EILGVTKD

-2596 ISNPNFRDNATNLL
+2596 ISNPNFRNNATNLL

-2632 GESNFS
+2632 GESDFS

-2645 NKRFSDPNPSE
+2645 NKRFSDPNPGE
-2656 IFVKYSQPNKHP
+2656 VFVKHSQLSKHP

-2692 NVGYDRLVKNVI
+2692 NAGYDRLVKNVI

-2713 SGFNGNIMR
+2713 SDFNGNIMR
-2722 SLGNNVDVGM
+2722 SLANNVDVGM

-2749 TYGGNASHI
+2749 TYGGNATNI

-2798 KPQVGLSYHFIGLS
+2798 KPQVGLSYYFIGLS
-2812 GMKGKMQNPA
+2812 GMKGNDAA
-2822 YQQFVMHS
+2822 YKQFLMHS

-2850 GKNSYY
+2850 GQNSYY

-2866 LIKAKGDNMVRFVGE
+2866 LIKSKGGNTVRFVGE
-2881 NTLLYRKGEIFN
+2881 NTLLYRKGEVFN

-2900 GGEMHLWRLMY
+2900 GGEMHLWRLVY

-2923 YQDLNITGNVGMR
+2923 YQDINITGNVGMR

>member
-1 MKQFKKKPKK
+1 MKKFKKKPKS
-11 IKRSQKIILKR
+11 IKRSHQNQKTILKR
-22 PLWLMPLLIGG
+22 PLWLAPLLIGG

-38 YADGTDILGLSWG
+38 YANNLWDLLNPKVGGEYVHWVKGSQYCSW
-51 EKSQKVCVHRPWYA
+51 
-65 LWSCDKWEE
+65 WE
-74 KTQQFT
+74 F
-80 GNQLITKTWAGGNAA
+80 AGCLKNVWGANHKGYDAGNAA
-95 NYYHSQNNQDIT
+95 NYLSSQNYQAISVGSGNEM
-107 ANLKNDNGTYFL
+107 GTYSL
-119 SGLYNYTGGEYNGGN
+119 SGFTNYVGGN
-134 LDIEL
+134 LTI
-139 GSNATFNLGA
+139 NLG
-149 NSGNSFTSW
+149 NSVVLDLSGSNSFTS
-158 YPNGHTNVTFSA
+158 YQGYNQGKDDVSFNV
-170 GTINVNNSVEVGNRV
+170 GTINLNGTLEVGDRV
-185 GSGAGTHTGTATLNL
+185 GSGAGTHTGIATLNL
-200 NANKVTINS
+200 NANRVTINS
-209 NINAYKTSQVNIGN
+209 NISAYKTSQVNVGN

-230 NSVSLSGDTCSSLAK
+230 GSVSLSGDTCSSLASV
-245 IGSGANCSS
+245 GVGANCST
-254 SGPSYSFKGTTS
+254 SGPSYSFKGTTN
-266 ATNTTFSNAS
+266 ATNTTFSNAN

-283 SANFSGA
+283 NATFSGV
-290 KLNGGAFTFN
+290 KWNGGAFTFN
-300 KGFNATNN
+300 KEFNATNN

-314 SFTFKGTSS
+314 SFNFKGVSS
-323 FNNATFSNASY
+323 FNGASFSNASY
-334 TFDNQA
+334 TFDDQA

-348 GGTFTFNNQSNPTNS
+348 GGTFTFNNQ
-363 AQHPQIL
+363 
-370 FENSSFNGGIFTFNN
+370 
-385 QTNPTNSAQHPQI
+385 TNPTNSVQHPQI
-398 LFENSSFS
+398 QNSSFS
-406 GSTTTLKGSAT
+406 GNATTLKG
-417 FEQAFN
+417 FVNFQQAFN

-432 NASFDN
+432 NASFNN

-449 EKDASF
+449 NEGASF
-455 NNTSFNTPVDTNNMS
+455 NSTTFNTSVDTNNMS

-482 LKNGSTLD
+482 LNNGSTLD
-490 FGSSKITLAQGA
+490 FGSSKITLAQGT
-502 TFNLTSLGSEKSVTI
+502 TFNLTSLGDKNSVTI

-525 YNHLLNHALN
+525 YNHLLNHAIN
-535 SLTNALKTTESS
+535 GLTSALKTNESP

-568 QLLSENA
+568 QLLNENA
-575 ATPKNTDSSPSAPT
+575 TTSKPTDSSPPKSSTNPT
-589 KDSPQV
+589 QV

-649 NMPWYDHKYYI
+649 DMPWYNHKYYI

-692 TNGSNLVIGYNATW
+692 ASGSNLVIGYNSTW
-706 TGNSVSSSGTV
+706 TGNSVSSSNTV

-731 GPWPYYQCIGTTN
+731 GPWPYYQCTGTTN
-744 GAYSAYHVYITAN
+744 GTYSAYHVYITAN

-785 TITQHNAGA
+785 TITQHNAGI

-803 QNMDSSQNLNG
+803 QNMDNSQNLSG

-823 YGATFTNQA
+823 YGTTFTNQA

-875 FEISAKNASF
+875 FEISTKNASF

-894 SFNFNNSNATTS
+894 SFNFNNSSATTS
-906 FVGDFTNANSNL
+906 FMGDFTNAHSNL

-928 STNSDGSQN
+928 PTNGSQN
-937 TANFNNTGSVNIA
+937 NANFNNTGSVNIS
-950 GNATFDNMA
+950 GNATFDNVV
-959 FNGPTNTSVKGQVTL
+959 FNGPTNTSVKGQVAL

-986 SFGDGMINFSA
+986 SFGDGTITFNA

-1037 YQGHGASSEKLV
+1037 YQGHGANSEKLV
-1049 SSAGNGIYDVV
+1049 SSASNGVYDVV

-1071 EVFSPN
+1071 EIFSPN

-1088 VFDYVDMEKS
+1088 VFDYMDMEKS
-1098 DHLYYQNALGF
+1098 DHLYYKNVAGF

-1118 NNLGNLN
+1118 NNLGNSN
-1125 NTIYYYDKSIDFY
+1125 NTIYYYDNSIDFY

-1145 TKAEFSQTL
+1145 TKAEFSQTF

-1229 SSGGGASLNFNGLQG
+1229 SSGGGANLNFNGLQG

-1257 GTQSSSMNFISNSAN
+1257 GTQSSSMNFVSNSAN

-1285 QNKGNPNF
+1285 QNGGNPNF

-1306 FRGYVGQTQSVFK
+1306 FRGYVGKTQSVFK
-1319 FNAVNA
+1319 FNAKNA
-1325 ISFTNSSN
+1325 INFTNSTN

-1342 AKSVLFDNSNLSVSV
+1342 AQSVSFDNSNLSVSV
-1357 GTSSIKANAISLSQ
+1357 GTSSIKANAINLSQ

-1379 HSTLELSGDLNL
+1379 HSTLELQGDLNL

-1398 LNQSAINVSNN
+1398 LNQSTINVSNN

-1436 ANITTSLS
+1436 ANITTSLNN
-1444 DSSIVFKGASSLGG
+1444 SSIVFKGAISLGG

-1465 SFLDFQGS
+1465 SSLDFQGS

-1480 AFNFYNNAFS
+1480 AFNFYDNAFS

-1504 PLSLGGNLLNPNN
+1504 PLSLGGNLLNPNS
-1517 SSVLNLKNSQLVFSD
+1517 SSVLDLKNSQLVFGD

-1543 LSDLNDNKNRV
+1543 LIDLNDNKNRV
-1554 YNIIQADMNSNWYER
+1554 YNIIQAGMNSNWYER
-1569 ISFFGMRINDGI
+1569 INFFGMHISDGI

-1627 GSEIFNYQKVYN
+1627 SSEVFNYQKVYN
-1639 NANGVYSYSDDAQG
+1639 NANGVYSYSDDAEG
-1653 VFYLTSSV
+1653 VFYLTSNV

-1666 PNQSYQASGSNNT
+1666 PNQSYQANGSNNT
-1679 TKNNNLTSES
+1679 TKNNNLTSDS
-1689 SVISQTYNAQGNPIS
+1689 SIISQTYNAQGNPIS

-1740 SLSSLSNLKG
+1740 SLSSLSDLNSN
-1750 DALNQLTKLIT
+1750 ALNQLTKLIT

-1783 NNGALIIGAT
+1783 NNGTLIVGAT
-1793 KIGQTNT
+1793 KIGQTDT
-1800 NSTVVFGG
+1800 NSAVVFGG

-1857 TLGSGNAWGTGGSA
+1857 ALGSGNAWGTGGSA

-1914 ANILGEVAMQSINKA
+1914 ANILGEVAVQSINKA

-2076 QDMLNSLES
+2076 QDTLNSLES

-2098 VLAAKGLGPIYEQ
+2098 VLAAKGLGSIYEQ

-2126 APYGLSQVWQRGD
+2126 APYGLSQVWQKGD
-2139 FSFNAQGNVFVQNST
+2139 FNFNAQGNVFVQNST
-2154 FSNANGGTLSF
+2154 FSNANGGALSF

-2174 GNNHIAFTNHS
+2174 GNNHIAFTNHF
-2185 GTLNLLSNQVSNINI
+2185 GTLQLLSNQVSNINI

-2213 ANNNVSVSQGN
+2213 ANNNVSVSQGD
-2224 LFINASCVQQ
+2224 LFINASCTQQ
-2234 SDPITTN
+2234 SDPTAANI
-2241 TANPCALSAQS
+2241 ANPCAFNAKS
-2252 ANGASSNNASNN
+2252 ANGTSSSNALNN

-2290 ANGVVDFSKIKGSAN
+2290 ANGVVDFSKVKGSAN

-2314 AQFQANNLT
+2314 AQFQANNLI

-2331 KNASFVTNNLNIQGA
+2331 KNASFTANNLNIQGA
-2346 FNNNATQKIGVLQ
+2346 FNNNATQKIEVLQ
-2359 NLVIASNASLSTGI
+2359 NLTIASNASLSTGI
-2373 YGLEVGGALNNF
+2373 YGLGVGGVLNNF
-2385 GAIHFNLENIQTP
+2385 GTIHFNLENSQTP
-2398 APLIQAEGI
+2398 VNPLIQAEGI
-2407 INLNTTQT
+2407 INLNTAQT

-2496 NASPN
+2496 NASQN
-2501 NILSLSV
+2501 HILSLSV
-2508 LHNQVKMSYGDKVM
+2508 LYDQIKMSYGDKAM

-2541 LNQIEAIGGNN
+2541 LNQIEAVGGN

-2560 MIKTKENPLFAPIY
+2560 MMETKENPLFAPIY

-2581 EILDATKD
+2581 EILGVAKD

-2596 ISNPNFRDNATNLL
+2596 ISNPNFRNNATNLL

-2632 GESNFS
+2632 GESDFS
-2638 ERLLELK
+2638 KHLLELK
-2645 NKRFSDPNPSE
+2645 NKRFSDPNPGE
-2656 IFVKYSQPNKHP
+2656 VFVKHSQPSKHQ
-2668 NNLWVQGV
+2668 NNLWVQGI

-2713 SGFNGNIMR
+2713 SGFNGNIMH

-2737 LKRNEFTLSANE
+2737 LKRNEFTLSTNE
-2749 TYGGNASHI
+2749 TYGGNATSI

-2798 KPQVGLSYHFIGLS
+2798 KPQVGLSYHFIGLN
-2812 GMKGKMQNPA
+2812 GMKGKMNDAA
-2822 YQQFVMHS
+2822 YKQFLMHS

-2866 LIKAKGDNMVRFVGE
+2866 LIKSKGDNVVRFVGE
-2881 NTLLYRKGEIFN
+2881 NTLLYRKGEVFN

-2923 YQDLNITGNVGMR
+2923 YQDINITGNVGMR